1 MSDVD
6 KRVVQMDFDNKK
18 FEKNVKQ
25 STESV
30 NNLKK
35 TLNFDGVSNSIDQV
49 SLKIK
54 AFEVMTTTAL
64 VNITN
69 QVVNLGIRMVKSLS
83 VDNISAGWAKYGQKT
98 TSVATMMAQN
108 FKVAGREITD
118 ASEKISVV
126 TDQLERL
133 SWFSDET
140 SYTFTDMVDNVGK
153 FIAAGQDLD
162 VSVKAMEGIATWAA
176 LSGQN
181 ASTASRAMYQLA
193 QAMGKGKIQLIDYKS
208 IQNANMD
215 TVEFRQTILEAAV
228 ALGELTKEGDK
239 FVTKTGKKFTQNQFA
254 EELSSGWFTS
264 KVLVEGLSKY
274 SAAVDQIYELANK
287 EGITASEV
295 IEKYGDV
302 LDTFGLK
309 AFKAA
314 QEARTFADVLN
325 SVRDAVSSKWME
337 TAEMIFGNKDEAVE
351 LWTELANALYEVFAE
366 AGNFRNEILKVWKAL
381 GGREDLFKRGGPD
394 QGAFWNI
401 YDAIINLKKLI
412 KSAWNTIFPLSQME
426 DESDQ
431 AREIGSNLKTLTKS
445 FQAFTKKLEMSE
457 VTSLRLRKIFEGLFS
472 ILKFGIQVLKAIR
485 YILDPIFELGKK
497 LISVVLNKIVGL
509 INSVQISG
517 EFLFK
522 TAEKINDVITSIFE
536 ASFDFSGI
544 LGSIINLLKTL
555 VSAIGKIFKQ
565 LFEFIKQSKVFIS
578 ISDIIQKFINN
589 VAKGIEKI
597 QPLLNSLLNV
607 VKKVIKVL
615 LQIPR
620 ALNNIS
626 KSLTGKGIIENL
638 ATFLDRIVELFDK
651 FEEGLNTNGSIGNG
665 VTILSPLEHF
675 FYGLGTFLNGLF
687 TILKS
692 LVLLVGKVL
701 EVTGK
706 IFTDLGNLIT
716 NAIQGTLEIDKKVV
730 ILLSILTPL
739 AVVIGTAVSMAL
751 NIGWMV
757 VALKKPLVIIADSVS
772 GILDK
777 ISLQMLANAIKTFS
791 ESILNISISLLILAG
806 IGSDVGKL
814 WSAVGVF
821 TVVAVILAAVT
832 IALFKIGKTAKTV
845 TTAVGFVQN
854 QTVTIRQSIIG
865 VMDEVKS
872 TVASFKQLADIS
884 IMSDLLRTFSTA
896 FLKIAAA
903 FLIISKLEL
912 EDIKKGFMVMA
923 AMLAEVYLLIK
934 AAGDKKVDVKGATPT
949 IIQMLAFSMLLK
961 SFANVLKSF
970 KGFGDEDRVNVTI
983 AFVTILILITVIGA
997 IVTEINNMDLKPDS
1011 MKSLSLLLLS
1021 MSVTLLSFS
1030 KSMKIMSDIP
1040 WDAAG
1045 RSVGYMLALIVP
1057 LMGGLIALNKLGIVS
1072 EKFKFNKIENQIAS
1086 ISLLLLSFALAV
1098 KIIGD
1103 QEWDDAGRGVG
1114 YILAFI
1120 GPLMGLLVVLNRFS
1134 AIDSNKQLASI
1145 TNQILSISV
1154 LLMTFGSVI
1163 GILSLTDYGKGW
1175 SAVAEVV
1182 VFLGAMTGML
1192 ILLNQF
1198 ASNYGNADL
1207 TEVPKQ
1213 IDAVS
1218 KILLAFA
1225 VVIGILSFVDTT
1237 KGAIYVGLVTGFMAS
1252 LLTML
1257 LLLNRYG
1264 TYLGGGGIANDLTKQ
1279 LNVLI
1284 GVLMTFGGLIV
1295 ALSFVDYKA
1304 GSIYAALMAG
1314 FLVIVVWV
1322 LNELNN
1328 IVKKTDGHS
1337 LKQVS
1342 LQLALLG
1349 GILAIFGGLVA
1360 ALSYTDY
1367 VAGSVY
1373 TGLLVGFL
1381 YSITGVL
1388 AILNVIAKND
1398 YIYPSTLAIQ
1408 LGELAGLVTIFGT
1421 FIYAMSF
1428 VDYTSGAIYTALLI
1442 GFLYSITGVL
1452 AILNK
1457 IAKDDYTDL
1466 SSVSIQLG
1474 TLTALLTMFGTFVY
1488 AMSFIDYTSSAIYT
1502 GLLVGFLYSITGVL
1516 AILNKIDIQNGKDI
1530 LLQLS
1535 GVSLLLV
1542 AFGMSMVTLATVPW
1556 QSILAA
1562 TLGLTSVL
1570 LSVLGIEAGLTAVG
1584 KSGIDIL
1591 KDMAGISGGVLLL
1604 SASLLILS
1612 AAFQAFSI
1620 IRWDSIG
1627 KAAVVVVGA
1636 FMLLVATATL
1646 LKAANLT
1653 PILLALSGSMVLV
1666 GVGMLTAAM
1675 AIQILVNVL
1684 GTIAQMS
1691 STSIQAVSENLN
1703 TLAQVLSTALLVGLQ
1718 SLFDNLNTLLP
1729 SMFETIS
1736 IVIDGILS
1744 LISEKV
1750 PIIVETLLSI
1760 VDKFLVSLD
1769 EHAESIFNSIM
1780 SILNKLLTSL
1790 YNNAESISNKLVD
1803 ILLKIIKTAG
1813 NRANDIIAGI
1823 LSFAIDLIKGL
1834 LKNEQLLKE
1843 LVSNLLKFI
1852 MSAII
1857 GIAQNIVGLAGAI
1870 AKVLLILLSAALQI
1884 VTASLGGLASLML
1897 EFISAFLLILIH
1909 TVIGMQRI
1917 IYQTFK
1923 TIVFNV
1929 IDILNTVLMD
1939 VGPMLAV
1946 MLKTGFNS
1954 LLAGILEAIAI
1965 LIKDIPVVNLLY
1977 DPIHN
1982 AAESM
1987 KASVKNTMDE
1997 YADIMRGDNVISA
2010 LKQANSNITS
2020 TVKKSM
2026 SAIKDTTTDSMNDI
2040 NSAMTDS
2047 MSKLG
2052 DTLTDLAKQATN
2064 GFNMTLND
2072 GIDETKKTGVDLGDS
2087 VAEGVAS
2094 AESLDIHSPSRK
2106 MAKLGIYAIQ
2116 GLINGIDEKK
2126 DEVVDTMTSMV
2137 SNAVNATQDTIENQN
2152 GDDLTIKVGMDISGV
2167 EAQSKKITDIM
2178 TGINKVDTTV
2188 YGKNALY
2195 ASRSTRKSNSEQ
2207 SVTNTDNSS
2216 NVTYNNVFNVSST
2229 DPQRSADEIDKALN
2243 RQAVKARLARGAI

>member
-54 AFEVMTTTAL
+54 AFEIMTTTAL

-118 ASEKISVV
+118 ASERMSIVA
-126 TDQLERL
+126 DQLERL

-295 IEKYGDV
+295 IEKYGDT
-302 LDTFGLK
+302 LDVFGLK

-314 QEARTFADVLN
+314 QEARTFSDVLN

-485 YILDPIFELGKK
+485 YILDPIFELCKK
-497 LISVVLNKIVGL
+497 LISVVLDKIVGL

-522 TAEKINDVITSIFE
+522 TAEKINDVITSIFG

-578 ISDIIQKFINN
+578 ISDAIQKFINN

-638 ATFLDRIVELFDK
+638 TTFLDRIVELFDK
-651 FEEGLNTNGSIGNG
+651 FEQGLSTNGSIGDG
-665 VTILSPLEHF
+665 FVILSPLEHF

-701 EVTGK
+701 EVAGK

-716 NAIQGTLEIDKKVV
+716 NAIQGTLEIDKKIV
-730 ILLSILTPL
+730 ILLAILTPL
-739 AVVIGTAVSMAL
+739 AVVIGAIVSMAL

-757 VALKKPLVIIADSVS
+757 VALKKPLAIIADSAS
-772 GILDK
+772 GVLDK

-791 ESILNISISLLILAG
+791 ESILNISISLLILSG
-806 IGSDVGKL
+806 INIGKL
-814 WSAVGVF
+814 WNAVGVF
-821 TVVAVILAAVT
+821 TAVAVILTAAT

-872 TVASFKQLADIS
+872 TVASFKQLAGIAM
-884 IMSDLLRTFSTA
+884 MSDLLRTFSTA

-903 FLIISKLEL
+903 FLIISKIEP
-912 EDIKKGFMVMA
+912 EDIRKGCWVML
-923 AMLAEVYLLIK
+923 AMLAEVFLLIK

-949 IIQMLAFSMLLK
+949 VIQMLAFSMLLK

-970 KGFGDEDRVNVTI
+970 KGFKEEDRLNVAI
-983 AFVTILILITVIGA
+983 AFFAITGLISMLWIMIR
-997 IVTEINNMDLKPDS
+997 EINKKKIKPDN
-1011 MKSLSLLLLS
+1011 MKSISYLLVGISVMLLA
-1021 MSVTLLSFS
+1021 FS
-1030 KSMKIMSDIP
+1030 KTMKTMAKIP

-1045 RSVGYMLALIVP
+1045 RAVGYILALLAP
-1057 LMGGLIALNKLGIVS
+1057 LMGMIIALNKLGLS
-1072 EKFKFNKIENQIAS
+1072 SKKYKFDKIEKQFTS
-1086 ISLLLLSFALAV
+1086 ISLLLLSFAFTI
-1098 KIIGD
+1098 KTISNIP
-1103 QEWDDAGRGVG
+1103 WDAAGRAVG
-1114 YILAFI
+1114 YTLLFLI
-1120 GPLMGLLVVLNRFS
+1120 PLMGMLILVNKFS
-1134 AIDSNKQLASI
+1134 SISKTKQLASV
-1145 TNQILSISV
+1145 TNQILAISV
-1154 LLMTFGSVI
+1154 LLMAFGSII
-1163 GILSLTDYGKGW
+1163 GILSLVDYGKGW

-1192 ILLNQF
+1192 ILLNMY
-1198 ASNYGNADL
+1198 ASNSTNADL

-1213 IDAVS
+1213 INAVS
-1218 KILLAFA
+1218 NILLAFA
-1225 VVIGILSFVDTT
+1225 VVIGILSLVDTK

-1264 TYLGGGGIANDLTKQ
+1264 TYLGSGGIANDLAKQ
-1279 LNVLI
+1279 LEVLI
-1284 GVLMTFGGLIV
+1284 RVLMTFGGLIV

-1304 GSIYAALMAG
+1304 GAVYAALMAG

-1349 GILAIFGGLVA
+1349 GVLVIFGGLIA
-1360 ALSYTDY
+1360 ALSNIDY
-1367 VAGSVY
+1367 VAGAVY
-1373 TGLLVGFL
+1373 AGLMSAFL
-1381 YSITGVL
+1381 IIIVGVL
-1388 AILNVIAKND
+1388 AALNAIKFKN
-1398 YIYPSTLAIQ
+1398 S
-1408 LGELAGLVTIFGT
+1408 
-1421 FIYAMSF
+1421 
-1428 VDYTSGAIYTALLI
+1428 
-1442 GFLYSITGVL
+1442 
-1452 AILNK
+1452 
-1457 IAKDDYTDL
+1457 
-1466 SSVSIQLG
+1466 
-1474 TLTALLTMFGTFVY
+1474 
-1488 AMSFIDYTSSAIYT
+1488 
-1502 GLLVGFLYSITGVL
+1502 
-1516 AILNKIDIQNGKDI
+1516 KDI
-1530 LLQLS
+1530 LIQLS
-1535 GVSLLLV
+1535 GVALLLV
-1542 AFGMSMVTLATVPW
+1542 AFGMSMAMLSTVPW
-1556 QSILAA
+1556 KSILTA
-1562 TLGLTSVL
+1562 TLGLAAVL
-1570 LSVLGIEAGLTAVG
+1570 LSVLGLEAGLTAIG
-1584 KSGIDIL
+1584 KSGVDIL

-1604 SASLLILS
+1604 SASLLVLATS
-1612 AAFQAFSI
+1612 FQIFSSI
-1620 IRWDSIG
+1620 GWDSIG
-1627 KAAVVVVGA
+1627 KGAAVVAGA
-1636 FMLLVATATL
+1636 LGLLVAVAYI
-1646 LKAANLT
+1646 LKASNLT
-1653 PILLALSGSMVLV
+1653 STLLALSKSMVLV

-1729 SMFETIS
+1729 SMFESINTIIDNVLSLLSEKGPILSKTLIS
-1736 IVIDGILS
+1736 IL
-1744 LISEKV
+1744 
-1750 PIIVETLLSI
+1750 
-1760 VDKFLVSLD
+1760 DKFLADLD
-1769 EHAESIFNSIM
+1769 EHSESIFKSIM
-1780 SILNKLLTSL
+1780 SIWNKLLASI
-1790 YNNAESISNKLVD
+1790 NSNIESISNKLID

-1823 LSFAIDLIKGL
+1823 LSFAIDLIKRL

-1870 AKVLLILLSAALQI
+1870 AKVLLILISAALQI

-1897 EFISAFLLILIH
+1897 EFITAFLLVLVH
-1909 TVIGMQRI
+1909 TVIGMQNI
-1917 IYQTFK
+1917 IFQTFL
-1923 TIVFNV
+1923 TIMYNV
-1929 IDILNTVLMD
+1929 INIFNKVLQK
-1939 VGPMLAV
+1939 VGPMLVV

-1965 LIKDIPVVNLLY
+1965 LIKDIPVLNLLY
-1977 DPIHN
+1977 EKINN
-1982 AAESM
+1982 AAQSM
-1987 KASVKNTMDE
+1987 KASAQDTMNE

-2010 LKQANSNITS
+2010 VKEASTNIRN
-2020 TVKKSM
+2020 TVKQSM
-2026 SAIKDTTTDSMNDI
+2026 SSMKDTTTDVMNDI

-2052 DTLTDLAKQATN
+2052 DTMTDLAKQATN

-2072 GIDETKKTGVDLGDS
+2072 GIDETKKTGVDLGEAA
-2087 VAEGVAS
+2087 AEGVAS

-2106 MAKLGIYAIQ
+2106 MAKLGIYAVQ

-2178 TGINKVDTTV
+2178 TGINKVDTTF

-2195 ASRSTRKSNSEQ
+2195 ASKSSRKSNSEQ

-2216 NVTYNNVFNVSST
+2216 NVTYNNIFNVSST
-2229 DPQRSADEIDKALN
+2229 DPQRSADEIDKVLN
-2243 RQAVKARLARGAI
+2243 RQAIKARLARGAI

>member
-83 VDNISAGWAKYGQKT
+83 VDNISAGWTKYGQKT

-118 ASEKISVV
+118 VSERMSIV

-295 IEKYGDV
+295 IEKYGDT

-401 YDAIINLKKLI
+401 YDAIVNLKKLI

-445 FQAFTKKLEMSE
+445 FQAFTKKLKMSE

-497 LISVVLNKIVGL
+497 LISVVLDKIVGL

-578 ISDIIQKFINN
+578 ISDVIQKFINN
-589 VAKGIEKI
+589 VSKGIEKI

-607 VKKVIKVL
+607 IKKVIKVL

-651 FEEGLNTNGSIGNG
+651 FEEGLNTNGSIGDG

-701 EVTGK
+701 EVAGK

-716 NAIQGTLEIDKKVV
+716 NAIQGTLKINKNIL
-730 ILLSILTPL
+730 ILLAILAPL
-739 AVVIGTAVSMAL
+739 AVVMGAITTMTL
-751 NIGWMV
+751 NIGWMI
-757 VALKKPLVIIADSVS
+757 VALKKPLAVIADSVS

-806 IGSDVGKL
+806 INIGKL
-814 WSAVGVF
+814 WNAVGVF

-872 TVASFKQLADIS
+872 TVASFKQLADIA

-903 FLIISKLEL
+903 FLIISKLEP

-1030 KSMKIMSDIP
+1030 KSMKTMSDIP

-1057 LMGGLIALNKLGIVS
+1057 LMGSLIALNKLGIVS
-1072 EKFKFNKIENQIAS
+1072 EKFKLNKIENQIAS

-1182 VFLGAMTGML
+1182 VFLGAITGML

-1198 ASNYGNADL
+1198 ASNYDNADL

-1225 VVIGILSFVDTT
+1225 VVIGILSLNDDYT

-1304 GSIYAALMAG
+1304 GSVYAALMAG

-1502 GLLVGFLYSITGVL
+1502 ALLVGFLYSITGVL

-1535 GVSLLLV
+1535 GVALLLV

-1612 AAFQAFSI
+1612 AAFQAFSS
-1620 IRWDSIG
+1620 IRLDSIG
-1627 KAAVVVVGA
+1627 KAAVVVAGA
-1636 FMLLVATATL
+1636 FMLLIATAKL

-1653 PILLALSGSMVLV
+1653 STLLALSESMVLV

-1684 GTIAQMS
+1684 GIIAQMS

-1736 IVIDGILS
+1736 IVIDEILS
-1744 LISEKV
+1744 LLSEKV
-1750 PIIVETLLSI
+1750 PLIVEALISV
-1760 VDKFLVSLD
+1760 VDDFLISLD
-1769 EHAESIFNSIM
+1769 KHSE
-1780 SILNKLLTSL
+1780 SILNSVMSIIKDILTSL
-1790 YNNAESISNKLVD
+1790 ENNAEDLANKLVNV
-1803 ILLKIIKTAG
+1803 LVKINETLAK
-1813 NRANDIIAGI
+1813 RVDDIIVSM
-1823 LSFAIDLIKGL
+1823 LSLATKIVESL

-1843 LVSNLLKFI
+1843 LGSNLLKLI
-1852 MSAII
+1852 MNAII

-1870 AKVLLILLSAALQI
+1870 AKVLLILISAALQI

-1897 EFISAFLLILIH
+1897 EFISAFLLVLVH

-1929 IDILNTVLMD
+1929 IDILNKVLMD

-1965 LIKDIPVVNLLY
+1965 LIKDIPVLNLLY
-1977 DPIHN
+1977 DKINN
-1982 AAESM
+1982 AAQSM
-1987 KASVKNTMDE
+1987 KASAQDTMNE

-2010 LKQANSNITS
+2010 LKQANSNIRN
-2020 TVKKSM
+2020 TVKQSM
-2026 SAIKDTTTDSMNDI
+2026 SAMKDTTTDVMNDI

-2052 DTLTDLAKQATN
+2052 DTMNDLAKQATN

-2072 GIDETKKTGVDLGDS
+2072 GIDETKKTGVDLGDA

-2137 SNAVNATQDTIENQN
+2137 SNAVNAAQDTIENQN

>member
-83 VDNISAGWAKYGQKT
+83 VDNISAGWDKYGQKT

-118 ASEKISVV
+118 ASEKMSVV

-295 IEKYGDV
+295 IEKYGDT
-302 LDTFGLK
+302 LDVFGLK

-457 VTSLRLRKIFEGLFS
+457 VTSLRLHKIFEGLFS

-497 LISVVLNKIVGL
+497 LISVVLDKIVGL

-522 TAEKINDVITSIFE
+522 TAEKINNVITSIFE

-555 VSAIGKIFKQ
+555 GSAIGKIFKQ
-565 LFEFIKQSKVFIS
+565 LFEYFKQSKVFANIS
-578 ISDIIQKFINN
+578 SIIQKFINN
-589 VAKGIEKI
+589 AAKGIEKI
-597 QPLLNSLLNV
+597 QPLLNSLLNIA
-607 VKKVIKVL
+607 KKVIKVL

-665 VTILSPLEHF
+665 FVILSPLEHF

-701 EVTGK
+701 EVVGK
-706 IFTDLGNLIT
+706 VFNILGNLIT
-716 NAIQGTLEIDKKVV
+716 NAIQGTLEIDKRVLIV
-730 ILLSILTPL
+730 LAILVPL
-739 AVVIGTAVSMAL
+739 AAIIGAIVKTVL
-751 NIGWMV
+751 NIGWMIT
-757 VALKKPLVIIADSVS
+757 AIKNPLGVIADSVS
-772 GILDK
+772 GILEK
-777 ISLQMLANAIKTFS
+777 ISLQMLANAIKTFT
-791 ESILNISISLLILAG
+791 EAILDISVSLLILAG
-806 IGSDVGKL
+806 IGSDAGKL
-814 WSAVGVF
+814 WSAVGAL
-821 TVVAVILAAVT
+821 AVISVILTGV
-832 IALFKIGKTAKTV
+832 IVALFLIGKKAKTV
-845 TTAVGFVQN
+845 TRSVKTVQK
-854 QTVTIRQSIIG
+854 QAVTIRQSIIG

-872 TVASFKQLADIS
+872 TVASFKQLAGIAM
-884 IMSDLLRTFSTA
+884 MSDLLRAFSTA
-896 FLKIAAA
+896 FLKIVAS
-903 FLIISKLEL
+903 FYIISKIEIN
-912 EDIKKGFMVMA
+912 DIIKGCAVMV
-923 AMLAEVYLLIK
+923 AMLAEIWLLAK
-934 AAGDKKVDVKGATPT
+934 AVGNKKVDIKKATPT
-949 IIQMLAFSMLLK
+949 IMQMLAFSILLK
-961 SFANVLKSF
+961 SFANALKSF
-970 KGFGDEDRVNVTI
+970 KGLEEDERINVEI
-983 AFVTILILITVIGA
+983 AFLAIAGLIGILWLMIR
-997 IVTEINNMDLKPDS
+997 EINQKKIKPDS
-1011 MKSLSLLLLS
+1011 MKSISLLLLS
-1021 MSVTLLSFS
+1021 IGAMVLSFS
-1030 KSMKIMSDIP
+1030 KSLTNMSKITGEDGK
-1040 WDAAG
+1040 AG
-1045 RSVGYMLALIVP
+1045 WRAVGYILALVVP
-1057 LMGGLIALNKLGIVS
+1057 LMASLIALNKLGVVS
-1072 EKFKFNKIENQIAS
+1072 KKFKSNKIEYQIAS
-1086 ISLLLLSFALAV
+1086 ISLLLLSLASAM
-1098 KIIGD
+1098 KTIGGI
-1103 QEWDDAGRGVG
+1103 QWDAGGRAVG
-1114 YILAFI
+1114 YILLFI
-1120 GPLMGLLVVLNRFS
+1120 VPLLGMLILLNRFS
-1134 AIDSNKQLASI
+1134 AIAKNKQISEV
-1145 TNQILSISV
+1145 TKQILSISV
-1154 LLMTFGSVI
+1154 LLLAFGSVI
-1163 GILSLTDYGKGW
+1163 KNLEHVDY
-1175 SAVAEVV
+1175 
-1182 VFLGAMTGML
+1182 
-1192 ILLNQF
+1192 
-1198 ASNYGNADL
+1198 
-1207 TEVPKQ
+1207 
-1213 IDAVS
+1213 
-1218 KILLAFA
+1218 
-1225 VVIGILSFVDTT
+1225 T
-1237 KGAIYVGLVTGFMAS
+1237 KGSIYVGLVTGFMAV

-1264 TYLGGGGIANDLTKQ
+1264 AYLGSGINNGLSNQ
-1279 LNVLI
+1279 LSALIGILLIFGVLI
-1284 GVLMTFGGLIV
+1284 KVL
-1295 ALSFVDYKA
+1295 
-1304 GSIYAALMAG
+1304 
-1314 FLVIVVWV
+1314 
-1322 LNELNN
+1322 E
-1328 IVKKTDGHS
+1328 KTN
-1337 LKQVS
+1337 
-1342 LQLALLG
+1342 
-1349 GILAIFGGLVA
+1349 
-1360 ALSYTDY
+1360 Y

-1373 TGLLVGFL
+1373 AGLIVAFL
-1381 YSITGVL
+1381 FAITGVL
-1388 AILNVIAKND
+1388 LALNSIEIKNSKNILV
-1398 YIYPSTLAIQ
+1398 Q
-1408 LGELAGLVTIFGT
+1408 LFG
-1421 FIYAMSF
+1421 I
-1428 VDYTSGAIYTALLI
+1428 
-1442 GFLYSITGVL
+1442 
-1452 AILNK
+1452 
-1457 IAKDDYTDL
+1457 
-1466 SSVSIQLG
+1466 
-1474 TLTALLTMFGTFVY
+1474 
-1488 AMSFIDYTSSAIYT
+1488 
-1502 GLLVGFLYSITGVL
+1502 
-1516 AILNKIDIQNGKDI
+1516 
-1530 LLQLS
+1530 
-1535 GVSLLLV
+1535 SLLLLSF
-1542 AFGMSMVTLATVPW
+1542 AMSMKMLTIVPW
-1556 QSILAA
+1556 QDILTA
-1562 TLGLTSVL
+1562 TLGLAAVL
-1570 LSVLGIEAGLTAVG
+1570 LSVLGLETVLVHVG
-1584 KSGIDIL
+1584 KTGTDVL
-1591 KDMAGISGGVLLL
+1591 KDMAGISGGVILL
-1604 SASLLILS
+1604 AGSLLILATS
-1612 AAFQAFSI
+1612 FQIFSNI
-1620 IRWDSIG
+1620 GLETIG
-1627 KAAVVVVGA
+1627 KGAVVVGGA
-1636 FMLLVATATL
+1636 LILLATIAAL
-1646 LKAANLT
+1646 LSRAKVET
-1653 PILLALSGSMVLV
+1653 TLLALSGSMVLV

-1675 AIQILVNVL
+1675 AIQVLVNAL
-1684 GTIAQMS
+1684 ATIAQMS
-1691 STSIQAVSENLN
+1691 TTSIQTASDNLN
-1703 TLAQVLSTALLVGLQ
+1703 ALAQVISTALLAGLQ
-1718 SLFDNLNTLLP
+1718 TLFNDLNTLLP
-1729 SMFETIS
+1729 SMFESISTIIDNVLSLLSEKGPIISQTLIS
-1736 IVIDGILS
+1736 IL
-1744 LISEKV
+1744 
-1750 PIIVETLLSI
+1750 
-1760 VDKFLVSLD
+1760 DKFLADLD

-1790 YNNAESISNKLVD
+1790 DNNAESISNKLVD

-1813 NRANDIIAGI
+1813 NRADDIIAGI
-1823 LSFAIDLIKGL
+1823 LSFAKDLIKGL

-1870 AKVLLILLSAALQI
+1870 AKVLLILLSAAIQI
-1884 VTASLGGLASLML
+1884 VTASLGGLASLIL
-1897 EFISAFLLILIH
+1897 DLISAFLLI
-1909 TVIGMQRI
+1909 VVQVVVGMAGTL
-1917 IYQTFK
+1917 YQVWR
-1923 TIVFNV
+1923 TIVFNW
-1929 IDILNTVLMD
+1929 ISILNRVLQD
-1939 VGPMLAV
+1939 FGPTLAV
-1946 MLKTGFNS
+1946 MLKTGFQS
-1954 LLAGILEAIAI
+1954 LIAGIIEMVAI
-1965 LIKDIPVVNLLY
+1965 LIKDIPVLNALY
-1977 DPIHN
+1977 KPIHD

-1987 KASVKNTMDE
+1987 KAGVEKTMDE
-1997 YADIMRGDNVISA
+1997 YADILNGNNVVSA
-2010 LKQANSNITS
+2010 LKEANTNIRN
-2020 TVKKSM
+2020 TVQKTM
-2026 SAIKDTTTDSMNDI
+2026 SAMKDTTTDSMNDI

-2072 GIDETKKTGVDLGDS
+2072 GIDETKKTGVDLGDA

-2137 SNAVNATQDTIENQN
+2137 SNAVNAAQDTIENQN

>member
-54 AFEVMTTTAL
+54 SFEIMTTTAL

-118 ASEKISVV
+118 ASEKMSVV
-126 TDQLERL
+126 TDQLEKL

-181 ASTASRAMYQLA
+181 AATASRAMYQLA

-314 QEARTFADVLN
+314 QEARTFSDVLN

-497 LISVVLNKIVGL
+497 LISVVLDKIVGL

-522 TAEKINDVITSIFE
+522 TAEKINDVITSIFD

-578 ISDIIQKFINN
+578 ISDVIQKFINN
-589 VAKGIEKI
+589 VAKVIEKI

-651 FEEGLNTNGSIGNG
+651 FEQGLSTNGSIGDG

-687 TILKS
+687 TIIKS

-701 EVTGK
+701 EVVGK
-706 IFTDLGNLIT
+706 VFNILGNLIT
-716 NAIQGTLEIDKKVV
+716 NAIQGTLEIDKRVLIV
-730 ILLSILTPL
+730 LAILVPL
-739 AVVIGTAVSMAL
+739 AAIIGAIVKTVL
-751 NIGWMV
+751 NIGWMIT
-757 VALKKPLVIIADSVS
+757 AIKNPLGVIADSVS

-777 ISLQMLANAIKTFS
+777 ISLKMLANAIKTFT
-791 ESILNISISLLILAG
+791 EAILDISVSLLILAG
-806 IGSDVGKL
+806 IGSDAGKL
-814 WSAVGVF
+814 WSAVGAL
-821 TVVAVILAAVT
+821 AVISVILTGV
-832 IALFKIGKTAKTV
+832 IVALFLIGKKAKTVTRSAKTAKTQV
-845 TTAVGFVQN
+845 
-854 QTVTIRQSIIG
+854 VTIRQSIIG

-872 TVASFKQLADIS
+872 TVASFKQLAGIAM
-884 IMSDLLRTFSTA
+884 MSDLLRAFSTA
-896 FLKIAAA
+896 FLKIVAS
-903 FLIISKLEL
+903 FYIISKIEIK
-912 EDIKKGFMVMA
+912 DIIKGCAVMV
-923 AMLAEVYLLIK
+923 AMLAEIWLLVK
-934 AAGDKKVDVKGATPT
+934 AVGNKKVDIKKATPT
-949 IIQMLAFSMLLK
+949 IMQMLAFSILLK
-961 SFANVLKSF
+961 SFANALKSF
-970 KGFGDEDRVNVTI
+970 KGLEEDERTNVEI
-983 AFVTILILITVIGA
+983 AFLAIAGLIGILWLMIR
-997 IVTEINNMDLKPDS
+997 EINQKKIKPDS
-1011 MKSLSLLLLS
+1011 MKSISLLLLS
-1021 MSVTLLSFS
+1021 IGVMVLSFS
-1030 KSMKIMSDIP
+1030 KSLTNMSKITGEDGK
-1040 WDAAG
+1040 AG
-1045 RSVGYMLALIVP
+1045 WRAVGYILALVVP
-1057 LMGGLIALNKLGIVS
+1057 LMAGLIALNKLGVVS
-1072 EKFKFNKIENQIAS
+1072 KKFKSNKIEYQIAS
-1086 ISLLLLSFALAV
+1086 ISLLLLSFASAM
-1098 KIIGD
+1098 KTIGGI
-1103 QEWDDAGRGVG
+1103 QWDAGGRAVG
-1114 YILAFI
+1114 YILLFI
-1120 GPLMGLLVVLNRFS
+1120 VPLLGMLILLNRFS
-1134 AIDSNKQLASI
+1134 AIAKNKQISEV

-1154 LLMTFGSVI
+1154 LLLAFGSVI
-1163 GILSLTDYGKGW
+1163 
-1175 SAVAEVV
+1175 
-1182 VFLGAMTGML
+1182 
-1192 ILLNQF
+1192 
-1198 ASNYGNADL
+1198 
-1207 TEVPKQ
+1207 
-1213 IDAVS
+1213 
-1218 KILLAFA
+1218 KILEH
-1225 VVIGILSFVDTT
+1225 VDYT
-1237 KGAIYVGLVTGFMAS
+1237 KGSIYVGLVTGFMAV

-1264 TYLGGGGIANDLTKQ
+1264 KRLGSGINNGLSNQ
-1279 LNVLI
+1279 LSALIGILLIFGVLI
-1284 GVLMTFGGLIV
+1284 KVL
-1295 ALSFVDYKA
+1295 
-1304 GSIYAALMAG
+1304 
-1314 FLVIVVWV
+1314 
-1322 LNELNN
+1322 EE
-1328 IVKKTDGHS
+1328 
-1337 LKQVS
+1337 
-1342 LQLALLG
+1342 
-1349 GILAIFGGLVA
+1349 
-1360 ALSYTDY
+1360 TDY

-1373 TGLLVGFL
+1373 AGLIVAFL
-1381 YSITGVL
+1381 FAITGVL
-1388 AILNVIAKND
+1388 LALNSIEIKN
-1398 YIYPSTLAIQ
+1398 SKNVLVQ
-1408 LGELAGLVTIFGT
+1408 LFG
-1421 FIYAMSF
+1421 I
-1428 VDYTSGAIYTALLI
+1428 
-1442 GFLYSITGVL
+1442 
-1452 AILNK
+1452 
-1457 IAKDDYTDL
+1457 
-1466 SSVSIQLG
+1466 
-1474 TLTALLTMFGTFVY
+1474 
-1488 AMSFIDYTSSAIYT
+1488 
-1502 GLLVGFLYSITGVL
+1502 
-1516 AILNKIDIQNGKDI
+1516 
-1530 LLQLS
+1530 
-1535 GVSLLLV
+1535 SLLLLSF
-1542 AFGMSMVTLATVPW
+1542 AKSMKMLTIVPW
-1556 QSILAA
+1556 QDILTA
-1562 TLGLTSVL
+1562 TLGLAAVL
-1570 LSVLGIEAGLTAVG
+1570 LSVLGLETVLAHIG
-1584 KSGIDIL
+1584 KTGTDVL
-1591 KDMAGISGGVLLL
+1591 KDMAGISGGIILL
-1604 SASLLILS
+1604 AGSLLILATS
-1612 AAFQAFSI
+1612 FQIFSNI
-1620 IRWDSIG
+1620 GWETIG
-1627 KAAVVVVGA
+1627 KGAVVVGGA
-1636 FMLLVATATL
+1636 LILLATIAAL
-1646 LKAANLT
+1646 LSRAKVET
-1653 PILLALSGSMVLV
+1653 TLLALSGSMVLV
-1666 GVGMLTAAM
+1666 GVGMLTAAI
-1675 AIQILVNVL
+1675 AIQVLVNAL
-1684 GTIAQMS
+1684 ATIAQMS
-1691 STSIQAVSENLN
+1691 TTSIQAASDNLN
-1703 TLAQVLSTALLVGLQ
+1703 ALAQVISTALLAGLQ
-1718 SLFDNLNTLLP
+1718 TLFNDLNTLLP
-1729 SMFETIS
+1729 SMFESINTIIDNVLSLLSEKGPIISQTLIS
-1736 IVIDGILS
+1736 IL
-1744 LISEKV
+1744 
-1750 PIIVETLLSI
+1750 
-1760 VDKFLVSLD
+1760 DKFLADLD

-1790 YNNAESISNKLVD
+1790 DNNAESISNKWVD
-1803 ILLKIIKTAG
+1803 VLLKIIKTAG
-1813 NRANDIIAGI
+1813 NRADDIIAGI
-1823 LSFAIDLIKGL
+1823 LSFAMDLIKGL
-1834 LKNEQLLKE
+1834 LKNKQLLKE

-1870 AKVLLILLSAALQI
+1870 AKVLLILLSAAIQI
-1884 VTASLGGLASLML
+1884 VTASLGGLASLIL
-1897 EFISAFLLILIH
+1897 DLISAFLLI
-1909 TVIGMQRI
+1909 VVQVVVGMAGI
-1917 IYQTFK
+1917 LYQVWR
-1923 TIVFNV
+1923 TIVFNW
-1929 IDILNTVLMD
+1929 ISILNRVLQD
-1939 VGPMLAV
+1939 FGPTLAV
-1946 MLKTGFNS
+1946 MLRTGFQS
-1954 LLAGILEAIAI
+1954 LIAGIIEMVAI
-1965 LIKDIPVVNLLY
+1965 LIKDIPVLNALY
-1977 DPIHN
+1977 KPIHD

-1987 KASVKNTMDE
+1987 KAGVEKTMDE
-1997 YADIMRGDNVISA
+1997 YADILNGNNVVSA
-2010 LKQANSNITS
+2010 LKEANTNIRN
-2020 TVKKSM
+2020 TVQKTM

-2072 GIDETKKTGVDLGDS
+2072 GIDETKKTGVDLGDA
-2087 VAEGVAS
+2087 VAEGVSS

-2126 DEVVDTMTSMV
+2126 DEVVDTMTSMI

-2229 DPQRSADEIDKALN
+2229 DPQRSADEIDKVLN
-2243 RQAVKARLARGAI
+2243 RQAIKARLARGAI

>member
-1 MSDVD
+1 MSYVD

-54 AFEVMTTTAL
+54 SFEIMTTTAL

-118 ASEKISVV
+118 VSERMSIV
-126 TDQLERL
+126 TDQLGRL

-295 IEKYGDV
+295 IEKYGDT

-314 QEARTFADVLN
+314 QEARTFSDVLN

-401 YDAIINLKKLI
+401 YDAIVNLKKLI

-457 VTSLRLRKIFEGLFS
+457 ATSLRLRKIFEGLFS

-497 LISVVLNKIVGL
+497 LISVVLDKIVGL

-522 TAEKINDVITSIFE
+522 TAEKINDIITSIFE

-565 LFEFIKQSKVFIS
+565 LFEFIKQSKIFIS
-578 ISDIIQKFINN
+578 ISDVIQKFINN
-589 VAKGIEKI
+589 IAKGIEKI

-651 FEEGLNTNGSIGNG
+651 FEQGLSTNGSLGNG
-665 VTILSPLEHF
+665 FVILSPLEHF

-687 TILKS
+687 TIIKS

-701 EVTGK
+701 EVIGK
-706 IFTDLGNLIT
+706 VFNILGNLIT

-730 ILLSILTPL
+730 ILLKILTPL
-739 AVVIGTAVSMAL
+739 AVVIGAAVSMAL
-751 NIGWMV
+751 NIGWMIT
-757 VALKKPLVIIADSVS
+757 AIKNPLGVIADSVS

-777 ISLQMLANAIKTFS
+777 ISLQMLANAIKTFA
-791 ESILNISISLLILAG
+791 EAILDISVSLLILAG
-806 IGSDVGKL
+806 IGSDAGKL
-814 WSAVGVF
+814 WSAVGAL
-821 TVVAVILAAVT
+821 AVISVILTGVI
-832 IALFKIGKTAKTV
+832 IALFLIGKKAKTV
-845 TTAVGFVQN
+845 TRSVKTVKKQA
-854 QTVTIRQSIIG
+854 VTIRQSIIG

-872 TVASFKQLADIS
+872 TVASFKQLAGIA
-884 IMSDLLRTFSTA
+884 MMGDLLRAFSTA
-896 FLKIAAA
+896 FLKIAAS
-903 FLIISKLEL
+903 FYIISKIEIK
-912 EDIKKGFMVMA
+912 DIIKGCAVMV
-923 AMLAEVYLLIK
+923 AMLAEIWLLVK
-934 AAGDKKVDVKGATPT
+934 AVGNKKVDIKNATPT
-949 IIQMLAFSMLLK
+949 IIQMLVFSTLLK

-970 KGFGDEDRVNVTI
+970 KGLEEDERINVEI
-983 AFVTILILITVIGA
+983 AFLAIAGLIGVLWLMIR
-997 IVTEINNMDLKPDS
+997 EINQKKIKPDS
-1011 MKSLSLLLLS
+1011 MKSISLLLLS
-1021 MSVTLLSFS
+1021 IGAMVLSFS
-1030 KSMKIMSDIP
+1030 KSLTNMSKITGEDGK
-1040 WDAAG
+1040 AG
-1045 RSVGYMLALIVP
+1045 WRAVGYILALVVP
-1057 LMGGLIALNKLGIVS
+1057 LMAGLIALNKLGVVS
-1072 EKFKFNKIENQIAS
+1072 KKFKFNKIEYQIAS
-1086 ISLLLLSFALAV
+1086 ISLLLLSLASAM
-1098 KIIGD
+1098 KTIGGI
-1103 QEWDDAGRGVG
+1103 QWDAGGRAVG
-1114 YILAFI
+1114 YILLFI
-1120 GPLMGLLVVLNRFS
+1120 VPLLGMLILLNRFS
-1134 AIDSNKQLASI
+1134 AIAKNKQISEV

-1154 LLMTFGSVI
+1154 LLLAFGSVI
-1163 GILSLTDYGKGW
+1163 KNLEHADY
-1175 SAVAEVV
+1175 
-1182 VFLGAMTGML
+1182 
-1192 ILLNQF
+1192 
-1198 ASNYGNADL
+1198 
-1207 TEVPKQ
+1207 
-1213 IDAVS
+1213 
-1218 KILLAFA
+1218 
-1225 VVIGILSFVDTT
+1225 T
-1237 KGAIYVGLVTGFMAS
+1237 KGSIYVGLVTGFMAV

-1264 TYLGGGGIANDLTKQ
+1264 TYLGSGINNGLSNQ
-1279 LNVLI
+1279 LSALI
-1284 GVLMTFGGLIV
+1284 GILLI
-1295 ALSFVDYKA
+1295 F
-1304 GSIYAALMAG
+1304 
-1314 FLVIVVWV
+1314 
-1322 LNELNN
+1322 
-1328 IVKKTDGHS
+1328 
-1337 LKQVS
+1337 
-1342 LQLALLG
+1342 
-1349 GILAIFGGLVA
+1349 GILIKVLEK
-1360 ALSYTDY
+1360 TDY

-1373 TGLLVGFL
+1373 AGLIVAFL
-1381 YSITGVL
+1381 FAITGVL
-1388 AILNVIAKND
+1388 LALNSIEIKNSKNILV
-1398 YIYPSTLAIQ
+1398 Q
-1408 LGELAGLVTIFGT
+1408 LFG
-1421 FIYAMSF
+1421 I
-1428 VDYTSGAIYTALLI
+1428 
-1442 GFLYSITGVL
+1442 
-1452 AILNK
+1452 
-1457 IAKDDYTDL
+1457 
-1466 SSVSIQLG
+1466 
-1474 TLTALLTMFGTFVY
+1474 
-1488 AMSFIDYTSSAIYT
+1488 
-1502 GLLVGFLYSITGVL
+1502 
-1516 AILNKIDIQNGKDI
+1516 
-1530 LLQLS
+1530 
-1535 GVSLLLV
+1535 SLLLLSF
-1542 AFGMSMVTLATVPW
+1542 ARSMKMLTIVPW
-1556 QSILAA
+1556 QDILTA
-1562 TLGLTSVL
+1562 TLGLAAVL
-1570 LSVLGIEAGLTAVG
+1570 LSVLGLESVLAHIG
-1584 KSGIDIL
+1584 KTGTDVL
-1591 KDMAGISGGVLLL
+1591 KDMAGISGGLILL
-1604 SASLLILS
+1604 AGSLLILATS
-1612 AAFQAFSI
+1612 FQIFSNI
-1620 IRWDSIG
+1620 GLETIG
-1627 KAAVVVVGA
+1627 KGAIVVGGA
-1636 FMLLVATATL
+1636 LILLATIAAL
-1646 LKAANLT
+1646 LSRSKVET
-1653 PILLALSGSMVLV
+1653 TLLALSGSMVLV

-1675 AIQILVNVL
+1675 AIQILVNAL
-1684 GTIAQMS
+1684 ATIAQMS
-1691 STSIQAVSENLN
+1691 TTSIQAASDNLN
-1703 TLAQVLSTALLVGLQ
+1703 ALAQVISTALLAGLQ
-1718 SLFDNLNTLLP
+1718 TLFNDLNTLLP
-1729 SMFETIS
+1729 SMFESISTIIDNVLSLLSEKGPIISQTLIS
-1736 IVIDGILS
+1736 IL
-1744 LISEKV
+1744 
-1750 PIIVETLLSI
+1750 
-1760 VDKFLVSLD
+1760 DKFLADLD

-1790 YNNAESISNKLVD
+1790 DNNAESISNKLVD
-1803 ILLKIIKTAG
+1803 ILLKMIKTAG
-1813 NRANDIIAGI
+1813 KRADDIIAGI
-1823 LSFAIDLIKGL
+1823 LSFAMDLIKGL

-1870 AKVLLILLSAALQI
+1870 AKVLLILLSAAIQI
-1884 VTASLGGLASLML
+1884 VTASLGGLASLIL
-1897 EFISAFLLILIH
+1897 DLISAFLLI
-1909 TVIGMQRI
+1909 VVQVVVGMAGTL
-1917 IYQTFK
+1917 YQLWR
-1923 TIVFNV
+1923 TIVFNW
-1929 IDILNTVLMD
+1929 ISILNRVLQD
-1939 VGPMLAV
+1939 FGPTLAV
-1946 MLKTGFNS
+1946 MLKTGFQS
-1954 LLAGILEAIAI
+1954 LIAGIIEMVAI
-1965 LIKDIPVVNLLY
+1965 LIKDIPVLNALY
-1977 DPIHN
+1977 KPIHD

-1987 KASVKNTMDE
+1987 KAGIEKTMDE
-1997 YADIMRGDNVISA
+1997 YADILNGNNVVSA
-2010 LKQANSNITS
+2010 LKEANTNIRN
-2020 TVKKSM
+2020 TVQKTM
-2026 SAIKDTTTDSMNDI
+2026 SVIKDTTTDSMNDI

-2072 GIDETKKTGVDLGDS
+2072 GIDETKKTGIDLGDA

-2116 GLINGIDEKK
+2116 GLINSIDEKK

-2229 DPQRSADEIDKALN
+2229 DPQRSADEIDKVLN
-2243 RQAVKARLARGAI
+2243 RQAIKARLARGAI

>member
-83 VDNISAGWAKYGQKT
+83 VDNISAGWDKYGQKT

-118 ASEKISVV
+118 ASEKMSVV

-181 ASTASRAMYQLA
+181 AATASRAMYQLA

-295 IEKYGDV
+295 IEKYGDT
-302 LDTFGLK
+302 LDVFGLK

-431 AREIGSNLKTLTKS
+431 AREIGNNLKTLTKS

-485 YILDPIFELGKK
+485 YILDPIFELSKK
-497 LISVVLNKIVGL
+497 LISVVLDKIVGL

-555 VSAIGKIFKQ
+555 GSAIGKIFKQ
-565 LFEFIKQSKVFIS
+565 LFEYFKQSKVFANIS
-578 ISDIIQKFINN
+578 SIIQKFINN
-589 VAKGIEKI
+589 AAKGIEKI

-651 FEEGLNTNGSIGNG
+651 FEQGLSTNGSLGNG
-665 VTILSPLEHF
+665 FVILSPLEHF

-701 EVTGK
+701 EVVGK
-706 IFTDLGNLIT
+706 VFNILGNLIT
-716 NAIQGTLEIDKKVV
+716 NAIQGTLEIDKRVLIV
-730 ILLSILTPL
+730 LAILVPL
-739 AVVIGTAVSMAL
+739 AAIIGAIVKTVL
-751 NIGWMV
+751 NIGWMIT
-757 VALKKPLVIIADSVS
+757 AIKNPLGVIADSVS

-777 ISLQMLANAIKTFS
+777 ISLQMLANAIKTFT
-791 ESILNISISLLILAG
+791 EAILDISVSLLILAG
-806 IGSDVGKL
+806 IGSDAGKL
-814 WSAVGVF
+814 WSAVGAL
-821 TVVAVILAAVT
+821 AVISVILTGVIA
-832 IALFKIGKTAKTV
+832 ALFLIGKKAKTV
-845 TTAVGFVQN
+845 TRSVKTVQK
-854 QTVTIRQSIIG
+854 QAVTIRQSIIG

-872 TVASFKQLADIS
+872 TVASFKQLAGIAM
-884 IMSDLLRTFSTA
+884 MSDLLRAFSTA
-896 FLKIAAA
+896 FLKIVAS
-903 FLIISKLEL
+903 FYIISKIEIN
-912 EDIKKGFMVMA
+912 DIIKGCAVMV
-923 AMLAEVYLLIK
+923 AMLAEIWLLAK
-934 AAGDKKVDVKGATPT
+934 AVGNKKVDIKKATPT
-949 IIQMLAFSMLLK
+949 IMQMLAFSILLK
-961 SFANVLKSF
+961 SFANALKSF
-970 KGFGDEDRVNVTI
+970 KGLEEDERINVEI
-983 AFVTILILITVIGA
+983 AFLAIAGLIGILWLMIR
-997 IVTEINNMDLKPDS
+997 EINQKKIKPDS
-1011 MKSLSLLLLS
+1011 MKSISLLLLS
-1021 MSVTLLSFS
+1021 IGAMVLSFS
-1030 KSMKIMSDIP
+1030 KSLANMSKITGEDGK
-1040 WDAAG
+1040 AG
-1045 RSVGYMLALIVP
+1045 WRAVGYILALVVP
-1057 LMGGLIALNKLGIVS
+1057 LMASLIALNKLGVVS
-1072 EKFKFNKIENQIAS
+1072 KKFKSNKIEYQIAS
-1086 ISLLLLSFALAV
+1086 ISLLLLSLASAM
-1098 KIIGD
+1098 KTIGGI
-1103 QEWDDAGRGVG
+1103 QWDAGGRAVG
-1114 YILAFI
+1114 YILLFI
-1120 GPLMGLLVVLNRFS
+1120 VPLLGMLILLNRFS
-1134 AIDSNKQLASI
+1134 AIAKNKQISEV

-1154 LLMTFGSVI
+1154 LLLAFGSVI
-1163 GILSLTDYGKGW
+1163 KNLEHVDY
-1175 SAVAEVV
+1175 
-1182 VFLGAMTGML
+1182 
-1192 ILLNQF
+1192 
-1198 ASNYGNADL
+1198 
-1207 TEVPKQ
+1207 
-1213 IDAVS
+1213 
-1218 KILLAFA
+1218 
-1225 VVIGILSFVDTT
+1225 T
-1237 KGAIYVGLVTGFMAS
+1237 KGSIYVGLVTGFMAV

-1264 TYLGGGGIANDLTKQ
+1264 THLGSRINNGLSNQLSALIGIL
-1279 LNVLI
+1279 LIFGVLI
-1284 GVLMTFGGLIV
+1284 KVL
-1295 ALSFVDYKA
+1295 
-1304 GSIYAALMAG
+1304 
-1314 FLVIVVWV
+1314 
-1322 LNELNN
+1322 E
-1328 IVKKTDGHS
+1328 KTN
-1337 LKQVS
+1337 
-1342 LQLALLG
+1342 
-1349 GILAIFGGLVA
+1349 
-1360 ALSYTDY
+1360 Y

-1373 TGLLVGFL
+1373 AGLIVAFL
-1381 YSITGVL
+1381 FAITGVL
-1388 AILNVIAKND
+1388 LALNSIKIKN
-1398 YIYPSTLAIQ
+1398 SKNVLVQ
-1408 LGELAGLVTIFGT
+1408 LFG
-1421 FIYAMSF
+1421 I
-1428 VDYTSGAIYTALLI
+1428 
-1442 GFLYSITGVL
+1442 
-1452 AILNK
+1452 
-1457 IAKDDYTDL
+1457 
-1466 SSVSIQLG
+1466 
-1474 TLTALLTMFGTFVY
+1474 
-1488 AMSFIDYTSSAIYT
+1488 
-1502 GLLVGFLYSITGVL
+1502 
-1516 AILNKIDIQNGKDI
+1516 
-1530 LLQLS
+1530 
-1535 GVSLLLV
+1535 SLLLLSF
-1542 AFGMSMVTLATVPW
+1542 AMSMKMLTIVPW
-1556 QSILAA
+1556 QDILTA
-1562 TLGLTSVL
+1562 TLGLAAVL
-1570 LSVLGIEAGLTAVG
+1570 LSVLGLETVLVHVG
-1584 KSGIDIL
+1584 KTGTDVL
-1591 KDMAGISGGVLLL
+1591 KDMAGISGGVILL
-1604 SASLLILS
+1604 AGSLLILATS
-1612 AAFQAFSI
+1612 FQIFSNI
-1620 IRWDSIG
+1620 GWETIG
-1627 KAAVVVVGA
+1627 KGAVVVGGA
-1636 FMLLVATATL
+1636 LILLATIAAL
-1646 LKAANLT
+1646 LSRAKVET
-1653 PILLALSGSMVLV
+1653 TLLALSGSMVLV

-1675 AIQILVNVL
+1675 AIQVLVNAL
-1684 GTIAQMS
+1684 ATIAQMS
-1691 STSIQAVSENLN
+1691 TTSIQAASDNLN
-1703 TLAQVLSTALLVGLQ
+1703 ALAQVISTALLAGLQ
-1718 SLFDNLNTLLP
+1718 TLFNDLNTLLP
-1729 SMFETIS
+1729 SMFESINTIIDNVLSLLSEKGPIISQTLIS
-1736 IVIDGILS
+1736 IL
-1744 LISEKV
+1744 
-1750 PIIVETLLSI
+1750 
-1760 VDKFLVSLD
+1760 DKFLADLD
-1769 EHAESIFNSIM
+1769 KHAESIFNSIM

-1790 YNNAESISNKLVD
+1790 DNNAESISNKLVD

-1813 NRANDIIAGI
+1813 NRADDIIAGI
-1823 LSFAIDLIKGL
+1823 LSFAKDLIKGL

-1843 LVSNLLKFI
+1843 LVSNLVKFI

-1870 AKVLLILLSAALQI
+1870 AKVLLILLSAAIQI
-1884 VTASLGGLASLML
+1884 VTASLGGLASLIL
-1897 EFISAFLLILIH
+1897 DLISAFLLI
-1909 TVIGMQRI
+1909 VVQVVVGMAGTL
-1917 IYQTFK
+1917 YQVWR
-1923 TIVFNV
+1923 TIVFNW
-1929 IDILNTVLMD
+1929 ISILNRVLQD
-1939 VGPMLAV
+1939 FGPTLAV
-1946 MLKTGFNS
+1946 MLRTGFQS
-1954 LLAGILEAIAI
+1954 LIAGIIEMVAI
-1965 LIKDIPVVNLLY
+1965 LIKDIPVLNALY
-1977 DPIHN
+1977 KPIHD

-1987 KASVKNTMDE
+1987 KAGVEKTMDE
-1997 YADIMRGDNVISA
+1997 YADILNGNNVVSA
-2010 LKQANSNITS
+2010 LKEANTNIRN
-2020 TVKKSM
+2020 TVQKTM
-2026 SAIKDTTTDSMNDI
+2026 SVIKDTTTDSMNDI

-2072 GIDETKKTGVDLGDS
+2072 GIDETKKTGVDLGDA

>member
-25 STESV
+25 STESI

-54 AFEVMTTTAL
+54 SFEIMTTTAL

-118 ASEKISVV
+118 VSERMSIV

-295 IEKYGDV
+295 IEKYGDT

-431 AREIGSNLKTLTKS
+431 AREIGSNLNTLTKS

-472 ILKFGIQVLKAIR
+472 ILKFGIQVLNAIR

-497 LISVVLNKIVGL
+497 LISVVLDKIVGL

-522 TAEKINDVITSIFE
+522 TAEKINNVITSIFD

-544 LGSIINLLKTL
+544 LGSIVNLLKTL
-555 VSAIGKIFKQ
+555 GSAIGKLFKQ

-578 ISDIIQKFINN
+578 ISDVIQKFINN

-638 ATFLDRIVELFDK
+638 ATFLDKIVELFDK
-651 FEEGLNTNGSIGNG
+651 FEQGLSTNGSIGDG

-739 AVVIGTAVSMAL
+739 AVVIGAAVSMAL

-757 VALKKPLVIIADSVS
+757 VALKKPLAIIADSVS

-791 ESILNISISLLILAG
+791 ESILNISISLLILSG
-806 IGSDVGKL
+806 INIGKL
-814 WSAVGVF
+814 WNAVGVF

-865 VMDEVKS
+865 VIDEVKS
-872 TVASFKQLADIS
+872 TIASFKQLAGIS
-884 IMSDLLRTFSTA
+884 MMSDLLRTFSTA

-903 FLIISKLEL
+903 FLIISKLET

-1021 MSVTLLSFS
+1021 MGVMLLSFS

-1057 LMGGLIALNKLGIVS
+1057 LIGMIIALNKLGLS
-1072 EKFKFNKIENQIAS
+1072 SKKYRFDKIEKQFSS
-1086 ISLLLLSFALAV
+1086 ISLLLLSFAFTI
-1098 KIIGD
+1098 KTISSIP
-1103 QEWDDAGRGVG
+1103 WDAAGRAVG
-1114 YILAFI
+1114 YTLLFLI
-1120 GPLMGLLVVLNRFS
+1120 PLMGMLILVNKFS
-1134 AIDSNKQLASI
+1134 SISKTKQLASV
-1145 TNQILSISV
+1145 TNQILAISV
-1154 LLMTFGSVI
+1154 LLVAFGSVI

-1192 ILLNQF
+1192 ILLNMY
-1198 ASNYGNADL
+1198 ASNYANADL

-1213 IDAVS
+1213 INAVS
-1218 KILLAFA
+1218 NILLAFA
-1225 VVIGILSFVDTT
+1225 VVIGILSLIDTK

-1279 LNVLI
+1279 LEVLV
-1284 GVLMTFGGLIV
+1284 GVLLIFAGIIAV
-1295 ALSFVDYKA
+1295 LSHVDYKA
-1304 GSIYAALMAG
+1304 GSIYAALVTG
-1314 FLVIVVWV
+1314 FLVVVAELLRRINTIEFKDSKNV
-1322 LNELNN
+1322 L
-1328 IVKKTDGHS
+1328 T
-1337 LKQVS
+1337 
-1342 LQLALLG
+1342 
-1349 GILAIFGGLVA
+1349 
-1360 ALSYTDY
+1360 
-1367 VAGSVY
+1367 
-1373 TGLLVGFL
+1373 
-1381 YSITGVL
+1381 
-1388 AILNVIAKND
+1388 
-1398 YIYPSTLAIQ
+1398 
-1408 LGELAGLVTIFGT
+1408 
-1421 FIYAMSF
+1421 
-1428 VDYTSGAIYTALLI
+1428 
-1442 GFLYSITGVL
+1442 
-1452 AILNK
+1452 
-1457 IAKDDYTDL
+1457 
-1466 SSVSIQLG
+1466 
-1474 TLTALLTMFGTFVY
+1474 
-1488 AMSFIDYTSSAIYT
+1488 
-1502 GLLVGFLYSITGVL
+1502 
-1516 AILNKIDIQNGKDI
+1516 
-1530 LLQLS
+1530 QLS
-1535 GVSLLLV
+1535 GVALLLV
-1542 AFGMSMVTLATVPW
+1542 AFGMSMAMLATVPW
-1556 QSILAA
+1556 QDILTA
-1562 TLGLTSVL
+1562 TLGLAAVL
-1570 LSVLGIEAGLTAVG
+1570 LSVLGLEAGLTAIR
-1584 KSGIDIL
+1584 KSGVDIL
-1591 KDMAGISGGVLLL
+1591 KDMSGISVGVILL
-1604 SASLLILS
+1604 AGSLLILATS
-1612 AAFQAFSI
+1612 FQIFSNI
-1620 IRWDSIG
+1620 GWETIG
-1627 KAAVVVVGA
+1627 KGAVVVGGA
-1636 FMLLVATATL
+1636 LILLATIAGL
-1646 LKAANLT
+1646 LSRSKVET
-1653 PILLALSGSMVLV
+1653 TLLALSGSMVLV
-1666 GVGMLTAAM
+1666 GVGMLTAAI
-1675 AIQILVNVL
+1675 AIQVLVNAL
-1684 GTIAQMS
+1684 ATIAQMS
-1691 STSIQAVSENLN
+1691 TTSIQAASDNLN
-1703 TLAQVLSTALLVGLQ
+1703 ALAQVISTALLAGLQ
-1718 SLFDNLNTLLP
+1718 TLFNDLNTLLP
-1729 SMFETIS
+1729 SMFESISTIIDNVLFLLSEKGPIISQTLIS
-1736 IVIDGILS
+1736 IL
-1744 LISEKV
+1744 
-1750 PIIVETLLSI
+1750 
-1760 VDKFLVSLD
+1760 DKFLADLD
-1769 EHAESIFNSIM
+1769 EHAESIFDSIM

-1790 YNNAESISNKLVD
+1790 NNNAESISNKLVD

-1813 NRANDIIAGI
+1813 NRADDIIAGI

-1897 EFISAFLLILIH
+1897 EFITAFLLVLVH

-1929 IDILNTVLMD
+1929 IDILNKVLMD

-1982 AAESM
+1982 AAENM
-1987 KASVKNTMDE
+1987 KAGVKNTMDE

-2026 SAIKDTTTDSMNDI
+2026 SAMKDTTTDVMNDI

-2052 DTLTDLAKQATN
+2052 DTMTDLAKQATN

-2072 GIDETKKTGVDLGDS
+2072 GIDEAKQTGVDLGNAT
-2087 VAEGVAS
+2087 AEGIAS
-2094 AESLDIHSPSRK
+2094 VKSLDIHSPSRK
-2106 MAKLGIYAIQ
+2106 MAKLGIYAVQ
-2116 GLINGIDEKK
+2116 GLINGIDENK

-2137 SNAVNATQDTIENQN
+2137 SNAVNAAQDTIENQN

-2195 ASRSTRKSNSEQ
+2195 ASRSTRKYNSEQ

-2229 DPQRSADEIDKALN
+2229 DPQRSADEIDKVLN
-2243 RQAVKARLARGAI
+2243 RQAIKARLARGAI

>member
-98 TSVATMMAQN
+98 TSIATMMAQN

-118 ASEKISVV
+118 ASERMSIV

-295 IEKYGDV
+295 IEKYGDT

-314 QEARTFADVLN
+314 QEARTFSDVLN

-401 YDAIINLKKLI
+401 YDAIVNLKKLI

-497 LISVVLNKIVGL
+497 LISVVLDKIVGL

-522 TAEKINDVITSIFE
+522 TAEKINDVITSIFD

-544 LGSIINLLKTL
+544 LGSIVNLLKTL
-555 VSAIGKIFKQ
+555 GSAIVKLFKQ
-565 LFEFIKQSKVFIS
+565 LFEFIKQSKVFTS
-578 ISDIIQKFINN
+578 ISSIIQKFINN

-651 FEEGLNTNGSIGNG
+651 FEEGLNTNGSIGDG

-687 TILKS
+687 TIIKS

-701 EVTGK
+701 EVVGK
-706 IFTDLGNLIT
+706 VFNILGNLIT
-716 NAIQGTLEIDKKVV
+716 NAIQGTLEIDKRVLIV
-730 ILLSILTPL
+730 LAILVPL
-739 AVVIGTAVSMAL
+739 AAIIGAIVKTVL
-751 NIGWMV
+751 NIGWMIT
-757 VALKKPLVIIADSVS
+757 AIKNPLGVIADSVS

-806 IGSDVGKL
+806 INIGKL
-814 WSAVGVF
+814 WNAVGVF

-872 TVASFKQLADIS
+872 TVASFKQLAGIS
-884 IMSDLLRTFSTA
+884 MMSDLLRTFSTA

-903 FLIISKLEL
+903 FLIIKKLEP

-923 AMLAEVYLLIK
+923 SMLAEVYLLIK

-949 IIQMLAFSMLLK
+949 VIQMLAFSMLLK

-1021 MSVTLLSFS
+1021 IGAMVLSFS
-1030 KSMKIMSDIP
+1030 KSLTNMSKITGEDGK
-1040 WDAAG
+1040 AG
-1045 RSVGYMLALIVP
+1045 WRAVGYILALVVP
-1057 LMGGLIALNKLGIVS
+1057 LMAGLIALNKLGVVS
-1072 EKFKFNKIENQIAS
+1072 KKFKSNKIEYQIAS
-1086 ISLLLLSFALAV
+1086 ISLLLLSLASAM
-1098 KIIGD
+1098 KTIGGI
-1103 QEWDDAGRGVG
+1103 QWDAGGRAVG
-1114 YILAFI
+1114 YILLFI
-1120 GPLMGLLVVLNRFS
+1120 VPLLGMLILLNRFS
-1134 AIDSNKQLASI
+1134 AIAKNKQISEV

-1154 LLMTFGSVI
+1154 LLLAFGSVI
-1163 GILSLTDYGKGW
+1163 KNLEHVDY
-1175 SAVAEVV
+1175 
-1182 VFLGAMTGML
+1182 
-1192 ILLNQF
+1192 
-1198 ASNYGNADL
+1198 
-1207 TEVPKQ
+1207 
-1213 IDAVS
+1213 
-1218 KILLAFA
+1218 
-1225 VVIGILSFVDTT
+1225 T
-1237 KGAIYVGLVTGFMAS
+1237 KGSIYVGLVTGFMAV

-1264 TYLGGGGIANDLTKQ
+1264 TYLGSGINNGLSNQ
-1279 LNVLI
+1279 LSALIGILLIFGVLI
-1284 GVLMTFGGLIV
+1284 KVLE
-1295 ALSFVDYKA
+1295 K
-1304 GSIYAALMAG
+1304 
-1314 FLVIVVWV
+1314 
-1322 LNELNN
+1322 
-1328 IVKKTDGHS
+1328 
-1337 LKQVS
+1337 
-1342 LQLALLG
+1342 
-1349 GILAIFGGLVA
+1349 
-1360 ALSYTDY
+1360 TDY

-1373 TGLLVGFL
+1373 AGLIVAFL
-1381 YSITGVL
+1381 FAITGVL
-1388 AILNVIAKND
+1388 FALNSIEIKN
-1398 YIYPSTLAIQ
+1398 SKNVLVQ
-1408 LGELAGLVTIFGT
+1408 LFG
-1421 FIYAMSF
+1421 I
-1428 VDYTSGAIYTALLI
+1428 
-1442 GFLYSITGVL
+1442 
-1452 AILNK
+1452 
-1457 IAKDDYTDL
+1457 
-1466 SSVSIQLG
+1466 
-1474 TLTALLTMFGTFVY
+1474 
-1488 AMSFIDYTSSAIYT
+1488 
-1502 GLLVGFLYSITGVL
+1502 
-1516 AILNKIDIQNGKDI
+1516 
-1530 LLQLS
+1530 
-1535 GVSLLLV
+1535 SLLLLSF
-1542 AFGMSMVTLATVPW
+1542 AKSMKMLTIVPW
-1556 QSILAA
+1556 QDILTA
-1562 TLGLTSVL
+1562 TLGLAAVL
-1570 LSVLGIEAGLTAVG
+1570 LSVLGLESVLAHIG
-1584 KSGIDIL
+1584 KTGTDVL
-1591 KDMAGISGGVLLL
+1591 KDMAGISGGIILL
-1604 SASLLILS
+1604 AGSLLILATS
-1612 AAFQAFSI
+1612 FQIFSNI
-1620 IRWDSIG
+1620 GWETIG
-1627 KAAVVVVGA
+1627 KGAVVVGGA
-1636 FMLLVATATL
+1636 LILLASIAAL
-1646 LKAANLT
+1646 LSRAKVET
-1653 PILLALSGSMVLV
+1653 TLLALSGSMVLV
-1666 GVGMLTAAM
+1666 GVGMLTAAI
-1675 AIQILVNVL
+1675 AIQVLVNAL
-1684 GTIAQMS
+1684 ATIAQMS
-1691 STSIQAVSENLN
+1691 TTSIQAASDNLN
-1703 TLAQVLSTALLVGLQ
+1703 ALAQVISTALLAGLQ
-1718 SLFDNLNTLLP
+1718 TLFNDLNTLLP
-1729 SMFETIS
+1729 SMFESISTIIDNVLSLLSEKGPIISQTLIS
-1736 IVIDGILS
+1736 IL
-1744 LISEKV
+1744 
-1750 PIIVETLLSI
+1750 
-1760 VDKFLVSLD
+1760 DKFLADLD

-1790 YNNAESISNKLVD
+1790 DNNAESISNKLVD

-1813 NRANDIIAGI
+1813 KRADDIIAGI
-1823 LSFAIDLIKGL
+1823 LSFAMDLIKGL

-1870 AKVLLILLSAALQI
+1870 AKVLLILLSAAIQI
-1884 VTASLGGLASLML
+1884 VTASLGGLASLIL
-1897 EFISAFLLILIH
+1897 DLISAFLLI
-1909 TVIGMQRI
+1909 VVQVVVGMAGTL
-1917 IYQTFK
+1917 YQVWR
-1923 TIVFNV
+1923 TIVFNW
-1929 IDILNTVLMD
+1929 ISILNRVLQD
-1939 VGPMLAV
+1939 FGPTLAV
-1946 MLKTGFNS
+1946 MLKTGFQS
-1954 LLAGILEAIAI
+1954 LIAGIIEMVAI
-1965 LIKDIPVVNLLY
+1965 LIKDIPVLNALY
-1977 DPIHN
+1977 KPIHD

-1987 KASVKNTMDE
+1987 KAGVEKTMDE
-1997 YADIMRGDNVISA
+1997 YADILNGNNVVSA
-2010 LKQANSNITS
+2010 LKEANTNIRN
-2020 TVKKSM
+2020 TVQKTM
-2026 SAIKDTTTDSMNDI
+2026 SVIKDTTTDSMNDI

-2072 GIDETKKTGVDLGDS
+2072 GIDETKKTGVDLGDA

-2229 DPQRSADEIDKALN
+2229 DPQRSADEIDKVLN
-2243 RQAVKARLARGAI
+2243 RQAIKARLARGAI

>member
-98 TSVATMMAQN
+98 TSIATMMAQN

-118 ASEKISVV
+118 ASERMSIV

-295 IEKYGDV
+295 IEKYGDT

-314 QEARTFADVLN
+314 QEARTFSDVLN

-381 GGREDLFKRGGPD
+381 RGREDLFKRGGPD

-497 LISVVLNKIVGL
+497 LISVVLDKIVGL

-544 LGSIINLLKTL
+544 LGSIVNLLKTL
-555 VSAIGKIFKQ
+555 GSAIGKLFKQ
-565 LFEFIKQSKVFIS
+565 LFEFIKQSKVFTN
-578 ISDIIQKFINN
+578 ISDVIQKFINN
-589 VAKGIEKI
+589 AAKVIEKI

-651 FEEGLNTNGSIGNG
+651 FEQGLSTNGSLGNG
-665 VTILSPLEHF
+665 FVILSPLEHF

-687 TILKS
+687 TIIKS

-701 EVTGK
+701 EVVGK
-706 IFTDLGNLIT
+706 VFNILGNLIT
-716 NAIQGTLEIDKKVV
+716 NAIQGTLEIDKRVLIV
-730 ILLSILTPL
+730 LAILVPL
-739 AVVIGTAVSMAL
+739 AAIIGAIVKTVL
-751 NIGWMV
+751 NIGWMIT
-757 VALKKPLVIIADSVS
+757 AIKNPLGVIADSVS

-777 ISLQMLANAIKTFS
+777 ISLQMLANAIKTFA
-791 ESILNISISLLILAG
+791 EAILDISVSLLILAG
-806 IGSDVGKL
+806 IGSDAGKL
-814 WSAVGVF
+814 WSAVGAL
-821 TVVAVILAAVT
+821 AVISVILTGV
-832 IALFKIGKTAKTV
+832 IVALFLIGKKAKTV
-845 TTAVGFVQN
+845 TRSVKTVQT
-854 QTVTIRQSIIG
+854 QAVTIRQSIIG

-872 TVASFKQLADIS
+872 TVASFKQLAGIAM
-884 IMSDLLRTFSTA
+884 MSDLLKAFSTA
-896 FLKIAAA
+896 FLKIAAS
-903 FLIISKLEL
+903 FYIISKIEIKDIIKGCAVMVAILAEIWL
-912 EDIKKGFMVMA
+912 LVKAVGNKKVDIKK
-923 AMLAEVYLLIK
+923 
-934 AAGDKKVDVKGATPT
+934 ATPT
-949 IIQMLAFSMLLK
+949 IMQMLAFSILLK
-961 SFANVLKSF
+961 SFANALKSF
-970 KGFGDEDRVNVTI
+970 KGLEEDERINVEI
-983 AFVTILILITVIGA
+983 AFLAIAGLIGILWLMIR
-997 IVTEINNMDLKPDS
+997 EINQKKIKPDS
-1011 MKSLSLLLLS
+1011 MKSISLLLLS
-1021 MSVTLLSFS
+1021 IGAMVLSFS
-1030 KSMKIMSDIP
+1030 KSLTNMSKITGEDGK
-1040 WDAAG
+1040 AG
-1045 RSVGYMLALIVP
+1045 WRAVGYILALVVP
-1057 LMGGLIALNKLGIVS
+1057 LMAGLIALNKLGVVS
-1072 EKFKFNKIENQIAS
+1072 KKFKFNKIEYQIAS
-1086 ISLLLLSFALAV
+1086 ISLLLLSLASAM
-1098 KIIGD
+1098 KIIGGI
-1103 QEWDDAGRGVG
+1103 QWDAGGRAVG
-1114 YILAFI
+1114 YILLFI
-1120 GPLMGLLVVLNRFS
+1120 VPLLGMLILLNRFS
-1134 AIDSNKQLASI
+1134 AIAKNKQISEV

-1154 LLMTFGSVI
+1154 LLLAFGSVI
-1163 GILSLTDYGKGW
+1163 KNLEHVDY
-1175 SAVAEVV
+1175 
-1182 VFLGAMTGML
+1182 
-1192 ILLNQF
+1192 
-1198 ASNYGNADL
+1198 
-1207 TEVPKQ
+1207 
-1213 IDAVS
+1213 
-1218 KILLAFA
+1218 
-1225 VVIGILSFVDTT
+1225 T
-1237 KGAIYVGLVTGFMAS
+1237 KGSIYVGLVTGFMAV

-1264 TYLGGGGIANDLTKQ
+1264 TYLGSGINNGLSNQ
-1279 LNVLI
+1279 LSALIGILLIFGVLI
-1284 GVLMTFGGLIV
+1284 KVLEKTDYVSGSVYAGLIV
-1295 ALSFVDYKA
+1295 A
-1304 GSIYAALMAG
+1304 
-1314 FLVIVVWV
+1314 FLF
-1322 LNELNN
+1322 
-1328 IVKKTDGHS
+1328 
-1337 LKQVS
+1337 
-1342 LQLALLG
+1342 A
-1349 GILAIFGGLVA
+1349 
-1360 ALSYTDY
+1360 
-1367 VAGSVY
+1367 
-1373 TGLLVGFL
+1373 
-1381 YSITGVL
+1381 ITGVL
-1388 AILNVIAKND
+1388 LALNSIEIKNSKNILV
-1398 YIYPSTLAIQ
+1398 Q
-1408 LGELAGLVTIFGT
+1408 LFG
-1421 FIYAMSF
+1421 I
-1428 VDYTSGAIYTALLI
+1428 
-1442 GFLYSITGVL
+1442 
-1452 AILNK
+1452 
-1457 IAKDDYTDL
+1457 
-1466 SSVSIQLG
+1466 
-1474 TLTALLTMFGTFVY
+1474 
-1488 AMSFIDYTSSAIYT
+1488 
-1502 GLLVGFLYSITGVL
+1502 
-1516 AILNKIDIQNGKDI
+1516 
-1530 LLQLS
+1530 
-1535 GVSLLLV
+1535 SLLLLSF
-1542 AFGMSMVTLATVPW
+1542 ARSMKMLTIVPW
-1556 QSILAA
+1556 QDILTA
-1562 TLGLTSVL
+1562 TLGLAAVL
-1570 LSVLGIEAGLTAVG
+1570 LSVLGLESVFAHVG
-1584 KSGIDIL
+1584 KTGTDVL
-1591 KDMAGISGGVLLL
+1591 KDMAGISGGLILL
-1604 SASLLILS
+1604 AGSLLILATS
-1612 AAFQAFSI
+1612 FQIFSNI
-1620 IRWDSIG
+1620 GWETIG
-1627 KAAVVVVGA
+1627 KGAVVLGGA
-1636 FMLLVATATL
+1636 LILLATIAGL
-1646 LKAANLT
+1646 LSRAKVET
-1653 PILLALSGSMVLV
+1653 TLLALSGSMVLV
-1666 GVGMLTAAM
+1666 GVGMLTAAI
-1675 AIQILVNVL
+1675 AIQVLVNAL
-1684 GTIAQMS
+1684 ATIAQMS
-1691 STSIQAVSENLN
+1691 TTSIQTASDNLN
-1703 TLAQVLSTALLVGLQ
+1703 ALAQVISTALLAGLQ
-1718 SLFDNLNTLLP
+1718 TLFNDLNTLLP
-1729 SMFETIS
+1729 SMFESINTIIDNVLSLLSEKGPIISQTLIS
-1736 IVIDGILS
+1736 IL
-1744 LISEKV
+1744 
-1750 PIIVETLLSI
+1750 
-1760 VDKFLVSLD
+1760 DKFLADLD
-1769 EHAESIFNSIM
+1769 EHAESIFNNVM

-1790 YNNAESISNKLVD
+1790 DNNAESISNKLVD

-1813 NRANDIIAGI
+1813 KRADDIIAGI
-1823 LSFAIDLIKGL
+1823 LSFAMDLIKGL

-1870 AKVLLILLSAALQI
+1870 AKVLLILLSAAIQI
-1884 VTASLGGLASLML
+1884 VTASLGGLASLIL
-1897 EFISAFLLILIH
+1897 DLISAFLLI
-1909 TVIGMQRI
+1909 VVQVVVGMAGTL
-1917 IYQTFK
+1917 YQVWR
-1923 TIVFNV
+1923 TIVFNW
-1929 IDILNTVLMD
+1929 ISILNRVLQD
-1939 VGPMLAV
+1939 FGPTLAV
-1946 MLKTGFNS
+1946 MLKTGFQS
-1954 LLAGILEAIAI
+1954 LIAGIIEMVAI
-1965 LIKDIPVVNLLY
+1965 LIKDIPVLNALY
-1977 DPIHN
+1977 KPIHD

-1987 KASVKNTMDE
+1987 KAGVEKTMDE
-1997 YADIMRGDNVISA
+1997 YADILNGNNVVSA
-2010 LKQANSNITS
+2010 LKEANTNIRN
-2020 TVKKSM
+2020 TVQKTM
-2026 SAIKDTTTDSMNDI
+2026 SVIKDTTTDSMNDI

-2072 GIDETKKTGVDLGDS
+2072 GIDETKKTGVDLGDA

-2126 DEVVDTMTSMV
+2126 DKVVDTMTSMV

-2229 DPQRSADEIDKALN
+2229 DPQRSADEIDKVLN
-2243 RQAVKARLARGAI
+2243 RQAIKARLARGAI

>member
-54 AFEVMTTTAL
+54 SFEIMTTTAL

-118 ASEKISVV
+118 TSERMSIV

-239 FVTKTGKKFTQNQFA
+239 FVTKTGKKFTKNQFA

-295 IEKYGDV
+295 IEKYGDT

-314 QEARTFADVLN
+314 QEARTFSDVLN

-337 TAEMIFGNKDEAVE
+337 TAEMIFGNKDEAIE

-401 YDAIINLKKLI
+401 YDAIVNLKKLI

-472 ILKFGIQVLKAIR
+472 ILKFGIQVLNAIR

-497 LISVVLNKIVGL
+497 LISVVLDKIVGL

-522 TAEKINDVITSIFE
+522 TAEKINDVITSIFD

-544 LGSIINLLKTL
+544 LGSIVNLLKTL
-555 VSAIGKIFKQ
+555 GSAIGKLFKQ

-578 ISDIIQKFINN
+578 ISDVIQKFINN

-651 FEEGLNTNGSIGNG
+651 FEQGLSTNGSIGNG
-665 VTILSPLEHF
+665 FVILSPLEHF

-687 TILKS
+687 TIIKS
-692 LVLLVGKVL
+692 LVLVVGKVL
-701 EVTGK
+701 EVIGK
-706 IFTDLGNLIT
+706 IFTGLGNLIT
-716 NAIQGTLEIDKKVV
+716 NAIQGTLKIDKKIV

-739 AVVIGTAVSMAL
+739 AVVIGAAVSMAL
-751 NIGWMV
+751 NIGWMIT
-757 VALKKPLVIIADSVS
+757 AIKNPLGVIADSVS

-777 ISLQMLANAIKTFS
+777 ISLQMLANAIKTFA
-791 ESILNISISLLILAG
+791 EAILDISVSLLILAG
-806 IGSDVGKL
+806 IGSDAGKL
-814 WSAVGVF
+814 WSAVGAL
-821 TVVAVILAAVT
+821 AVISVILTGVIA
-832 IALFKIGKTAKTV
+832 ALFLIGKKAKTV
-845 TTAVGFVQN
+845 TRSVKTVKKQA
-854 QTVTIRQSIIG
+854 VTIRQSIIG

-872 TVASFKQLADIS
+872 TVASLKQLAGIA
-884 IMSDLLRTFSTA
+884 MMGDLLRAFSTA
-896 FLKIAAA
+896 FLKIAAS
-903 FLIISKLEL
+903 LYIISKIEIK
-912 EDIKKGFMVMA
+912 DIIKGCAVMV
-923 AMLAEVYLLIK
+923 AMLAEIWLLVK
-934 AAGDKKVDVKGATPT
+934 AVGNKKVDIKKATPT
-949 IIQMLAFSMLLK
+949 IMQMLAFSILIK
-961 SFANVLKSF
+961 SFANALKSF
-970 KGFGDEDRVNVTI
+970 KGLEEDERINVEI
-983 AFVTILILITVIGA
+983 AFLAIAGFIGILWLMIRD
-997 IVTEINNMDLKPDS
+997 INQKKIKPDS
-1011 MKSLSLLLLS
+1011 MKSISLLLLS
-1021 MSVTLLSFS
+1021 IGAMVLSFS
-1030 KSMKIMSDIP
+1030 KSLTNMSKITGEDGK
-1040 WDAAG
+1040 AG
-1045 RSVGYMLALIVP
+1045 WRAVGYILALVVP
-1057 LMGGLIALNKLGIVS
+1057 LMAGLIALNKLGVVS
-1072 EKFKFNKIENQIAS
+1072 KKFKFNKIEYQIAS
-1086 ISLLLLSFALAV
+1086 ISLLLLSLASAM
-1098 KIIGD
+1098 KTIGGI
-1103 QEWDDAGRGVG
+1103 QWDAGGRAVG
-1114 YILAFI
+1114 YILLFI
-1120 GPLMGLLVVLNRFS
+1120 VPLLGMLILLNRFS
-1134 AIDSNKQLASI
+1134 AIAKNKQISEV
-1145 TNQILSISV
+1145 TKQILSISV
-1154 LLMTFGSVI
+1154 LLLAFGSVI
-1163 GILSLTDYGKGW
+1163 KNLEHVDY
-1175 SAVAEVV
+1175 
-1182 VFLGAMTGML
+1182 
-1192 ILLNQF
+1192 
-1198 ASNYGNADL
+1198 
-1207 TEVPKQ
+1207 
-1213 IDAVS
+1213 
-1218 KILLAFA
+1218 
-1225 VVIGILSFVDTT
+1225 T
-1237 KGAIYVGLVTGFMAS
+1237 KGSIYVGLVTGFMAV

-1264 TYLGGGGIANDLTKQ
+1264 TYLGSGINNGLSNQ
-1279 LNVLI
+1279 LSALIGILLIFGVLI
-1284 GVLMTFGGLIV
+1284 KVLE
-1295 ALSFVDYKA
+1295 K
-1304 GSIYAALMAG
+1304 
-1314 FLVIVVWV
+1314 
-1322 LNELNN
+1322 
-1328 IVKKTDGHS
+1328 
-1337 LKQVS
+1337 
-1342 LQLALLG
+1342 
-1349 GILAIFGGLVA
+1349 
-1360 ALSYTDY
+1360 TDY

-1373 TGLLVGFL
+1373 AGLIVAFL
-1381 YSITGVL
+1381 FAITGVL
-1388 AILNVIAKND
+1388 WALNSIEIKNSKNILV
-1398 YIYPSTLAIQ
+1398 Q
-1408 LGELAGLVTIFGT
+1408 LFG
-1421 FIYAMSF
+1421 I
-1428 VDYTSGAIYTALLI
+1428 
-1442 GFLYSITGVL
+1442 
-1452 AILNK
+1452 
-1457 IAKDDYTDL
+1457 
-1466 SSVSIQLG
+1466 
-1474 TLTALLTMFGTFVY
+1474 
-1488 AMSFIDYTSSAIYT
+1488 
-1502 GLLVGFLYSITGVL
+1502 
-1516 AILNKIDIQNGKDI
+1516 
-1530 LLQLS
+1530 
-1535 GVSLLLV
+1535 SLLLLSF
-1542 AFGMSMVTLATVPW
+1542 AKSMKMLTIVPW
-1556 QSILAA
+1556 QDILTA
-1562 TLGLTSVL
+1562 TLGLAAVL
-1570 LSVLGIEAGLTAVG
+1570 LSVLGLESVLAHIG
-1584 KSGIDIL
+1584 KTGTDVL
-1591 KDMAGISGGVLLL
+1591 KDMAGISGGLILL
-1604 SASLLILS
+1604 AGSLLILATS
-1612 AAFQAFSI
+1612 FQIFSNI
-1620 IRWDSIG
+1620 GWETIG
-1627 KAAVVVVGA
+1627 KGAVVVGGA
-1636 FMLLVATATL
+1636 LILLATIAAL
-1646 LKAANLT
+1646 LSRAKVET
-1653 PILLALSGSMVLV
+1653 TLLALSGSMVLV
-1666 GVGMLTAAM
+1666 GVGMLTAAI
-1675 AIQILVNVL
+1675 AIQVLVNAL
-1684 GTIAQMS
+1684 ATISQMS
-1691 STSIQAVSENLN
+1691 TTSIQAASDNLN
-1703 TLAQVLSTALLVGLQ
+1703 ALAQVISTALLAGLQ
-1718 SLFDNLNTLLP
+1718 TLFNDLNTLLP
-1729 SMFETIS
+1729 SMFESINTIIDNVLSLLSEKGPIISQTLIS
-1736 IVIDGILS
+1736 IL
-1744 LISEKV
+1744 
-1750 PIIVETLLSI
+1750 
-1760 VDKFLVSLD
+1760 DKFLADLD
-1769 EHAESIFNSIM
+1769 EHAESIFNSVM

-1790 YNNAESISNKLVD
+1790 DNNAESISNKLVD

-1813 NRANDIIAGI
+1813 KRADDIIAGI

-1897 EFISAFLLILIH
+1897 EFITAFLLVLVH

-1929 IDILNTVLMD
+1929 IDILNKVLMD

-1982 AAESM
+1982 AAENM
-1987 KASVKNTMDE
+1987 KAGVKNTMDE

-2020 TVKKSM
+2020 TVKQSM
-2026 SAIKDTTTDSMNDI
+2026 SAMKDTTTDVMNDI

-2052 DTLTDLAKQATN
+2052 DTMTDLAKQATN

-2072 GIDETKKTGVDLGDS
+2072 GIDEAKQTGVDLGDA

-2116 GLINGIDEKK
+2116 GLINSIDEKK

-2229 DPQRSADEIDKALN
+2229 DPQRSADEIDKVLN
-2243 RQAVKARLARGAI
+2243 RQAIKARLARGAI

>member
-83 VDNISAGWAKYGQKT
+83 VDNISAGWDKYGQKT

-118 ASEKISVV
+118 ASEKMSVV

-181 ASTASRAMYQLA
+181 AATASRAMYQLA

-295 IEKYGDV
+295 IEKYGDT
-302 LDTFGLK
+302 LDVFGLK

-314 QEARTFADVLN
+314 QEARTFSDVLN

-337 TAEMIFGNKDEAVE
+337 TTEMIFGNKDEAVE

-381 GGREDLFKRGGPD
+381 DGREDLFKRGGPD

-457 VTSLRLRKIFEGLFS
+457 VTSLRLHKIFEGLFS

-485 YILDPIFELGKK
+485 YILDPIFELSKK
-497 LISVVLNKIVGL
+497 LISVILDKIVGL

-522 TAEKINDVITSIFE
+522 TAEKINDVITSIFD

-544 LGSIINLLKTL
+544 LGSIVNLLKTL
-555 VSAIGKIFKQ
+555 GSAIGKLFKQ

-651 FEEGLNTNGSIGNG
+651 FEQGLSTNGSLGNG
-665 VTILSPLEHF
+665 FVILSPLEHF

-687 TILKS
+687 TIIKS

-701 EVTGK
+701 EVVGK
-706 IFTDLGNLIT
+706 VFNILGNLIT
-716 NAIQGTLEIDKKVV
+716 NAIQGTLEIDKR
-730 ILLSILTPL
+730 ILIVLAILVPL
-739 AVVIGTAVSMAL
+739 AAIIGAIVKTVL
-751 NIGWMV
+751 NIGWMIT
-757 VALKKPLVIIADSVS
+757 AIKNPLGVIADSVS

-777 ISLQMLANAIKTFS
+777 ISLQMLANAIKTFTD
-791 ESILNISISLLILAG
+791 EIVDISVSLLILAG
-806 IGSDVGKL
+806 IGSDAGKL
-814 WSAVGVF
+814 WSAVGAL
-821 TVVAVILAAVT
+821 AVISVILTGV
-832 IALFKIGKTAKTV
+832 IVALFLIGKKAKIVTRSVKTV
-845 TTAVGFVQN
+845 QKQA
-854 QTVTIRQSIIG
+854 VTIRQSIIG

-872 TVASFKQLADIS
+872 TVASFKQLAGIS
-884 IMSDLLRTFSTA
+884 MMSDLLRAFSTA
-896 FLKIAAA
+896 FLKIVAS
-903 FLIISKLEL
+903 FYIISKIEIN
-912 EDIKKGFMVMA
+912 DIIKGCAVMV
-923 AMLAEVYLLIK
+923 AMLAEIWLLAK
-934 AAGDKKVDVKGATPT
+934 AVGNKKVDIKKATPT
-949 IIQMLAFSMLLK
+949 IMQMLAFSILLK
-961 SFANVLKSF
+961 SFANALKSF
-970 KGFGDEDRVNVTI
+970 KGLEEDERINVEI
-983 AFVTILILITVIGA
+983 AFLAIAGLIGILWLMIR
-997 IVTEINNMDLKPDS
+997 EINQKKIKPDS
-1011 MKSLSLLLLS
+1011 MKSISLLLLS
-1021 MSVTLLSFS
+1021 IGAMVLSFS
-1030 KSMKIMSDIP
+1030 KSLTNMSKITGEDGK
-1040 WDAAG
+1040 AG
-1045 RSVGYMLALIVP
+1045 WRAVGYILALVVP
-1057 LMGGLIALNKLGIVS
+1057 LMASLIALNKLGVVS
-1072 EKFKFNKIENQIAS
+1072 KKFKSNKIEYQIAS
-1086 ISLLLLSFALAV
+1086 ISLLLLSLASAM
-1098 KIIGD
+1098 KTIGGI
-1103 QEWDDAGRGVG
+1103 QWDAGGRAVG
-1114 YILAFI
+1114 YILLFI
-1120 GPLMGLLVVLNRFS
+1120 VPLLGMLILLNRFS
-1134 AIDSNKQLASI
+1134 AIAKNKQISEV
-1145 TNQILSISV
+1145 TKQILSISV
-1154 LLMTFGSVI
+1154 LLLAFGSVI
-1163 GILSLTDYGKGW
+1163 KNLEHVDY
-1175 SAVAEVV
+1175 
-1182 VFLGAMTGML
+1182 
-1192 ILLNQF
+1192 
-1198 ASNYGNADL
+1198 
-1207 TEVPKQ
+1207 
-1213 IDAVS
+1213 
-1218 KILLAFA
+1218 
-1225 VVIGILSFVDTT
+1225 T
-1237 KGAIYVGLVTGFMAS
+1237 KGSIYVGLVTGFMAV

-1264 TYLGGGGIANDLTKQ
+1264 AHLGSGINNGLSNQ
-1279 LNVLI
+1279 LSALIGILLIFGVLI
-1284 GVLMTFGGLIV
+1284 KVL
-1295 ALSFVDYKA
+1295 
-1304 GSIYAALMAG
+1304 
-1314 FLVIVVWV
+1314 
-1322 LNELNN
+1322 E
-1328 IVKKTDGHS
+1328 KTN
-1337 LKQVS
+1337 
-1342 LQLALLG
+1342 
-1349 GILAIFGGLVA
+1349 
-1360 ALSYTDY
+1360 Y

-1373 TGLLVGFL
+1373 AGLIVAFL
-1381 YSITGVL
+1381 FAITGVL
-1388 AILNVIAKND
+1388 LALNSIEIKN
-1398 YIYPSTLAIQ
+1398 SKNVLVQ
-1408 LGELAGLVTIFGT
+1408 LFG
-1421 FIYAMSF
+1421 I
-1428 VDYTSGAIYTALLI
+1428 
-1442 GFLYSITGVL
+1442 
-1452 AILNK
+1452 
-1457 IAKDDYTDL
+1457 
-1466 SSVSIQLG
+1466 
-1474 TLTALLTMFGTFVY
+1474 
-1488 AMSFIDYTSSAIYT
+1488 
-1502 GLLVGFLYSITGVL
+1502 
-1516 AILNKIDIQNGKDI
+1516 
-1530 LLQLS
+1530 
-1535 GVSLLLV
+1535 SLLLLSF
-1542 AFGMSMVTLATVPW
+1542 AMSMKMLTIVPW
-1556 QSILAA
+1556 QDILTA
-1562 TLGLTSVL
+1562 TLGLAAVL
-1570 LSVLGIEAGLTAVG
+1570 LSVLGLETVLVHVG
-1584 KSGIDIL
+1584 KTGTDVL
-1591 KDMAGISGGVLLL
+1591 KDMAGISGGVILL
-1604 SASLLILS
+1604 AGSLLILATS
-1612 AAFQAFSI
+1612 FQIFSNI
-1620 IRWDSIG
+1620 GWETIG
-1627 KAAVVVVGA
+1627 KGAVVVGGA
-1636 FMLLVATATL
+1636 LILLATIAAL
-1646 LKAANLT
+1646 LSREKVET
-1653 PILLALSGSMVLV
+1653 TLLALSGSMVLV
-1666 GVGMLTAAM
+1666 GVGMLTAAI
-1675 AIQILVNVL
+1675 AIQVLVNAL
-1684 GTIAQMS
+1684 ATIAQMS
-1691 STSIQAVSENLN
+1691 TTSIQTASDNLN
-1703 TLAQVLSTALLVGLQ
+1703 ALAQVISTALLAGLQ
-1718 SLFDNLNTLLP
+1718 TLFNDLNTLLP
-1729 SMFETIS
+1729 SMFKSISTI
-1736 IVIDGILS
+1736 IDNILS
-1744 LISEKV
+1744 LLSEKG
-1750 PIIVETLLSI
+1750 PIFSQTLISI
-1760 VDKFLVSLD
+1760 LDKFLADLD
-1769 EHAESIFNSIM
+1769 EHAESIFNNIM

-1790 YNNAESISNKLVD
+1790 DNNAESISNKLVD

-1813 NRANDIIAGI
+1813 NRADDIIAGI
-1823 LSFAIDLIKGL
+1823 LSFAMDLIKGL
-1834 LKNEQLLKE
+1834 LKNKQLLKE

-1870 AKVLLILLSAALQI
+1870 AKVLLILLSAAIQI
-1884 VTASLGGLASLML
+1884 VTASLGGLASLIL
-1897 EFISAFLLILIH
+1897 DLISAFLLI
-1909 TVIGMQRI
+1909 VVQVVVGMAGI
-1917 IYQTFK
+1917 LYQVWR
-1923 TIVFNV
+1923 TIVFNW
-1929 IDILNTVLMD
+1929 ISILNRVLQD
-1939 VGPMLAV
+1939 FGPKLAV
-1946 MLKTGFNS
+1946 MLKTGFQS
-1954 LLAGILEAIAI
+1954 LIAGIIEMVAI
-1965 LIKDIPVVNLLY
+1965 LIKDIPVLNALY
-1977 DPIHN
+1977 KPIHD

-1987 KASVKNTMDE
+1987 KAGVKKTMDE
-1997 YADIMRGDNVISA
+1997 YADILNGNNVVSA
-2010 LKQANSNITS
+2010 LKEANTNIRN
-2020 TVKKSM
+2020 TVQKTM
-2026 SAIKDTTTDSMNDI
+2026 SVIKDTTTDSMNDI

-2072 GIDETKKTGVDLGDS
+2072 GIDETKKTGVDLGDA

>member
-118 ASEKISVV
+118 ASEKMSVV

-181 ASTASRAMYQLA
+181 AATASRAMYQLA

-295 IEKYGDV
+295 IEKYGDT
-302 LDTFGLK
+302 LDVFGLK

-381 GGREDLFKRGGPD
+381 DGREDLFKRGGPD

-497 LISVVLNKIVGL
+497 LISIVLDKIVGL

-517 EFLFK
+517 DFLFK

-578 ISDIIQKFINN
+578 ISDVIQKFINN

-651 FEEGLNTNGSIGNG
+651 FEEGLNTNGSIGDG

-701 EVTGK
+701 EVAGK

-716 NAIQGTLEIDKKVV
+716 NAIQGTLKINKNIL
-730 ILLSILTPL
+730 ILLAILTPL
-739 AVVIGTAVSMAL
+739 AVVIGAAVSMTL

-757 VALKKPLVIIADSVS
+757 VALKKPLAIIADSVS

-806 IGSDVGKL
+806 LNIGKL
-814 WSAVGVF
+814 WNAVGVF

-872 TVASFKQLADIS
+872 TVASFKQLAGIS
-884 IMSDLLRTFSTA
+884 MMSDLLRTFSTA

-903 FLIISKLEL
+903 FLIISKLEP
-912 EDIKKGFMVMA
+912 EDIKKGCWVMLS
-923 AMLAEVYLLIK
+923 MLAEVYLLIK

-949 IIQMLAFSMLLK
+949 VIQMLAFSMLLK

-1030 KSMKIMSDIP
+1030 KSMKTMSDIP

-1072 EKFKFNKIENQIAS
+1072 EGYKFNKIENQIAS

-1103 QEWDDAGRGVG
+1103 QKWDDAGRGVG

-1225 VVIGILSFVDTT
+1225 VVIGILSLIDTT
-1237 KGAIYVGLVTGFMAS
+1237 KGAIYVGLVTGFMAV

-1264 TYLGGGGIANDLTKQ
+1264 AYLGSGINNGLSNQ
-1279 LNVLI
+1279 LSALIGILLIFGVLI
-1284 GVLMTFGGLIV
+1284 KVL
-1295 ALSFVDYKA
+1295 
-1304 GSIYAALMAG
+1304 
-1314 FLVIVVWV
+1314 
-1322 LNELNN
+1322 E
-1328 IVKKTDGHS
+1328 KTN
-1337 LKQVS
+1337 
-1342 LQLALLG
+1342 
-1349 GILAIFGGLVA
+1349 
-1360 ALSYTDY
+1360 Y

-1373 TGLLVGFL
+1373 AGLIVAFL
-1381 YSITGVL
+1381 FAITGVL
-1388 AILNVIAKND
+1388 LALNSIEIKNSKNILV
-1398 YIYPSTLAIQ
+1398 Q
-1408 LGELAGLVTIFGT
+1408 LFG
-1421 FIYAMSF
+1421 I
-1428 VDYTSGAIYTALLI
+1428 
-1442 GFLYSITGVL
+1442 
-1452 AILNK
+1452 
-1457 IAKDDYTDL
+1457 
-1466 SSVSIQLG
+1466 
-1474 TLTALLTMFGTFVY
+1474 
-1488 AMSFIDYTSSAIYT
+1488 
-1502 GLLVGFLYSITGVL
+1502 
-1516 AILNKIDIQNGKDI
+1516 
-1530 LLQLS
+1530 
-1535 GVSLLLV
+1535 SLLLLSF
-1542 AFGMSMVTLATVPW
+1542 AMSMKMLTIVPW
-1556 QSILAA
+1556 QDILTA
-1562 TLGLTSVL
+1562 TLGLAAVL
-1570 LSVLGIEAGLTAVG
+1570 LSVLGLETVLVHVG
-1584 KSGIDIL
+1584 KTGTDVL
-1591 KDMAGISGGVLLL
+1591 KDMAGISGGVILL
-1604 SASLLILS
+1604 AGSLLILATS
-1612 AAFQAFSI
+1612 FQIFSNI
-1620 IRWDSIG
+1620 GWETIG
-1627 KAAVVVVGA
+1627 KGAVVVGGA
-1636 FMLLVATATL
+1636 LILLATIAAL
-1646 LKAANLT
+1646 LSRAKVET
-1653 PILLALSGSMVLV
+1653 TLLALSGSMVLV

-1675 AIQILVNVL
+1675 AIQVLVNAL
-1684 GTIAQMS
+1684 ATIAQMS
-1691 STSIQAVSENLN
+1691 TTSIQTASDNLN
-1703 TLAQVLSTALLVGLQ
+1703 ALAQVISTALLAGLQ
-1718 SLFDNLNTLLP
+1718 TLFNDLNTLLP
-1729 SMFETIS
+1729 SMFESISTIIDNVLSLLSEKGPIISQTLIS
-1736 IVIDGILS
+1736 IL
-1744 LISEKV
+1744 
-1750 PIIVETLLSI
+1750 
-1760 VDKFLVSLD
+1760 DKFLADLD

-1790 YNNAESISNKLVD
+1790 DNNAESISNKLVD

-1813 NRANDIIAGI
+1813 NRADDIIAGI
-1823 LSFAIDLIKGL
+1823 LSFAKDLIKGL

-1870 AKVLLILLSAALQI
+1870 AKVLLILLSAAIQI
-1884 VTASLGGLASLML
+1884 VTASLGGLASLIL
-1897 EFISAFLLILIH
+1897 DLISAFLLI
-1909 TVIGMQRI
+1909 VVQVVVGMAGTL
-1917 IYQTFK
+1917 YQVWR
-1923 TIVFNV
+1923 TIVFNW
-1929 IDILNTVLMD
+1929 ISILNRVLQD
-1939 VGPMLAV
+1939 FGPTLAV
-1946 MLKTGFNS
+1946 MLKTGFQS
-1954 LLAGILEAIAI
+1954 LIAGIIEMVAI
-1965 LIKDIPVVNLLY
+1965 LIKDIPVLNALY
-1977 DPIHN
+1977 KPIHD

-1987 KASVKNTMDE
+1987 KAGVEKTMDE
-1997 YADIMRGDNVISA
+1997 YADILNGNNVVSA
-2010 LKQANSNITS
+2010 LKEANTNIRN
-2020 TVKKSM
+2020 TVQKTM
-2026 SAIKDTTTDSMNDI
+2026 SAMKDTTTDSMNDI

-2072 GIDETKKTGVDLGDS
+2072 GIDETKKTGVDLGDA

-2137 SNAVNATQDTIENQN
+2137 SNAVNAAQDTIENQN

>member
-49 SLKIK
+49 SLKIRS
-54 AFEVMTTTAL
+54 FEIMTTTAL

-118 ASEKISVV
+118 VSERMSIV

-295 IEKYGDV
+295 IEKYGDT

-314 QEARTFADVLN
+314 QEARTFSDVLN

-445 FQAFTKKLEMSE
+445 FQVFTKKLEMSE

-472 ILKFGIQVLKAIR
+472 ILKFGIQVLNAIR

-497 LISVVLNKIVGL
+497 LISVVLDKIVGL

-544 LGSIINLLKTL
+544 LGSIVNLLKTL
-555 VSAIGKIFKQ
+555 GSAIVKLFKQ

-578 ISDIIQKFINN
+578 ISDFIQKFINN

-651 FEEGLNTNGSIGNG
+651 FEQGLSTNGSIGDG

-675 FYGLGTFLNGLF
+675 LYGLGTFLNGLF

-716 NAIQGTLEIDKKVV
+716 NAIQGTLKIDKKVV

-739 AVVIGTAVSMAL
+739 AVVIGAAVSMAL

-757 VALKKPLVIIADSVS
+757 VALKKPLAIIADSVS

-806 IGSDVGKL
+806 INIGKL
-814 WSAVGVF
+814 WNAVGVF
-821 TVVAVILAAVT
+821 TAVAVILTAVT

-872 TVASFKQLADIS
+872 TVASFKQLAGIAM
-884 IMSDLLRTFSTA
+884 MSDLLRTFSTA

-903 FLIISKLEL
+903 FLIISKLEP

-949 IIQMLAFSMLLK
+949 VIQMLAFSMLLK

-1030 KSMKIMSDIP
+1030 KSMKTMSDIP

-1057 LMGGLIALNKLGIVS
+1057 LMGGLIALNKLGVVS
-1072 EKFKFNKIENQIAS
+1072 EGYKFNKIENQITS

-1163 GILSLTDYGKGW
+1163 GILSLVDYGKGW

-1192 ILLNQF
+1192 ILLNMY
-1198 ASNYGNADL
+1198 ASNSTNTDL

-1213 IDAVS
+1213 INAVS
-1218 KILLAFA
+1218 NILLAFA
-1225 VVIGILSFVDTT
+1225 VVIGILSLVDTK

-1279 LNVLI
+1279 LEVLI
-1284 GVLMTFGGLIV
+1284 RVLMIFGGLIV

-1304 GSIYAALMAG
+1304 GSVYAALMAG

-1349 GILAIFGGLVA
+1349 GVLAIFGGLVA

-1388 AILNVIAKND
+1388 AILN
-1398 YIYPSTLAIQ
+1398 
-1408 LGELAGLVTIFGT
+1408 
-1421 FIYAMSF
+1421 
-1428 VDYTSGAIYTALLI
+1428 
-1442 GFLYSITGVL
+1442 
-1452 AILNK
+1452 K

-1474 TLTALLTMFGTFVY
+1474 TLTALLAMFGTFVY

-1542 AFGMSMVTLATVPW
+1542 AFGMSMATLATVPW

-1612 AAFQAFSI
+1612 AAFQAFSS

-1627 KAAVVVVGA
+1627 KAAVVVAGA
-1636 FMLLVATATL
+1636 FMLLIATATL

-1703 TLAQVLSTALLVGLQ
+1703 TLAQILSTALLVGLQ

-1750 PIIVETLLSI
+1750 PMIVETLLSI

-1790 YNNAESISNKLVD
+1790 DNNAESISNKLVD
-1803 ILLKIIKTAG
+1803 VLLKIIKTAG

-1897 EFISAFLLILIH
+1897 EFISAFLLVLVH
-1909 TVIGMQRI
+1909 TVIGMQDVI
-1917 IYQTFK
+1917 FETFL
-1923 TIVFNV
+1923 TIMYNV
-1929 IDILNTVLMD
+1929 IKIFNKVLQK
-1939 VGPMLAV
+1939 VGPSLAV

-1965 LIKDIPVVNLLY
+1965 LIKDIPVLNLLY
-1977 DPIHN
+1977 DKINN
-1982 AAESM
+1982 AAQSM
-1987 KASVKNTMDE
+1987 KASAQDTMNE

-2010 LKQANSNITS
+2010 VKEASTNIRN
-2020 TVKKSM
+2020 TVKQSM
-2026 SAIKDTTTDSMNDI
+2026 SAMKDTTTDVMNDI

-2047 MSKLG
+2047 ISKLG
-2052 DTLTDLAKQATN
+2052 DTMTDLAKQATN

-2072 GIDETKKTGVDLGDS
+2072 GIDEAKQTGVDLGNAP
-2087 VAEGVAS
+2087 AEGIAS
-2094 AESLDIHSPSRK
+2094 VKSLDIRSPSRK
-2106 MAKLGIYAIQ
+2106 MAKLGIYAVQ
-2116 GLINGIDEKK
+2116 GLINGIYEKK

-2229 DPQRSADEIDKALN
+2229 DPQRSADEIDKVLN
-2243 RQAVKARLARGAI
+2243 RQAIKARLARGAI

>member
-83 VDNISAGWAKYGQKT
+83 VDNISAGWDKYGQKT

-118 ASEKISVV
+118 ASEKMSVV

-181 ASTASRAMYQLA
+181 AATASRAMYQLA

-295 IEKYGDV
+295 IEKYGDT
-302 LDTFGLK
+302 LDVFGLK

-381 GGREDLFKRGGPD
+381 DGREDLFKRGGPD

-497 LISVVLNKIVGL
+497 LISVVLDKIVGL

-522 TAEKINDVITSIFE
+522 TAEKINNIITSIFE

-651 FEEGLNTNGSIGNG
+651 FEEGLNTNGSIGDG

-701 EVTGK
+701 EVAGK

-716 NAIQGTLEIDKKVV
+716 NAIQGTLKINKNIL
-730 ILLSILTPL
+730 ILLAILTPL
-739 AVVIGTAVSMAL
+739 AVVIGAAVSMTL

-757 VALKKPLVIIADSVS
+757 VALKKPLAIIADSVS

-806 IGSDVGKL
+806 LNIGKL
-814 WSAVGVF
+814 WNAVGVF

-872 TVASFKQLADIS
+872 TVASFKQLAGIS
-884 IMSDLLRTFSTA
+884 MMSDLLRTFSTA

-903 FLIISKLEL
+903 FLIISKLEP
-912 EDIKKGFMVMA
+912 EDIKKGCWVMLS
-923 AMLAEVYLLIK
+923 MLAEVYLLIK

-949 IIQMLAFSMLLK
+949 VIQMLAFSMLLK

-1030 KSMKIMSDIP
+1030 KSMKTMSDIP

-1072 EKFKFNKIENQIAS
+1072 EGYKFNKIENQIAS

-1103 QEWDDAGRGVG
+1103 QKWDDAGRGVG

-1225 VVIGILSFVDTT
+1225 VVIGILSLIDTT
-1237 KGAIYVGLVTGFMAS
+1237 KGAIYVGLVTGFMAV

-1264 TYLGGGGIANDLTKQ
+1264 AYLGSGINNGLSNQ
-1279 LNVLI
+1279 LSALIGILLIFGVLI
-1284 GVLMTFGGLIV
+1284 KVL
-1295 ALSFVDYKA
+1295 
-1304 GSIYAALMAG
+1304 
-1314 FLVIVVWV
+1314 
-1322 LNELNN
+1322 E
-1328 IVKKTDGHS
+1328 KTN
-1337 LKQVS
+1337 
-1342 LQLALLG
+1342 
-1349 GILAIFGGLVA
+1349 
-1360 ALSYTDY
+1360 Y

-1373 TGLLVGFL
+1373 AGLIVAFL
-1381 YSITGVL
+1381 FAITGVL
-1388 AILNVIAKND
+1388 LALNSIEIKNSKNILV
-1398 YIYPSTLAIQ
+1398 Q
-1408 LGELAGLVTIFGT
+1408 LFG
-1421 FIYAMSF
+1421 I
-1428 VDYTSGAIYTALLI
+1428 
-1442 GFLYSITGVL
+1442 
-1452 AILNK
+1452 
-1457 IAKDDYTDL
+1457 
-1466 SSVSIQLG
+1466 
-1474 TLTALLTMFGTFVY
+1474 
-1488 AMSFIDYTSSAIYT
+1488 
-1502 GLLVGFLYSITGVL
+1502 
-1516 AILNKIDIQNGKDI
+1516 
-1530 LLQLS
+1530 
-1535 GVSLLLV
+1535 SLLLLSF
-1542 AFGMSMVTLATVPW
+1542 AMSMKMLTIVPW
-1556 QSILAA
+1556 QDILTA
-1562 TLGLTSVL
+1562 TLGLAAVL
-1570 LSVLGIEAGLTAVG
+1570 LSVLGLETVLVHVG
-1584 KSGIDIL
+1584 KTGTDVL
-1591 KDMAGISGGVLLL
+1591 KDMAGISGGVILL
-1604 SASLLILS
+1604 AGSLLILATS
-1612 AAFQAFSI
+1612 FQIFSNI
-1620 IRWDSIG
+1620 GWETIG
-1627 KAAVVVVGA
+1627 KGAVVVGGA
-1636 FMLLVATATL
+1636 LILLATIAAL
-1646 LKAANLT
+1646 LSRAKVET
-1653 PILLALSGSMVLV
+1653 TLLALSGSMVLV

-1675 AIQILVNVL
+1675 AIQVLVNAL
-1684 GTIAQMS
+1684 ATIAQMS
-1691 STSIQAVSENLN
+1691 TTSIQTASDNLN
-1703 TLAQVLSTALLVGLQ
+1703 ALAQVISTALLAGLQ
-1718 SLFDNLNTLLP
+1718 TLFNDLNTLLP
-1729 SMFETIS
+1729 SMFESISTIIDNVLSLLSEKGPIISQTLIS
-1736 IVIDGILS
+1736 IL
-1744 LISEKV
+1744 
-1750 PIIVETLLSI
+1750 
-1760 VDKFLVSLD
+1760 DKFLADLD

-1790 YNNAESISNKLVD
+1790 DNNAESISNKLVD

-1813 NRANDIIAGI
+1813 NRADDIIAGI
-1823 LSFAIDLIKGL
+1823 LSFAKDLIKGL

-1870 AKVLLILLSAALQI
+1870 AKVLLILLSAAIQI
-1884 VTASLGGLASLML
+1884 VTASLGGLASLIL
-1897 EFISAFLLILIH
+1897 DLISAFLLI
-1909 TVIGMQRI
+1909 VVQVVVGMAGTL
-1917 IYQTFK
+1917 YQVWR
-1923 TIVFNV
+1923 TIVFNW
-1929 IDILNTVLMD
+1929 ISILNRVLQD
-1939 VGPMLAV
+1939 FGPTLAV
-1946 MLKTGFNS
+1946 MLKTGFQS
-1954 LLAGILEAIAI
+1954 LIAGIIEMVAI
-1965 LIKDIPVVNLLY
+1965 LIKDIPVLNALY
-1977 DPIHN
+1977 KPIHD

-1987 KASVKNTMDE
+1987 KAGVEKTMDE
-1997 YADIMRGDNVISA
+1997 YADILNGNNVVSA
-2010 LKQANSNITS
+2010 LKEANTNIRN
-2020 TVKKSM
+2020 TVQKTM
-2026 SAIKDTTTDSMNDI
+2026 SAMKDTTTDSMNDI

-2072 GIDETKKTGVDLGDS
+2072 GIDETKKTGVDLGDA

-2137 SNAVNATQDTIENQN
+2137 SNAVNAAQDTIENQN

>member
-118 ASEKISVV
+118 VSERMSIV

-295 IEKYGDV
+295 IEKYGDT
-302 LDTFGLK
+302 LDVFGLK

-472 ILKFGIQVLKAIR
+472 ILKFGIQVLNAIR
-485 YILDPIFELGKK
+485 YILDPIFELSKK
-497 LISVVLNKIVGL
+497 LISVVLDKIVGL

-522 TAEKINDVITSIFE
+522 TAEKINDAITSIFE

-555 VSAIGKIFKQ
+555 GSAIVKIFKQ

-578 ISDIIQKFINN
+578 ISDVIQKFINN

-651 FEEGLNTNGSIGNG
+651 FEEGLNTSGSIGDG
-665 VTILSPLEHF
+665 ITILSPLEHF

-701 EVTGK
+701 EVAGK

-716 NAIQGTLEIDKKVV
+716 NAIQGTLKINKNIL
-730 ILLSILTPL
+730 ILLAILTPL
-739 AVVIGTAVSMAL
+739 AVVMGAITTMTL

-757 VALKKPLVIIADSVS
+757 VALKKPLALIADSVS

-777 ISLQMLANAIKTFS
+777 ISLQMLANAIKTFT
-791 ESILNISISLLILAG
+791 EAILDISVSLLILAG
-806 IGSDVGKL
+806 INIGKL
-814 WSAVGVF
+814 WNAVGAL
-821 TVVAVILAAVT
+821 AVISVILTGV
-832 IALFKIGKTAKTV
+832 IVALFLIGKKAKTV
-845 TTAVGFVQN
+845 TRSVKTVQK
-854 QTVTIRQSIIG
+854 QAVTIRQSIIG

-872 TVASFKQLADIS
+872 TVASFKQLAGIAM
-884 IMSDLLRTFSTA
+884 MSDLLRAFSTS
-896 FLKIAAA
+896 FLKIAAS
-903 FLIISKLEL
+903 FYIISKIEIN
-912 EDIKKGFMVMA
+912 DIIKGCAIMV
-923 AMLAEVYLLIK
+923 AMLAEIWLLAK
-934 AAGDKKVDVKGATPT
+934 AVGNKKVDIKKATPT
-949 IIQMLAFSMLLK
+949 IMQMLAFSILLK
-961 SFANVLKSF
+961 SFANALKSF
-970 KGFGDEDRVNVTI
+970 KGLEEDERINVEI
-983 AFVTILILITVIGA
+983 AFLAIAGLIGILWLMIR
-997 IVTEINNMDLKPDS
+997 EINQKKIKPDS
-1011 MKSLSLLLLS
+1011 MKSTSLLLLS
-1021 MSVTLLSFS
+1021 ISAMVLSFS
-1030 KSMKIMSDIP
+1030 KSLTNMSKI
-1040 WDAAG
+1040 AG
-1045 RSVGYMLALIVP
+1045 EDGKAGWRAVGYILALVVP
-1057 LMGGLIALNKLGIVS
+1057 LMASLIALNKLGVVS
-1072 EKFKFNKIENQIAS
+1072 KKFKSNKIEYQIAS
-1086 ISLLLLSFALAV
+1086 ISLLLLSLASAM
-1098 KIIGD
+1098 KTIGGI
-1103 QEWDDAGRGVG
+1103 QWDAGGRAVG
-1114 YILAFI
+1114 YILLFI
-1120 GPLMGLLVVLNRFS
+1120 VPLLGMLILLNRFS
-1134 AIDSNKQLASI
+1134 AISKNKQISEV
-1145 TNQILSISV
+1145 TKQILSISV
-1154 LLMTFGSVI
+1154 LLLAFGSVI
-1163 GILSLTDYGKGW
+1163 KNLEHVDY
-1175 SAVAEVV
+1175 
-1182 VFLGAMTGML
+1182 
-1192 ILLNQF
+1192 
-1198 ASNYGNADL
+1198 
-1207 TEVPKQ
+1207 
-1213 IDAVS
+1213 
-1218 KILLAFA
+1218 
-1225 VVIGILSFVDTT
+1225 T
-1237 KGAIYVGLVTGFMAS
+1237 KGSIYVGLVTGFMAV

-1257 LLLNRYG
+1257 LLLNKYG
-1264 TYLGGGGIANDLTKQ
+1264 TYLGSGINNGLSNQ
-1279 LNVLI
+1279 LSALIGILLIFGVLI
-1284 GVLMTFGGLIV
+1284 KVL
-1295 ALSFVDYKA
+1295 
-1304 GSIYAALMAG
+1304 
-1314 FLVIVVWV
+1314 
-1322 LNELNN
+1322 E
-1328 IVKKTDGHS
+1328 KTN
-1337 LKQVS
+1337 
-1342 LQLALLG
+1342 
-1349 GILAIFGGLVA
+1349 
-1360 ALSYTDY
+1360 Y

-1373 TGLLVGFL
+1373 AGLIVAFL
-1381 YSITGVL
+1381 FAITGVL
-1388 AILNVIAKND
+1388 LALNSIEIKNSKNILV
-1398 YIYPSTLAIQ
+1398 Q
-1408 LGELAGLVTIFGT
+1408 LFG
-1421 FIYAMSF
+1421 I
-1428 VDYTSGAIYTALLI
+1428 
-1442 GFLYSITGVL
+1442 
-1452 AILNK
+1452 
-1457 IAKDDYTDL
+1457 
-1466 SSVSIQLG
+1466 
-1474 TLTALLTMFGTFVY
+1474 
-1488 AMSFIDYTSSAIYT
+1488 
-1502 GLLVGFLYSITGVL
+1502 
-1516 AILNKIDIQNGKDI
+1516 
-1530 LLQLS
+1530 
-1535 GVSLLLV
+1535 SLLLLSF
-1542 AFGMSMVTLATVPW
+1542 AISMKMLTIVPW
-1556 QSILAA
+1556 QDILTA
-1562 TLGLTSVL
+1562 TLGLAAVL
-1570 LSVLGIEAGLTAVG
+1570 LSVLGLETVLVHVG
-1584 KSGIDIL
+1584 KTGTDVL
-1591 KDMAGISGGVLLL
+1591 KDMAGISGGVILL
-1604 SASLLILS
+1604 AGSLLILATS
-1612 AAFQAFSI
+1612 FQIFSNI
-1620 IRWDSIG
+1620 GWETIG
-1627 KAAVVVVGA
+1627 KGAVVVGGA
-1636 FMLLVATATL
+1636 LILLATIAAL
-1646 LKAANLT
+1646 LSRAKVET
-1653 PILLALSGSMVLV
+1653 TLLALSGSMVLV

-1675 AIQILVNVL
+1675 AIQVLVNAL
-1684 GTIAQMS
+1684 ATIAQMS
-1691 STSIQAVSENLN
+1691 TTSIQAASDNLN
-1703 TLAQVLSTALLVGLQ
+1703 ALAQVISTALLAGLQ
-1718 SLFDNLNTLLP
+1718 TLFNDLNTLLP
-1729 SMFETIS
+1729 SMFESINIIIDNVLSLLSEKGPIISQTLIS
-1736 IVIDGILS
+1736 IL
-1744 LISEKV
+1744 
-1750 PIIVETLLSI
+1750 
-1760 VDKFLVSLD
+1760 DKFLADLD

-1790 YNNAESISNKLVD
+1790 DNNAESISNKLVD

-1813 NRANDIIAGI
+1813 NRADDIIAGI
-1823 LSFAIDLIKGL
+1823 LSFAKDLIKGL
-1834 LKNEQLLKE
+1834 LKNKQLLKE

-1897 EFISAFLLILIH
+1897 EFISAFLLVLVH
-1909 TVIGMQRI
+1909 TVIGMQNI
-1917 IYQTFK
+1917 IFETFL
-1923 TIVFNV
+1923 TIMYNV
-1929 IDILNTVLMD
+1929 INIFNKVLQK

-1946 MLKTGFNS
+1946 MLKTGFQS
-1954 LLAGILEAIAI
+1954 LLAGIIEMVAI
-1965 LIKDIPVVNLLY
+1965 LIKDIPVLNALY
-1977 DPIHN
+1977 KPIHD

-1987 KASVKNTMDE
+1987 KAGVEKTMDE
-1997 YADIMRGDNVISA
+1997 YADILNGNNVVSA
-2010 LKQANSNITS
+2010 LKEANTNIRN
-2020 TVKKSM
+2020 TVQKTM

-2047 MSKLG
+2047 ISKLG
-2052 DTLTDLAKQATN
+2052 DTMTDLAKQATN

-2072 GIDETKKTGVDLGDS
+2072 GIDETKKTGVDLGDA

>member
-1 MSDVD
+1 MYA
-6 KRVVQMDFDNKK
+6 
-18 FEKNVKQ
+18 
-25 STESV
+25 
-30 NNLKK
+30 
-35 TLNFDGVSNSIDQV
+35 SNS
-49 SLKIK
+49 
-54 AFEVMTTTAL
+54 T
-64 VNITN
+64 
-69 QVVNLGIRMVKSLS
+69 
-83 VDNISAGWAKYGQKT
+83 
-98 TSVATMMAQN
+98 
-108 FKVAGREITD
+108 
-118 ASEKISVV
+118 
-126 TDQLERL
+126 
-133 SWFSDET
+133 
-140 SYTFTDMVDNVGK
+140 
-153 FIAAGQDLD
+153 
-162 VSVKAMEGIATWAA
+162 
-176 LSGQN
+176 
-181 ASTASRAMYQLA
+181 
-193 QAMGKGKIQLIDYKS
+193 
-208 IQNANMD
+208 
-215 TVEFRQTILEAAV
+215 
-228 ALGELTKEGDK
+228 
-239 FVTKTGKKFTQNQFA
+239 
-254 EELSSGWFTS
+254 
-264 KVLVEGLSKY
+264 
-274 SAAVDQIYELANK
+274 
-287 EGITASEV
+287 
-295 IEKYGDV
+295 
-302 LDTFGLK
+302 
-309 AFKAA
+309 
-314 QEARTFADVLN
+314 
-325 SVRDAVSSKWME
+325 
-337 TAEMIFGNKDEAVE
+337 
-351 LWTELANALYEVFAE
+351 
-366 AGNFRNEILKVWKAL
+366 
-381 GGREDLFKRGGPD
+381 
-394 QGAFWNI
+394 
-401 YDAIINLKKLI
+401 
-412 KSAWNTIFPLSQME
+412 
-426 DESDQ
+426 
-431 AREIGSNLKTLTKS
+431 
-445 FQAFTKKLEMSE
+445 
-457 VTSLRLRKIFEGLFS
+457 
-472 ILKFGIQVLKAIR
+472 
-485 YILDPIFELGKK
+485 
-497 LISVVLNKIVGL
+497 
-509 INSVQISG
+509 
-517 EFLFK
+517 
-522 TAEKINDVITSIFE
+522 
-536 ASFDFSGI
+536 
-544 LGSIINLLKTL
+544 
-555 VSAIGKIFKQ
+555 
-565 LFEFIKQSKVFIS
+565 
-578 ISDIIQKFINN
+578 
-589 VAKGIEKI
+589 
-597 QPLLNSLLNV
+597 
-607 VKKVIKVL
+607 
-615 LQIPR
+615 
-620 ALNNIS
+620 
-626 KSLTGKGIIENL
+626 
-638 ATFLDRIVELFDK
+638 
-651 FEEGLNTNGSIGNG
+651 
-665 VTILSPLEHF
+665 
-675 FYGLGTFLNGLF
+675 
-687 TILKS
+687 
-692 LVLLVGKVL
+692 
-701 EVTGK
+701 
-706 IFTDLGNLIT
+706 
-716 NAIQGTLEIDKKVV
+716 
-730 ILLSILTPL
+730 
-739 AVVIGTAVSMAL
+739 
-751 NIGWMV
+751 
-757 VALKKPLVIIADSVS
+757 
-772 GILDK
+772 
-777 ISLQMLANAIKTFS
+777 
-791 ESILNISISLLILAG
+791 
-806 IGSDVGKL
+806 
-814 WSAVGVF
+814 
-821 TVVAVILAAVT
+821 
-832 IALFKIGKTAKTV
+832 
-845 TTAVGFVQN
+845 
-854 QTVTIRQSIIG
+854 
-865 VMDEVKS
+865 
-872 TVASFKQLADIS
+872 
-884 IMSDLLRTFSTA
+884 
-896 FLKIAAA
+896 
-903 FLIISKLEL
+903 
-912 EDIKKGFMVMA
+912 
-923 AMLAEVYLLIK
+923 
-934 AAGDKKVDVKGATPT
+934 
-949 IIQMLAFSMLLK
+949 
-961 SFANVLKSF
+961 
-970 KGFGDEDRVNVTI
+970 
-983 AFVTILILITVIGA
+983 
-997 IVTEINNMDLKPDS
+997 
-1011 MKSLSLLLLS
+1011 
-1021 MSVTLLSFS
+1021 
-1030 KSMKIMSDIP
+1030 
-1040 WDAAG
+1040 
-1045 RSVGYMLALIVP
+1045 
-1057 LMGGLIALNKLGIVS
+1057 
-1072 EKFKFNKIENQIAS
+1072 
-1086 ISLLLLSFALAV
+1086 
-1098 KIIGD
+1098 
-1103 QEWDDAGRGVG
+1103 
-1114 YILAFI
+1114 
-1120 GPLMGLLVVLNRFS
+1120 
-1134 AIDSNKQLASI
+1134 
-1145 TNQILSISV
+1145 
-1154 LLMTFGSVI
+1154 
-1163 GILSLTDYGKGW
+1163 
-1175 SAVAEVV
+1175 
-1182 VFLGAMTGML
+1182 
-1192 ILLNQF
+1192 
-1198 ASNYGNADL
+1198 NADL

-1213 IDAVS
+1213 INAVS
-1218 KILLAFA
+1218 NILLAFA
-1225 VVIGILSFVDTT
+1225 VVIGILSLVDTK

-1279 LNVLI
+1279 LDVLTR
-1284 GVLMTFGGLIV
+1284 VLMIFGGLIV

-1304 GSIYAALMAG
+1304 GSVYAALMAG
-1314 FLVIVVWV
+1314 FLAIVVWV

-1349 GILAIFGGLVA
+1349 GVLAIFGGLVA

-1388 AILNVIAKND
+1388 AILNAIAKND

-1408 LGELAGLVTIFGT
+1408 LGELAGLATIFGT

-1474 TLTALLTMFGTFVY
+1474 TLTALLAMFGTFVY

-1535 GVSLLLV
+1535 GVALLLV
-1542 AFGMSMVTLATVPW
+1542 AFGMSMATLATVPW

-1562 TLGLTSVL
+1562 TLGLSAVL

-1612 AAFQAFSI
+1612 AALQAFSSI
-1620 IRWDSIG
+1620 GLDSIG
-1627 KAAVVVVGA
+1627 KGALVVAGA
-1636 FMLLVATATL
+1636 FMLLIATAKL

-1653 PILLALSGSMVLV
+1653 STLLALSASMVLV

-1750 PIIVETLLSI
+1750 PMIVETLLSI

-1780 SILNKLLTSL
+1780 SILNKLITFL
-1790 YNNAESISNKLVD
+1790 YNNAKSISNKLVN
-1803 ILLKIIKTAG
+1803 ILLEIIKTAG

-1897 EFISAFLLILIH
+1897 EFISAFLLVLVH
-1909 TVIGMQRI
+1909 TVIGMQDI
-1917 IYQTFK
+1917 IFETFL
-1923 TIVFNV
+1923 TIMYNV
-1929 IDILNTVLMD
+1929 IKIFNKVLQK

-1965 LIKDIPVVNLLY
+1965 LIKDIPVLNLLY
-1977 DPIHN
+1977 DKINN
-1982 AAESM
+1982 AAQSM
-1987 KASVKNTMDE
+1987 KASAQDTMNE

-2010 LKQANSNITS
+2010 VKEASTNIRN

-2026 SAIKDTTTDSMNDI
+2026 SAMKDTTTDVMNDI

-2052 DTLTDLAKQATN
+2052 DTMTDLAKQATN

-2072 GIDETKKTGVDLGDS
+2072 GIDEAKQTGVDLGDAVS
-2087 VAEGVAS
+2087 EGVAS

-2229 DPQRSADEIDKALN
+2229 DPQRSADEIDKVLN
-2243 RQAVKARLARGAI
+2243 RQAIKARLARGAI

>member
-83 VDNISAGWAKYGQKT
+83 VDNISAGWDKYGQKT

-295 IEKYGDV
+295 IEKYGDT
-302 LDTFGLK
+302 LDVFGLK

-457 VTSLRLRKIFEGLFS
+457 VTSLRLHKIFEGLFS

-497 LISVVLNKIVGL
+497 LISVVLDKIVGL

-522 TAEKINDVITSIFE
+522 TAEKINNVITSIFE

-555 VSAIGKIFKQ
+555 GSAIGKIFKQ
-565 LFEFIKQSKVFIS
+565 LFEYFKQSKVFANIS
-578 ISDIIQKFINN
+578 SIIQKFINN
-589 VAKGIEKI
+589 AAKGIEKI
-597 QPLLNSLLNV
+597 QPLLNSLLNIA
-607 VKKVIKVL
+607 KKVIKVL

-665 VTILSPLEHF
+665 FVILSPLEHF

-701 EVTGK
+701 EVVGK
-706 IFTDLGNLIT
+706 VFNILGNLIT
-716 NAIQGTLEIDKKVV
+716 NAIQGTLEIDKRVLIV
-730 ILLSILTPL
+730 LAILVPL
-739 AVVIGTAVSMAL
+739 AAIIGAIVKTVL
-751 NIGWMV
+751 NIGWMIT
-757 VALKKPLVIIADSVS
+757 AIKNPLGVIADSVS
-772 GILDK
+772 GILEK
-777 ISLQMLANAIKTFS
+777 ISLQMLANAIKTFT
-791 ESILNISISLLILAG
+791 EAILDISVSLLILAG
-806 IGSDVGKL
+806 IGSDAGKL
-814 WSAVGVF
+814 WSAVGAL
-821 TVVAVILAAVT
+821 AVISVILTGV
-832 IALFKIGKTAKTV
+832 IVALFLIGKKAKTV
-845 TTAVGFVQN
+845 TRSVKTVQK
-854 QTVTIRQSIIG
+854 QAVTIRQSIIG

-872 TVASFKQLADIS
+872 TVASFKQLAGIAM
-884 IMSDLLRTFSTA
+884 MSDLLRAFSTA
-896 FLKIAAA
+896 FLKIVAS
-903 FLIISKLEL
+903 FYIISKIEIN
-912 EDIKKGFMVMA
+912 DIIKGCAVMV
-923 AMLAEVYLLIK
+923 AMLAEIWLLAK
-934 AAGDKKVDVKGATPT
+934 AVGNKKVDIKKATPT
-949 IIQMLAFSMLLK
+949 IMQMLAFSILLK
-961 SFANVLKSF
+961 SFANALKSF
-970 KGFGDEDRVNVTI
+970 KGLEEDERINVEI
-983 AFVTILILITVIGA
+983 AFLAIAGLIGILWLMIR
-997 IVTEINNMDLKPDS
+997 EINQKKIKPDS
-1011 MKSLSLLLLS
+1011 MKSISLLLLS
-1021 MSVTLLSFS
+1021 IGAMVLSFS
-1030 KSMKIMSDIP
+1030 KSLTNMSKITGEDGK
-1040 WDAAG
+1040 AG
-1045 RSVGYMLALIVP
+1045 WRAVGYILALVVP
-1057 LMGGLIALNKLGIVS
+1057 LMASLIALNKLGVVS
-1072 EKFKFNKIENQIAS
+1072 KKFKSNKIEYQIAS
-1086 ISLLLLSFALAV
+1086 ISLLLLSLASAM
-1098 KIIGD
+1098 KTIGGI
-1103 QEWDDAGRGVG
+1103 QWDAGGRAVG
-1114 YILAFI
+1114 YILLFI
-1120 GPLMGLLVVLNRFS
+1120 VPLLGMLILLNRFS
-1134 AIDSNKQLASI
+1134 AIAKNKQISEV
-1145 TNQILSISV
+1145 TKQILSISV
-1154 LLMTFGSVI
+1154 LLLAFASAMKTI
-1163 GILSLTDYGKGW
+1163 GGIQWDAGGRAVGYILLFI
-1175 SAVAEVV
+1175 VP
-1182 VFLGAMTGML
+1182 LLGML
-1192 ILLNQF
+1192 ILLNRF
-1198 ASNYGNADL
+1198 SAIAKN
-1207 TEVPKQ
+1207 KQ
-1213 IDAVS
+1213 ISEVTKQILS
-1218 KILLAFA
+1218 ISVLLLAFGS
-1225 VVIGILSFVDTT
+1225 VIKNLEHVDYT
-1237 KGAIYVGLVTGFMAS
+1237 KGSIYVGLVTGFMAV

-1264 TYLGGGGIANDLTKQ
+1264 AYLGSGINNGLSNQ
-1279 LNVLI
+1279 LSALIGILLIFGVLI
-1284 GVLMTFGGLIV
+1284 KVL
-1295 ALSFVDYKA
+1295 
-1304 GSIYAALMAG
+1304 
-1314 FLVIVVWV
+1314 
-1322 LNELNN
+1322 E
-1328 IVKKTDGHS
+1328 KTN
-1337 LKQVS
+1337 
-1342 LQLALLG
+1342 
-1349 GILAIFGGLVA
+1349 
-1360 ALSYTDY
+1360 Y

-1373 TGLLVGFL
+1373 AGLIVAFL
-1381 YSITGVL
+1381 FAITGVL
-1388 AILNVIAKND
+1388 LALNSIEIKNSKNILV
-1398 YIYPSTLAIQ
+1398 Q
-1408 LGELAGLVTIFGT
+1408 LFG
-1421 FIYAMSF
+1421 I
-1428 VDYTSGAIYTALLI
+1428 
-1442 GFLYSITGVL
+1442 
-1452 AILNK
+1452 
-1457 IAKDDYTDL
+1457 
-1466 SSVSIQLG
+1466 
-1474 TLTALLTMFGTFVY
+1474 
-1488 AMSFIDYTSSAIYT
+1488 
-1502 GLLVGFLYSITGVL
+1502 
-1516 AILNKIDIQNGKDI
+1516 
-1530 LLQLS
+1530 
-1535 GVSLLLV
+1535 SLLLLSF
-1542 AFGMSMVTLATVPW
+1542 AMSMKMLTIVPW
-1556 QSILAA
+1556 QDILTA
-1562 TLGLTSVL
+1562 TLGLAAVL
-1570 LSVLGIEAGLTAVG
+1570 LSVLGLETVLVHVG
-1584 KSGIDIL
+1584 KTGTDVL
-1591 KDMAGISGGVLLL
+1591 KDMAGISGGVILL
-1604 SASLLILS
+1604 AGSLLILATS
-1612 AAFQAFSI
+1612 FQIFSNTG
-1620 IRWDSIG
+1620 WETIG
-1627 KAAVVVVGA
+1627 KGAVVVGGA
-1636 FMLLVATATL
+1636 LILLATIAAL
-1646 LKAANLT
+1646 LSRAKVET
-1653 PILLALSGSMVLV
+1653 TLLALSGSMVLV
-1666 GVGMLTAAM
+1666 GVGMLTAAI
-1675 AIQILVNVL
+1675 AIQVLVNAL
-1684 GTIAQMS
+1684 ATIAQMS
-1691 STSIQAVSENLN
+1691 TTSIQTASDNLN
-1703 TLAQVLSTALLVGLQ
+1703 ALAQVISTALLAGLQ
-1718 SLFDNLNTLLP
+1718 TLFNDLNTLLP
-1729 SMFETIS
+1729 SMFESISTIIDNVLSLLSEKGPIISQTLIS
-1736 IVIDGILS
+1736 IL
-1744 LISEKV
+1744 
-1750 PIIVETLLSI
+1750 
-1760 VDKFLVSLD
+1760 DKFLADLD

-1790 YNNAESISNKLVD
+1790 DNNAESISNKLVD

-1813 NRANDIIAGI
+1813 NRADDIIAGI
-1823 LSFAIDLIKGL
+1823 LSFAKDLIKGL

-1870 AKVLLILLSAALQI
+1870 AKVLLILLSAAIQI
-1884 VTASLGGLASLML
+1884 VTASLGGLASLIL
-1897 EFISAFLLILIH
+1897 DLISAFLLI
-1909 TVIGMQRI
+1909 VVQVVVGMAGTL
-1917 IYQTFK
+1917 YQVWR
-1923 TIVFNV
+1923 TIVFNW
-1929 IDILNTVLMD
+1929 ISILNRVLQD
-1939 VGPMLAV
+1939 FGPTLAV
-1946 MLKTGFNS
+1946 MLKTGFQS
-1954 LLAGILEAIAI
+1954 LIAGIIEMVAI
-1965 LIKDIPVVNLLY
+1965 LIKDIPVLNALY
-1977 DPIHN
+1977 KPIHD

-1987 KASVKNTMDE
+1987 KAGVEKTMDE
-1997 YADIMRGDNVISA
+1997 YADILNGNNVVSA
-2010 LKQANSNITS
+2010 LKEANTNIRN
-2020 TVKKSM
+2020 TVQKTM
-2026 SAIKDTTTDSMNDI
+2026 SAMKDTTTDSMNDI

-2072 GIDETKKTGVDLGDS
+2072 GIDETKKTGVDLGDA

-2137 SNAVNATQDTIENQN
+2137 SNAVNAAQDTIENQN

>member
-54 AFEVMTTTAL
+54 AFEIMTTTAL

-118 ASEKISVV
+118 ASEKMSVV

-295 IEKYGDV
+295 IEKYGDT

-314 QEARTFADVLN
+314 QEARTFSDVLN

-472 ILKFGIQVLKAIR
+472 ILKFGIQVLNAIR

-497 LISVVLNKIVGL
+497 LISVVLDKIVGL

-522 TAEKINDVITSIFE
+522 TAEKINDVITSIFD

-544 LGSIINLLKTL
+544 LGSIVNLLKTL
-555 VSAIGKIFKQ
+555 GSAIGKLFKQ

-578 ISDIIQKFINN
+578 ISDVIQKFINN

-651 FEEGLNTNGSIGNG
+651 FEEGLNTNGSIGDG

-730 ILLSILTPL
+730 ILLSILAPL
-739 AVVIGTAVSMAL
+739 AVVIGAVVSMAL

-757 VALKKPLVIIADSVS
+757 VALKKPLAIIADSVS

-806 IGSDVGKL
+806 INIGKL
-814 WSAVGVF
+814 WNAVGVF

-872 TVASFKQLADIS
+872 TVASFKQLADIA

-903 FLIISKLEL
+903 FLIISKLEP

-1021 MSVTLLSFS
+1021 MSATLLSFS
-1030 KSMKIMSDIP
+1030 KSMKTMSDIP

-1057 LMGGLIALNKLGIVS
+1057 LMGGLIALNKLGVVS
-1072 EKFKFNKIENQIAS
+1072 EGYKFNKIENQIAS

-1120 GPLMGLLVVLNRFS
+1120 GPLMGLLVILNRFS

-1175 SAVAEVV
+1175 SAVGEVV
-1182 VFLGAMTGML
+1182 IFLGAMTGML
-1192 ILLNQF
+1192 ILLNMY
-1198 ASNYGNADL
+1198 ASNYANADL

-1213 IDAVS
+1213 INAVS
-1218 KILLAFA
+1218 NILLAFA
-1225 VVIGILSFVDTT
+1225 VVIGILSFVDTK

-1279 LNVLI
+1279 LEVLTR
-1284 GVLMTFGGLIV
+1284 VLMIFGGLIV

-1304 GSIYAALMAG
+1304 GSVYAALMAG
-1314 FLVIVVWV
+1314 FLIIVVWV

-1373 TGLLVGFL
+1373 TGLL
-1381 YSITGVL
+1381 I
-1388 AILNVIAKND
+1388 
-1398 YIYPSTLAIQ
+1398 
-1408 LGELAGLVTIFGT
+1408 
-1421 FIYAMSF
+1421 
-1428 VDYTSGAIYTALLI
+1428 
-1442 GFLYSITGVL
+1442 
-1452 AILNK
+1452 
-1457 IAKDDYTDL
+1457 
-1466 SSVSIQLG
+1466 
-1474 TLTALLTMFGTFVY
+1474 
-1488 AMSFIDYTSSAIYT
+1488 
-1502 GLLVGFLYSITGVL
+1502 GFLYSITGVL

-1535 GVSLLLV
+1535 GVALLLV
-1542 AFGMSMVTLATVPW
+1542 AFGMSMAVLATVPW
-1556 QSILAA
+1556 QSILTA

-1604 SASLLILS
+1604 STSLLILS
-1612 AAFQAFSI
+1612 AAFQAFSS
-1620 IRWDSIG
+1620 IRFDSIG

-1636 FMLLVATATL
+1636 FMLLIATATL

-1729 SMFETIS
+1729 SMFETIN

-1750 PIIVETLLSI
+1750 PMIVETLLSI

-1790 YNNAESISNKLVD
+1790 DNNAESISNKLVD
-1803 ILLKIIKTAG
+1803 VLLKIIKTAG

-1897 EFISAFLLILIH
+1897 EFITAFLLVLVH

-1929 IDILNTVLMD
+1929 IDILNKVLMD

-1987 KASVKNTMDE
+1987 KAGVKNTMDE

-2020 TVKKSM
+2020 TVKQSM
-2026 SAIKDTTTDSMNDI
+2026 SAMKDTTTDVMNDI

-2047 MSKLG
+2047 ISKLG
-2052 DTLTDLAKQATN
+2052 DTMADLAKQATN

-2072 GIDETKKTGVDLGDS
+2072 GIDEAKQTGVDLGNAPAGGIAS
-2087 VAEGVAS
+2087 VK
-2094 AESLDIHSPSRK
+2094 SLDIHSPSRK
-2106 MAKLGIYAIQ
+2106 MAKLGIYAVQ

-2137 SNAVNATQDTIENQN
+2137 SNAINATQDTIENQN

-2229 DPQRSADEIDKALN
+2229 DPQRSADEIDKVLN
-2243 RQAVKARLARGAI
+2243 RQAIKARLARGAI

>member
-83 VDNISAGWAKYGQKT
+83 VDNISAGWDKYGQKT

-118 ASEKISVV
+118 ASEKMSVV

-295 IEKYGDV
+295 IEKYGDT
-302 LDTFGLK
+302 LDVFGLK

-457 VTSLRLRKIFEGLFS
+457 VTSLRLHKIFEGLFS

-497 LISVVLNKIVGL
+497 LISVVLDKIVGL

-522 TAEKINDVITSIFE
+522 TAEKINNVITSIFE

-555 VSAIGKIFKQ
+555 GSAIGKIFKQ
-565 LFEFIKQSKVFIS
+565 LFEYFKQSKVFANIS
-578 ISDIIQKFINN
+578 SIIQKFINN
-589 VAKGIEKI
+589 AAKGIEKI
-597 QPLLNSLLNV
+597 QPLLNSLLNIA
-607 VKKVIKVL
+607 KKVIKVL

-665 VTILSPLEHF
+665 FVILSPLEHF

-701 EVTGK
+701 EVVGK
-706 IFTDLGNLIT
+706 VFNILGNLIT
-716 NAIQGTLEIDKKVV
+716 NAIQGTLEIDKRVLIV
-730 ILLSILTPL
+730 LAILVPL
-739 AVVIGTAVSMAL
+739 AAIIGAIVKTVL
-751 NIGWMV
+751 NIGWMIT
-757 VALKKPLVIIADSVS
+757 AIKNPLGVIADSVS
-772 GILDK
+772 GILEK
-777 ISLQMLANAIKTFS
+777 ISLQMLANAIKTFT
-791 ESILNISISLLILAG
+791 EAILDISVSLLILAG
-806 IGSDVGKL
+806 IGSDAGKL
-814 WSAVGVF
+814 WSAVGAL
-821 TVVAVILAAVT
+821 AVISVILTGV
-832 IALFKIGKTAKTV
+832 IVALFLIGKKAKTV
-845 TTAVGFVQN
+845 TRSVKTVQK
-854 QTVTIRQSIIG
+854 QAVTIRQSIIG

-872 TVASFKQLADIS
+872 TVASFKQLAGIAM
-884 IMSDLLRTFSTA
+884 MSDLLRAFSTA
-896 FLKIAAA
+896 FLKIVAS
-903 FLIISKLEL
+903 FYIISKIEIN
-912 EDIKKGFMVMA
+912 DIIKGCAVMV
-923 AMLAEVYLLIK
+923 AMLAEIWLLAK
-934 AAGDKKVDVKGATPT
+934 AVGNKKVDIKKATPT
-949 IIQMLAFSMLLK
+949 IMQMLAFSILLK
-961 SFANVLKSF
+961 SFANALKSF
-970 KGFGDEDRVNVTI
+970 KGLEEDERINVEI
-983 AFVTILILITVIGA
+983 AFLAIAGLIGILWLMIR
-997 IVTEINNMDLKPDS
+997 EINQKKIKPDS
-1011 MKSLSLLLLS
+1011 MKSISLLLLS
-1021 MSVTLLSFS
+1021 IGAMVLSFS
-1030 KSMKIMSDIP
+1030 KSLTNMSKITGEDGK
-1040 WDAAG
+1040 AG
-1045 RSVGYMLALIVP
+1045 WRAVGYILALVVP
-1057 LMGGLIALNKLGIVS
+1057 LMASLIALNKLGVVS
-1072 EKFKFNKIENQIAS
+1072 KKFKSNKIEYQIAS
-1086 ISLLLLSFALAV
+1086 ISLLLLSLASAM
-1098 KIIGD
+1098 KTIGGI
-1103 QEWDDAGRGVG
+1103 QWDAGGRAVG
-1114 YILAFI
+1114 YILLFI
-1120 GPLMGLLVVLNRFS
+1120 VPLLGMLILLNRFS
-1134 AIDSNKQLASI
+1134 AIAKNKQISEV
-1145 TNQILSISV
+1145 TKQILSISV
-1154 LLMTFGSVI
+1154 LLLAFGSVI
-1163 GILSLTDYGKGW
+1163 KNLEHVDY
-1175 SAVAEVV
+1175 
-1182 VFLGAMTGML
+1182 
-1192 ILLNQF
+1192 
-1198 ASNYGNADL
+1198 
-1207 TEVPKQ
+1207 
-1213 IDAVS
+1213 
-1218 KILLAFA
+1218 
-1225 VVIGILSFVDTT
+1225 T
-1237 KGAIYVGLVTGFMAS
+1237 KGSIYVGLVTGFMAV

-1264 TYLGGGGIANDLTKQ
+1264 AYLGSGINNGLSNQ
-1279 LNVLI
+1279 LSALIGILLIFGVLI
-1284 GVLMTFGGLIV
+1284 KVL
-1295 ALSFVDYKA
+1295 
-1304 GSIYAALMAG
+1304 
-1314 FLVIVVWV
+1314 
-1322 LNELNN
+1322 E
-1328 IVKKTDGHS
+1328 KTN
-1337 LKQVS
+1337 
-1342 LQLALLG
+1342 
-1349 GILAIFGGLVA
+1349 
-1360 ALSYTDY
+1360 Y

-1373 TGLLVGFL
+1373 AGLIVAFL
-1381 YSITGVL
+1381 FAITGVL
-1388 AILNVIAKND
+1388 LALNSIEIKNSKNILV
-1398 YIYPSTLAIQ
+1398 Q
-1408 LGELAGLVTIFGT
+1408 LFG
-1421 FIYAMSF
+1421 I
-1428 VDYTSGAIYTALLI
+1428 
-1442 GFLYSITGVL
+1442 
-1452 AILNK
+1452 
-1457 IAKDDYTDL
+1457 
-1466 SSVSIQLG
+1466 
-1474 TLTALLTMFGTFVY
+1474 
-1488 AMSFIDYTSSAIYT
+1488 
-1502 GLLVGFLYSITGVL
+1502 
-1516 AILNKIDIQNGKDI
+1516 
-1530 LLQLS
+1530 
-1535 GVSLLLV
+1535 SLLLLSF
-1542 AFGMSMVTLATVPW
+1542 AMSMKMLTIVPW
-1556 QSILAA
+1556 QDILTA
-1562 TLGLTSVL
+1562 TLGLAAVL
-1570 LSVLGIEAGLTAVG
+1570 LSVLGLETVLVHVG
-1584 KSGIDIL
+1584 KTGTDVL
-1591 KDMAGISGGVLLL
+1591 KDMAGISGGVILL
-1604 SASLLILS
+1604 AGSLLILATS
-1612 AAFQAFSI
+1612 FQIFSNI
-1620 IRWDSIG
+1620 GLETIG
-1627 KAAVVVVGA
+1627 KGAVVVGGA
-1636 FMLLVATATL
+1636 LILLATIAAL
-1646 LKAANLT
+1646 LSRAKVET
-1653 PILLALSGSMVLV
+1653 TLLALSGSMVLV
-1666 GVGMLTAAM
+1666 GVGMLTAAI
-1675 AIQILVNVL
+1675 AIQVLVNAL
-1684 GTIAQMS
+1684 ATIAQMS
-1691 STSIQAVSENLN
+1691 TTSIQTASDNLN
-1703 TLAQVLSTALLVGLQ
+1703 ALAQVISTALLAGLQ
-1718 SLFDNLNTLLP
+1718 TLFNDLNTLLP
-1729 SMFETIS
+1729 SMFESISTIIDNVLSLLSEKGPIISQTLIS
-1736 IVIDGILS
+1736 IL
-1744 LISEKV
+1744 
-1750 PIIVETLLSI
+1750 
-1760 VDKFLVSLD
+1760 DKFLADLD

-1790 YNNAESISNKLVD
+1790 DNNAESISNKLVD

-1813 NRANDIIAGI
+1813 NRADDIIAGI
-1823 LSFAIDLIKGL
+1823 LSFAKDLIKGL

-1870 AKVLLILLSAALQI
+1870 AKVLLILLSAAIQI
-1884 VTASLGGLASLML
+1884 VTASLGGLASLIL
-1897 EFISAFLLILIH
+1897 DLISAFLLI
-1909 TVIGMQRI
+1909 VVQVVVGMAGI
-1917 IYQTFK
+1917 LYQVWR
-1923 TIVFNV
+1923 TIVFNW
-1929 IDILNTVLMD
+1929 ISILNRVLQD
-1939 VGPMLAV
+1939 FGPTLAV
-1946 MLKTGFNS
+1946 MLKTGFQS
-1954 LLAGILEAIAI
+1954 LIAGIIEMVAI
-1965 LIKDIPVVNLLY
+1965 LIKDIPVLNALY
-1977 DPIHN
+1977 KPIHD

-1987 KASVKNTMDE
+1987 KAGVEKTMDE
-1997 YADIMRGDNVISA
+1997 YADILNGNNVVSA
-2010 LKQANSNITS
+2010 LKEANTNIRN
-2020 TVKKSM
+2020 TVQKTM
-2026 SAIKDTTTDSMNDI
+2026 SAMKDTTTDSMNDI

-2072 GIDETKKTGVDLGDS
+2072 GIDETKKTGVDLGDA

-2137 SNAVNATQDTIENQN
+2137 SNAVNAAQDTIENQN

>member
-83 VDNISAGWAKYGQKT
+83 VDNISAGWDKYGQKT

-118 ASEKISVV
+118 ASEKMSVV

-181 ASTASRAMYQLA
+181 AATASRAMYQLA

-295 IEKYGDV
+295 IEKYGDT
-302 LDTFGLK
+302 LDVFGLK

-497 LISVVLNKIVGL
+497 LISVVLDKIVGL

-522 TAEKINDVITSIFE
+522 TAEKINNVITSIFE

-555 VSAIGKIFKQ
+555 GSAIGKIFKQ
-565 LFEFIKQSKVFIS
+565 LFEYFKQSKVFANIS
-578 ISDIIQKFINN
+578 SIIQKFINN

-597 QPLLNSLLNV
+597 QPLLNSLLNIA
-607 VKKVIKVL
+607 KKVIKVL

-651 FEEGLNTNGSIGNG
+651 FEQGLSTNGSIGNG
-665 VTILSPLEHF
+665 FVILSPLEHF

-701 EVTGK
+701 EVVGK
-706 IFTDLGNLIT
+706 VFNILGNLIT
-716 NAIQGTLEIDKKVV
+716 NAIQGTLEIDKRVLIV
-730 ILLSILTPL
+730 LAILVPL
-739 AVVIGTAVSMAL
+739 AAIIGAIVKTVL
-751 NIGWMV
+751 NIGWMIT
-757 VALKKPLVIIADSVS
+757 AIKNPLGVIADSVS
-772 GILDK
+772 GILEK
-777 ISLQMLANAIKTFS
+777 ISLQMLANAIKTFT
-791 ESILNISISLLILAG
+791 EAILDISVSLLILAG
-806 IGSDVGKL
+806 IGSDAGKL
-814 WSAVGVF
+814 WSAVGAL
-821 TVVAVILAAVT
+821 AVISVILTGV
-832 IALFKIGKTAKTV
+832 IVALFLIGKKAKTV
-845 TTAVGFVQN
+845 TRSVKTVQK
-854 QTVTIRQSIIG
+854 QAVTIRQSIIG
-865 VMDEVKS
+865 VMNEVKS
-872 TVASFKQLADIS
+872 TVASFKQLAGIAM
-884 IMSDLLRTFSTA
+884 MSDLLRAFSTA
-896 FLKIAAA
+896 FLKIVAS
-903 FLIISKLEL
+903 FYIISKIEIK
-912 EDIKKGFMVMA
+912 DIIKGCAVMA
-923 AMLAEVYLLIK
+923 AMLSEIWLLVK
-934 AAGDKKVDVKGATPT
+934 AVGNKKVDIKKATPT
-949 IIQMLAFSMLLK
+949 IMQMLAFSILLK
-961 SFANVLKSF
+961 SFANALKSF
-970 KGFGDEDRVNVTI
+970 KGLEEDERINVEI
-983 AFVTILILITVIGA
+983 AFLAIAGLIGILWLMIR
-997 IVTEINNMDLKPDS
+997 EINQKKIKPDS
-1011 MKSLSLLLLS
+1011 MKSISLLLLS
-1021 MSVTLLSFS
+1021 IGAMVLSFS
-1030 KSMKIMSDIP
+1030 KSLTNMSKITGEDGK
-1040 WDAAG
+1040 AG
-1045 RSVGYMLALIVP
+1045 WRAVGYILALVVP
-1057 LMGGLIALNKLGIVS
+1057 LMASLIALNKLGVVS
-1072 EKFKFNKIENQIAS
+1072 KKFKSNKIEYQIAS
-1086 ISLLLLSFALAV
+1086 ISLLLLSLASAM
-1098 KIIGD
+1098 KTIGGI
-1103 QEWDDAGRGVG
+1103 QWDAGGRAVG
-1114 YILAFI
+1114 YILLFI
-1120 GPLMGLLVVLNRFS
+1120 VPLLGMLILLNRFS
-1134 AIDSNKQLASI
+1134 AIAKNKQISEV
-1145 TNQILSISV
+1145 TKQILSISV
-1154 LLMTFGSVI
+1154 LLLAFGSVI
-1163 GILSLTDYGKGW
+1163 KNLEHVDY
-1175 SAVAEVV
+1175 
-1182 VFLGAMTGML
+1182 
-1192 ILLNQF
+1192 
-1198 ASNYGNADL
+1198 
-1207 TEVPKQ
+1207 
-1213 IDAVS
+1213 
-1218 KILLAFA
+1218 
-1225 VVIGILSFVDTT
+1225 T
-1237 KGAIYVGLVTGFMAS
+1237 KGSIYVGLVTGFMAV

-1264 TYLGGGGIANDLTKQ
+1264 AYLGSGINNGLSNQ
-1279 LNVLI
+1279 LSALIGILLIFGVLI
-1284 GVLMTFGGLIV
+1284 KVL
-1295 ALSFVDYKA
+1295 
-1304 GSIYAALMAG
+1304 
-1314 FLVIVVWV
+1314 
-1322 LNELNN
+1322 E
-1328 IVKKTDGHS
+1328 KTN
-1337 LKQVS
+1337 
-1342 LQLALLG
+1342 
-1349 GILAIFGGLVA
+1349 
-1360 ALSYTDY
+1360 Y

-1373 TGLLVGFL
+1373 AGLIVAFL
-1381 YSITGVL
+1381 FAITGVL
-1388 AILNVIAKND
+1388 FALNSIEIKNSKNILV
-1398 YIYPSTLAIQ
+1398 Q
-1408 LGELAGLVTIFGT
+1408 LFG
-1421 FIYAMSF
+1421 I
-1428 VDYTSGAIYTALLI
+1428 
-1442 GFLYSITGVL
+1442 
-1452 AILNK
+1452 
-1457 IAKDDYTDL
+1457 
-1466 SSVSIQLG
+1466 
-1474 TLTALLTMFGTFVY
+1474 
-1488 AMSFIDYTSSAIYT
+1488 
-1502 GLLVGFLYSITGVL
+1502 
-1516 AILNKIDIQNGKDI
+1516 
-1530 LLQLS
+1530 
-1535 GVSLLLV
+1535 SLLLLSF
-1542 AFGMSMVTLATVPW
+1542 AISMKMLTIVPW
-1556 QSILAA
+1556 QDILTA
-1562 TLGLTSVL
+1562 TLGLAAVL
-1570 LSVLGIEAGLTAVG
+1570 LSVLGLETVLVHVG
-1584 KSGIDIL
+1584 KTGTDVL
-1591 KDMAGISGGVLLL
+1591 KDMAGISGGVILL
-1604 SASLLILS
+1604 AGSLLILATS
-1612 AAFQAFSI
+1612 FQIFSNI
-1620 IRWDSIG
+1620 GWETIG
-1627 KAAVVVVGA
+1627 KGAVVVGGA
-1636 FMLLVATATL
+1636 LILLATIAAL
-1646 LKAANLT
+1646 LSRAKVET
-1653 PILLALSGSMVLV
+1653 TLLALSGSMVLV
-1666 GVGMLTAAM
+1666 GVGMLTAAI
-1675 AIQILVNVL
+1675 AIQVLVNAL
-1684 GTIAQMS
+1684 ATIAQMS
-1691 STSIQAVSENLN
+1691 TTSIQTASDNLN
-1703 TLAQVLSTALLVGLQ
+1703 ALAQVISTALLAGLQ
-1718 SLFDNLNTLLP
+1718 TLFNDLNTLLP
-1729 SMFETIS
+1729 SMFESINTIIDNVLSLLSEKGPIISQTLIS
-1736 IVIDGILS
+1736 IL
-1744 LISEKV
+1744 
-1750 PIIVETLLSI
+1750 
-1760 VDKFLVSLD
+1760 DKFLADLD

-1790 YNNAESISNKLVD
+1790 DNNAESISNKLVD

-1813 NRANDIIAGI
+1813 NRADDIIAGI
-1823 LSFAIDLIKGL
+1823 LSFAKDLIKGL
-1834 LKNEQLLKE
+1834 LKNKQLLKE

-1870 AKVLLILLSAALQI
+1870 AKVLLILLSAAIQI
-1884 VTASLGGLASLML
+1884 VTASLGGLASLIL
-1897 EFISAFLLILIH
+1897 DLISAFLLI
-1909 TVIGMQRI
+1909 VVQVVVGMAGI
-1917 IYQTFK
+1917 LYQVWR
-1923 TIVFNV
+1923 TIVFNW
-1929 IDILNTVLMD
+1929 ISILNRVLQD
-1939 VGPMLAV
+1939 FGPTLAV
-1946 MLKTGFNS
+1946 MLKTGFQS
-1954 LLAGILEAIAI
+1954 LIAGIIEMVAI
-1965 LIKDIPVVNLLY
+1965 LIKDIPVLNALY
-1977 DPIHN
+1977 KPIHD

-1987 KASVKNTMDE
+1987 KAGVEKTMDE
-1997 YADIMRGDNVISA
+1997 YADILNGNNVVSA
-2010 LKQANSNITS
+2010 LKEANTNIRN
-2020 TVKKSM
+2020 TVQKTM
-2026 SAIKDTTTDSMNDI
+2026 SVIKDTTTDSMNDI

-2072 GIDETKKTGVDLGDS
+2072 GIDETKKTGVDLGDA

-2167 EAQSKKITDIM
+2167 EEQSKKITDIM

>member
-54 AFEVMTTTAL
+54 AFEIMTTTAL

-83 VDNISAGWAKYGQKT
+83 VDNISAGWVKYGQKT

-118 ASEKISVV
+118 TAERMSIV

-181 ASTASRAMYQLA
+181 AATASRAMYQLA

-287 EGITASEV
+287 DGITASEV
-295 IEKYGDV
+295 IEKYGDN
-302 LDTFGLK
+302 LDVFGLK

-337 TAEMIFGNKDEAVE
+337 TAEIIFGNKDEAVE

-401 YDAIINLKKLI
+401 YDAIVNLKKLI

-431 AREIGSNLKTLTKS
+431 AREIGNNLKTLTKS

-472 ILKFGIQVLKAIR
+472 ILKFGIQVLNAIR

-497 LISVVLNKIVGL
+497 LISVVLDKIVGL

-565 LFEFIKQSKVFIS
+565 LFEFIKQSKIFIS
-578 ISDIIQKFINN
+578 ISDVIQKFINN

-651 FEEGLNTNGSIGNG
+651 FEQGLSTNGSIGDG

-675 FYGLGTFLNGLF
+675 FYGIGTFLNGLF

-701 EVTGK
+701 EVAGK

-716 NAIQGTLEIDKKVV
+716 NAIQGTLKIDKKIL
-730 ILLSILTPL
+730 ILLAILTPL
-739 AVVIGTAVSMAL
+739 AVSIGAAVSMAL

-757 VALKKPLVIIADSVS
+757 VALKKPLAIIADSVS

-806 IGSDVGKL
+806 INIGKL
-814 WSAVGVF
+814 WNAVGVF
-821 TVVAVILAAVT
+821 TVVAIILTAIT

-872 TVASFKQLADIS
+872 TVASFKQLAGIS
-884 IMSDLLRTFSTA
+884 MMSDLLRTFSTA

-903 FLIISKLEL
+903 FLIISKLEP

-1030 KSMKIMSDIP
+1030 KSMKTMSDIP

-1057 LMGGLIALNKLGIVS
+1057 LMGGLIALNKLGVVS
-1072 EKFKFNKIENQIAS
+1072 EGYKFNKIENQIAS

-1103 QEWDDAGRGVG
+1103 QKWDDAGRGVG

-1175 SAVAEVV
+1175 SAVGEVV

-1192 ILLNQF
+1192 ILLNMY
-1198 ASNYGNADL
+1198 ASNSANADL

-1213 IDAVS
+1213 INAVS
-1218 KILLAFA
+1218 NILLAFA
-1225 VVIGILSFVDTT
+1225 VVIGILSLVDTK

-1279 LNVLI
+1279 LEVLTR
-1284 GVLMTFGGLIV
+1284 VLMIFGGLIV

-1304 GSIYAALMAG
+1304 GSVYAALMAG

-1388 AILNVIAKND
+1388 AILNAIAKND

-1408 LGELAGLVTIFGT
+1408 LGELAGLATIFGT

-1466 SSVSIQLG
+1466 SLVSIQLG
-1474 TLTALLTMFGTFVY
+1474 TLTALLAMFGTFVY

-1502 GLLVGFLYSITGVL
+1502 ALLIGFLYSITGVL

-1535 GVSLLLV
+1535 GVALLLV
-1542 AFGMSMVTLATVPW
+1542 AFGMSMATLATVPW

-1562 TLGLTSVL
+1562 TLGLSAVL

-1612 AAFQAFSI
+1612 AAFQAFSS
-1620 IRWDSIG
+1620 IRFDSIG
-1627 KAAVVVVGA
+1627 KAAVVVAGA
-1636 FMLLVATATL
+1636 FMLLIATATL
-1646 LKAANLT
+1646 LKATNLT
-1653 PILLALSGSMVLV
+1653 PILIALSGSMVLV

-1750 PIIVETLLSI
+1750 PMIVETLLSI

-1769 EHAESIFNSIM
+1769 EHAESIFNSVM

-1790 YNNAESISNKLVD
+1790 DNNAESISKKLVD

-1813 NRANDIIAGI
+1813 NRADDIIAGI

-1852 MSAII
+1852 MNAII

-1870 AKVLLILLSAALQI
+1870 AKVLLILLSAAMQI

-1897 EFISAFLLILIH
+1897 EFISAFLLVLVH
-1909 TVIGMQRI
+1909 TVIGMQDI
-1917 IYQTFK
+1917 IFETFL
-1923 TIVFNV
+1923 TIMYNV
-1929 IDILNTVLMD
+1929 IKIFNKVLQK

-1965 LIKDIPVVNLLY
+1965 LIKDIPVLNLLY
-1977 DPIHN
+1977 DKINN
-1982 AAESM
+1982 AAQSM
-1987 KASVKNTMDE
+1987 KASAQDTMNE

-2010 LKQANSNITS
+2010 VKEASTNIRN
-2020 TVKKSM
+2020 TVKQSM
-2026 SAIKDTTTDSMNDI
+2026 SAMKDTTTDVMNDI

-2052 DTLTDLAKQATN
+2052 DTMTDLAKQATN

-2072 GIDETKKTGVDLGDS
+2072 GIDETKKTGVDLGDAVS
-2087 VAEGVAS
+2087 EGVAS

-2229 DPQRSADEIDKALN
+2229 DPQRSADEIDKVLN
-2243 RQAVKARLARGAI
+2243 RQAIKARLARGAI

>member
-54 AFEVMTTTAL
+54 AFEVMTTTAS

-118 ASEKISVV
+118 ASEKMSVV
-126 TDQLERL
+126 TDQLEKL

-181 ASTASRAMYQLA
+181 AATASRAMYQLA

-295 IEKYGDV
+295 IEKYGDTLNV
-302 LDTFGLK
+302 FGLK

-337 TAEMIFGNKDEAVE
+337 TAETIFGNKDEAVE

-497 LISVVLNKIVGL
+497 LISVVLDKIVGL

-522 TAEKINDVITSIFE
+522 TAEKINDVITSIFD

-578 ISDIIQKFINN
+578 ISDFIQKFINN

-638 ATFLDRIVELFDK
+638 ATFLDRIVELFNK
-651 FEEGLNTNGSIGNG
+651 FEQGLSTNGSIGDG
-665 VTILSPLEHF
+665 FVILSPLEHF

-701 EVTGK
+701 EVVGK
-706 IFTDLGNLIT
+706 VFNILGNLIT
-716 NAIQGTLEIDKKVV
+716 NAIQGTLEIDKRVLIV
-730 ILLSILTPL
+730 LAILVPL
-739 AVVIGTAVSMAL
+739 AAIIGAIVKTVL
-751 NIGWMV
+751 NIGWMIT
-757 VALKKPLVIIADSVS
+757 AIKNPLGVIADSVS
-772 GILDK
+772 GILEK
-777 ISLQMLANAIKTFS
+777 ISLQMLANAIKTFT
-791 ESILNISISLLILAG
+791 EAILDISVSLLILAG
-806 IGSDVGKL
+806 INIGKL
-814 WSAVGVF
+814 WSAVGALAVISVIL
-821 TVVAVILAAVT
+821 TGVVVA
-832 IALFKIGKTAKTV
+832 LFLIGKKAKTV
-845 TTAVGFVQN
+845 TRSVKTVQT
-854 QTVTIRQSIIG
+854 QVVTIRQSIIG
-865 VMDEVKS
+865 VMNEVKS
-872 TVASFKQLADIS
+872 TVASFKQLAGIA
-884 IMSDLLRTFSTA
+884 MMGDLLRAFSTA
-896 FLKIAAA
+896 FLKIAAS
-903 FLIISKLEL
+903 FYIISKIEIK
-912 EDIKKGFMVMA
+912 DIIKGCAVMV
-923 AMLAEVYLLIK
+923 AMLAEIWLLVK
-934 AAGDKKVDVKGATPT
+934 AVGNKKVDIKKATPT
-949 IIQMLAFSMLLK
+949 IMQMLAFSMLLK
-961 SFANVLKSF
+961 SFANALKSF
-970 KGFGDEDRVNVTI
+970 KGLEEDERTNVEI
-983 AFVTILILITVIGA
+983 AFLAIAGLIGILWLMIR
-997 IVTEINNMDLKPDS
+997 EINQKKIKPDS
-1011 MKSLSLLLLS
+1011 MKSISLLLLS
-1021 MSVTLLSFS
+1021 IGAMVLSFS
-1030 KSMKIMSDIP
+1030 KSLTNMSKITGEDGK
-1040 WDAAG
+1040 AG
-1045 RSVGYMLALIVP
+1045 WRAVGYILALVVP
-1057 LMGGLIALNKLGIVS
+1057 LMAGLIALNKLGVVS
-1072 EKFKFNKIENQIAS
+1072 KKFKSNKIEYQIAS
-1086 ISLLLLSFALAV
+1086 ISLLLLSFASAM
-1098 KIIGD
+1098 KTIGGI
-1103 QEWDDAGRGVG
+1103 QWDAGGRAVG
-1114 YILAFI
+1114 YILLFI
-1120 GPLMGLLVVLNRFS
+1120 VPLLGMLILLNRFS
-1134 AIDSNKQLASI
+1134 AIAKNKQISEV

-1154 LLMTFGSVI
+1154 LLLAFGSVI
-1163 GILSLTDYGKGW
+1163 KNLEHVDY
-1175 SAVAEVV
+1175 
-1182 VFLGAMTGML
+1182 
-1192 ILLNQF
+1192 
-1198 ASNYGNADL
+1198 
-1207 TEVPKQ
+1207 
-1213 IDAVS
+1213 
-1218 KILLAFA
+1218 
-1225 VVIGILSFVDTT
+1225 T
-1237 KGAIYVGLVTGFMAS
+1237 KGSIYVGLVTGFIAV

-1264 TYLGGGGIANDLTKQ
+1264 KRLGSGINNGLSNQ
-1279 LNVLI
+1279 LSALIGILLIFGVLI
-1284 GVLMTFGGLIV
+1284 KVL
-1295 ALSFVDYKA
+1295 
-1304 GSIYAALMAG
+1304 
-1314 FLVIVVWV
+1314 
-1322 LNELNN
+1322 EE
-1328 IVKKTDGHS
+1328 
-1337 LKQVS
+1337 
-1342 LQLALLG
+1342 
-1349 GILAIFGGLVA
+1349 
-1360 ALSYTDY
+1360 TDY

-1373 TGLLVGFL
+1373 AGLIVAFL
-1381 YSITGVL
+1381 FAITGVL
-1388 AILNVIAKND
+1388 LALNSIEIKN
-1398 YIYPSTLAIQ
+1398 SKNVLVQ
-1408 LGELAGLVTIFGT
+1408 LFG
-1421 FIYAMSF
+1421 I
-1428 VDYTSGAIYTALLI
+1428 
-1442 GFLYSITGVL
+1442 
-1452 AILNK
+1452 
-1457 IAKDDYTDL
+1457 
-1466 SSVSIQLG
+1466 
-1474 TLTALLTMFGTFVY
+1474 
-1488 AMSFIDYTSSAIYT
+1488 
-1502 GLLVGFLYSITGVL
+1502 
-1516 AILNKIDIQNGKDI
+1516 
-1530 LLQLS
+1530 
-1535 GVSLLLV
+1535 SLLLLSF
-1542 AFGMSMVTLATVPW
+1542 AKSMKMLTIVPW
-1556 QSILAA
+1556 QDILTA
-1562 TLGLTSVL
+1562 TLGLAAVL
-1570 LSVLGIEAGLTAVG
+1570 LSVLGLETVLAHIG
-1584 KSGIDIL
+1584 KTGTDVL
-1591 KDMAGISGGVLLL
+1591 KDMAGISGGIILL
-1604 SASLLILS
+1604 AGSLLILATS
-1612 AAFQAFSI
+1612 FQIFSNI
-1620 IRWDSIG
+1620 GWETIG
-1627 KAAVVVVGA
+1627 KGAVVVGGA
-1636 FMLLVATATL
+1636 LILLATIAGL
-1646 LKAANLT
+1646 LSRAKVET
-1653 PILLALSGSMVLV
+1653 TLLALSGSMVLV
-1666 GVGMLTAAM
+1666 GVGMLTAAI
-1675 AIQILVNVL
+1675 AIQVLVNAL
-1684 GTIAQMS
+1684 ATIAQMS
-1691 STSIQAVSENLN
+1691 TTSIQAASDNLN
-1703 TLAQVLSTALLVGLQ
+1703 ALAQVISTALLAGLQ
-1718 SLFDNLNTLLP
+1718 TLFNDLNTLLP
-1729 SMFETIS
+1729 SMFESINTIIDNVLSLLSEKGPIISQTLIS
-1736 IVIDGILS
+1736 IL
-1744 LISEKV
+1744 
-1750 PIIVETLLSI
+1750 
-1760 VDKFLVSLD
+1760 DKFLADLD

-1790 YNNAESISNKLVD
+1790 DNNAESISNKWVD
-1803 ILLKIIKTAG
+1803 VLLKIIKTAG
-1813 NRANDIIAGI
+1813 NRADDIIAGI
-1823 LSFAIDLIKGL
+1823 LSFAMDLIKGL
-1834 LKNEQLLKE
+1834 LKNKQLLKE

-1870 AKVLLILLSAALQI
+1870 AKVLLILLSAAIQI
-1884 VTASLGGLASLML
+1884 VTASLGGLASLIL
-1897 EFISAFLLILIH
+1897 DLISAFLLI
-1909 TVIGMQRI
+1909 VVQVVVGMAGI
-1917 IYQTFK
+1917 LYQVWR
-1923 TIVFNV
+1923 TIVFNW
-1929 IDILNTVLMD
+1929 ISILNRVLQD
-1939 VGPMLAV
+1939 FGPTLAV
-1946 MLKTGFNS
+1946 MLRTGFQS
-1954 LLAGILEAIAI
+1954 LIAGIIEMVAI
-1965 LIKDIPVVNLLY
+1965 LIKDIPVLNALY
-1977 DPIHN
+1977 KPIHD

-1987 KASVKNTMDE
+1987 KAGVEKTMDE
-1997 YADIMRGDNVISA
+1997 YADILNGNNVVSA
-2010 LKQANSNITS
+2010 LKEANTNIRN
-2020 TVKKSM
+2020 TVQKTM
-2026 SAIKDTTTDSMNDI
+2026 SVIKDTTTDSMNDI

-2072 GIDETKKTGVDLGDS
+2072 GIDETKKTGVDLGDA

-2229 DPQRSADEIDKALN
+2229 DPQRSADEIDKVLN
-2243 RQAVKARLARGAI
+2243 RQAIKARLARGAI

>member
-49 SLKIK
+49 SLKIRS
-54 AFEVMTTTAL
+54 FEIMTTTAL

-118 ASEKISVV
+118 ASERMSIV

-295 IEKYGDV
+295 IEKYGDT

-314 QEARTFADVLN
+314 QEARTFSDVLN

-497 LISVVLNKIVGL
+497 LISVVLDKIVGL

-544 LGSIINLLKTL
+544 LGSIVNLLKTL
-555 VSAIGKIFKQ
+555 GSAIVKLFKQ

-578 ISDIIQKFINN
+578 ISDVIQKFINN

-651 FEEGLNTNGSIGNG
+651 FEQGLSTNGSLGNG
-665 VTILSPLEHF
+665 FAILSPLEHF

-687 TILKS
+687 TIIKS

-701 EVTGK
+701 EVVGK
-706 IFTDLGNLIT
+706 VFNILGNLIT
-716 NAIQGTLEIDKKVV
+716 NAIQGTLEIDKR
-730 ILLSILTPL
+730 ILIVLAILVPL
-739 AVVIGTAVSMAL
+739 AAIIGAIVKTVL
-751 NIGWMV
+751 NIGWMIT
-757 VALKKPLVIIADSVS
+757 AIKNPLGVIADSVS
-772 GILDK
+772 GILEK
-777 ISLQMLANAIKTFS
+777 ISLQMLANAIKTFT
-791 ESILNISISLLILAG
+791 EAILDISVSLLILAG
-806 IGSDVGKL
+806 IGSDAGKL
-814 WSAVGVF
+814 WSAIGAL
-821 TVVAVILAAVT
+821 AVISVILTGVIA
-832 IALFKIGKTAKTV
+832 ALFLIGKKAKTV
-845 TTAVGFVQN
+845 TRSVKTVQK
-854 QTVTIRQSIIG
+854 QAVTIRQSIIG

-872 TVASFKQLADIS
+872 TVASFKQLAGIAM
-884 IMSDLLRTFSTA
+884 MSDLLRAFSTA
-896 FLKIAAA
+896 FLKIAAS
-903 FLIISKLEL
+903 FYIISKIEIK
-912 EDIKKGFMVMA
+912 DIIKGCAVMV
-923 AMLAEVYLLIK
+923 AMLAEIWLLVK
-934 AAGDKKVDVKGATPT
+934 AVGNKKVDIKNATPT
-949 IIQMLAFSMLLK
+949 IMQMLAFSALLK
-961 SFANVLKSF
+961 SFANALKSF
-970 KGFGDEDRVNVTI
+970 KGLEEDERINVEI
-983 AFVTILILITVIGA
+983 AFLAIAGLIGILWLMIR
-997 IVTEINNMDLKPDS
+997 EINQKKIKPDS
-1011 MKSLSLLLLS
+1011 MKSISLLLLS
-1021 MSVTLLSFS
+1021 IGAMVLSFS
-1030 KSMKIMSDIP
+1030 KSLTNMSKITGEDGK
-1040 WDAAG
+1040 AG
-1045 RSVGYMLALIVP
+1045 WRAVGYILALVVP
-1057 LMGGLIALNKLGIVS
+1057 LMAGLIALNKLGVVS
-1072 EKFKFNKIENQIAS
+1072 KKFKSNKIEYQIAS
-1086 ISLLLLSFALAV
+1086 ISLLLLSFASAM
-1098 KIIGD
+1098 KTIGGI
-1103 QEWDDAGRGVG
+1103 QWDAGGRAVG
-1114 YILAFI
+1114 YILLFI
-1120 GPLMGLLVVLNRFS
+1120 VPLLGMLILLNRFS
-1134 AIDSNKQLASI
+1134 AIAKSKQISEV

-1154 LLMTFGSVI
+1154 LLLAFGSVI
-1163 GILSLTDYGKGW
+1163 KNLEHVDY
-1175 SAVAEVV
+1175 
-1182 VFLGAMTGML
+1182 
-1192 ILLNQF
+1192 
-1198 ASNYGNADL
+1198 
-1207 TEVPKQ
+1207 
-1213 IDAVS
+1213 
-1218 KILLAFA
+1218 
-1225 VVIGILSFVDTT
+1225 T
-1237 KGAIYVGLVTGFMAS
+1237 KGSIYVGLVTGFMAV

-1264 TYLGGGGIANDLTKQ
+1264 TYLGSGINNGLSNQ
-1279 LNVLI
+1279 LSALIGILLIFGVLI
-1284 GVLMTFGGLIV
+1284 KVLE
-1295 ALSFVDYKA
+1295 K
-1304 GSIYAALMAG
+1304 
-1314 FLVIVVWV
+1314 
-1322 LNELNN
+1322 
-1328 IVKKTDGHS
+1328 
-1337 LKQVS
+1337 
-1342 LQLALLG
+1342 
-1349 GILAIFGGLVA
+1349 
-1360 ALSYTDY
+1360 TDY

-1373 TGLLVGFL
+1373 AGLIVAFL
-1381 YSITGVL
+1381 FAITGVL
-1388 AILNVIAKND
+1388 FALNSIEIKN
-1398 YIYPSTLAIQ
+1398 SKNVLVQ
-1408 LGELAGLVTIFGT
+1408 LFG
-1421 FIYAMSF
+1421 I
-1428 VDYTSGAIYTALLI
+1428 
-1442 GFLYSITGVL
+1442 
-1452 AILNK
+1452 
-1457 IAKDDYTDL
+1457 
-1466 SSVSIQLG
+1466 
-1474 TLTALLTMFGTFVY
+1474 
-1488 AMSFIDYTSSAIYT
+1488 
-1502 GLLVGFLYSITGVL
+1502 
-1516 AILNKIDIQNGKDI
+1516 
-1530 LLQLS
+1530 
-1535 GVSLLLV
+1535 SLLLLSF
-1542 AFGMSMVTLATVPW
+1542 AMSMKMLTIVPW
-1556 QSILAA
+1556 QDILTA
-1562 TLGLTSVL
+1562 TLGLAAVL
-1570 LSVLGIEAGLTAVG
+1570 LSVLGLESVLAHIG
-1584 KSGIDIL
+1584 KTGTDVL
-1591 KDMAGISGGVLLL
+1591 KDMAGISGGIILL
-1604 SASLLILS
+1604 AGSLLILATS
-1612 AAFQAFSI
+1612 FQIFSNI
-1620 IRWDSIG
+1620 GWETIG
-1627 KAAVVVVGA
+1627 KGAVVVGGA
-1636 FMLLVATATL
+1636 LILLASIAAL
-1646 LKAANLT
+1646 LSRSKVET
-1653 PILLALSGSMVLV
+1653 TLLALSGSMVLV
-1666 GVGMLTAAM
+1666 GVGMLTAAI
-1675 AIQILVNVL
+1675 AIQVLVNAL
-1684 GTIAQMS
+1684 ATIAQMS
-1691 STSIQAVSENLN
+1691 TTSIQAASDNLN
-1703 TLAQVLSTALLVGLQ
+1703 ALAQVISTALLAGLQ
-1718 SLFDNLNTLLP
+1718 TLFNDLNTLLP
-1729 SMFETIS
+1729 SMFESINTIIDNVLSLLSEKGPIISQTLIS
-1736 IVIDGILS
+1736 IL
-1744 LISEKV
+1744 
-1750 PIIVETLLSI
+1750 
-1760 VDKFLVSLD
+1760 DKFLADLD

-1790 YNNAESISNKLVD
+1790 DNNAKSISNKLVD

-1813 NRANDIIAGI
+1813 NRADDIIAGI
-1823 LSFAIDLIKGL
+1823 LSFAMDLIKGL
-1834 LKNEQLLKE
+1834 LKNNQLLKE

-1870 AKVLLILLSAALQI
+1870 AKVLLILLSAAIQI
-1884 VTASLGGLASLML
+1884 VTASLGGLASLIL
-1897 EFISAFLLILIH
+1897 DLISAFLLI
-1909 TVIGMQRI
+1909 VVQVVVGMAGI
-1917 IYQTFK
+1917 LYQVWR
-1923 TIVFNV
+1923 TIVFNW
-1929 IDILNTVLMD
+1929 ISILNRVLQD
-1939 VGPMLAV
+1939 FGPTLAV
-1946 MLKTGFNS
+1946 MLRTGFQS
-1954 LLAGILEAIAI
+1954 LIAGIIEMVAI
-1965 LIKDIPVVNLLY
+1965 LIKDIPVLNALY
-1977 DPIHN
+1977 KPIHD

-1987 KASVKNTMDE
+1987 KAGVEKTMDE
-1997 YADIMRGDNVISA
+1997 YADILNGNNVVSA
-2010 LKQANSNITS
+2010 LKEANTNIRN
-2020 TVKKSM
+2020 TVQKTM
-2026 SAIKDTTTDSMNDI
+2026 SVIKDTTTDSMNDI

-2072 GIDETKKTGVDLGDS
+2072 GIDETKKTGVDLGDA

-2207 SVTNTDNSS
+2207 TVTNTDNSS

-2229 DPQRSADEIDKALN
+2229 DPQRSADEIDKVLN
-2243 RQAVKARLARGAI
+2243 RQAIKARLARGAI

>member
-98 TSVATMMAQN
+98 TSIATMMAQN

-118 ASEKISVV
+118 ASERMSIV

-295 IEKYGDV
+295 IEKYGDT

-314 QEARTFADVLN
+314 QEARTFSDVLN

-381 GGREDLFKRGGPD
+381 RGREDLFKRGGPD

-485 YILDPIFELGKK
+485 YILDPIFELCKK
-497 LISVVLNKIVGL
+497 LISVVLDKIVGL

-544 LGSIINLLKTL
+544 LGSIVNLLKTL
-555 VSAIGKIFKQ
+555 GSAIVKLFKQ

-578 ISDIIQKFINN
+578 ISDVIQKFINN

-651 FEEGLNTNGSIGNG
+651 FEQGLSTNGSLGNG
-665 VTILSPLEHF
+665 FVILSPLEHF

-687 TILKS
+687 TIIKS

-701 EVTGK
+701 EVVGK
-706 IFTDLGNLIT
+706 VFNILGNLIT
-716 NAIQGTLEIDKKVV
+716 NAIQGTLEIDKR
-730 ILLSILTPL
+730 ILIVLAILVPL
-739 AVVIGTAVSMAL
+739 AAIIGAIVKTVL
-751 NIGWMV
+751 NIGWMIT
-757 VALKKPLVIIADSVS
+757 AIKNPLGVIADSVS

-777 ISLQMLANAIKTFS
+777 ISLQMLANAIKTFT
-791 ESILNISISLLILAG
+791 EAILDISVSLLILAG
-806 IGSDVGKL
+806 IGSDAGKL
-814 WSAVGVF
+814 WSAIGAL
-821 TVVAVILAAVT
+821 AVISVILTGVIA
-832 IALFKIGKTAKTV
+832 ALFLIGKKAKTV
-845 TTAVGFVQN
+845 TRSVKTVQK
-854 QTVTIRQSIIG
+854 QAVTIRQSIIG

-872 TVASFKQLADIS
+872 TIASFKQLAGIAM
-884 IMSDLLRTFSTA
+884 MSDLLRAFSTA
-896 FLKIAAA
+896 FLKIAAS
-903 FLIISKLEL
+903 FYIISKIEIK
-912 EDIKKGFMVMA
+912 DIIKGCAVMV
-923 AMLAEVYLLIK
+923 AMLAEIWLLVK
-934 AAGDKKVDVKGATPT
+934 AVGNKKVDIKNATPT
-949 IIQMLAFSMLLK
+949 IMQMLAFSILLK
-961 SFANVLKSF
+961 SFANALKSF
-970 KGFGDEDRVNVTI
+970 KGLEEDERINVEI
-983 AFVTILILITVIGA
+983 AFLAIAGLIGILWLMIR
-997 IVTEINNMDLKPDS
+997 EINQKKIKPDS
-1011 MKSLSLLLLS
+1011 MKSISLLLLS
-1021 MSVTLLSFS
+1021 IGAMVLSFS
-1030 KSMKIMSDIP
+1030 KSLTNMSKITGEDGK
-1040 WDAAG
+1040 AG
-1045 RSVGYMLALIVP
+1045 WRAVGYILALVVP
-1057 LMGGLIALNKLGIVS
+1057 LMAGLIALNKLGVVS
-1072 EKFKFNKIENQIAS
+1072 KKFKFNKIEYQIAS
-1086 ISLLLLSFALAV
+1086 ISLLLLSLASAM
-1098 KIIGD
+1098 KTIGGI
-1103 QEWDDAGRGVG
+1103 QWDAGGRAVG
-1114 YILAFI
+1114 YILLFI
-1120 GPLMGLLVVLNRFS
+1120 VPLLGMLILLNRFS
-1134 AIDSNKQLASI
+1134 AIAKNKQISEV

-1154 LLMTFGSVI
+1154 LLLAFGSVI
-1163 GILSLTDYGKGW
+1163 KNLENVDY
-1175 SAVAEVV
+1175 
-1182 VFLGAMTGML
+1182 
-1192 ILLNQF
+1192 
-1198 ASNYGNADL
+1198 
-1207 TEVPKQ
+1207 
-1213 IDAVS
+1213 
-1218 KILLAFA
+1218 
-1225 VVIGILSFVDTT
+1225 T
-1237 KGAIYVGLVTGFMAS
+1237 KGSIYVGLVTGFMAV

-1264 TYLGGGGIANDLTKQ
+1264 TYLGSGINNGLSNQ
-1279 LNVLI
+1279 LSALI
-1284 GVLMTFGGLIV
+1284 GILLI
-1295 ALSFVDYKA
+1295 F
-1304 GSIYAALMAG
+1304 
-1314 FLVIVVWV
+1314 
-1322 LNELNN
+1322 
-1328 IVKKTDGHS
+1328 
-1337 LKQVS
+1337 
-1342 LQLALLG
+1342 
-1349 GILAIFGGLVA
+1349 GILIKVLEK
-1360 ALSYTDY
+1360 TDY

-1373 TGLLVGFL
+1373 AGLIVAFL
-1381 YSITGVL
+1381 FAITGVL
-1388 AILNVIAKND
+1388 LALNSIEIKNSKNILV
-1398 YIYPSTLAIQ
+1398 Q
-1408 LGELAGLVTIFGT
+1408 LFG
-1421 FIYAMSF
+1421 I
-1428 VDYTSGAIYTALLI
+1428 
-1442 GFLYSITGVL
+1442 
-1452 AILNK
+1452 
-1457 IAKDDYTDL
+1457 
-1466 SSVSIQLG
+1466 
-1474 TLTALLTMFGTFVY
+1474 
-1488 AMSFIDYTSSAIYT
+1488 
-1502 GLLVGFLYSITGVL
+1502 
-1516 AILNKIDIQNGKDI
+1516 
-1530 LLQLS
+1530 
-1535 GVSLLLV
+1535 SLLLLSF
-1542 AFGMSMVTLATVPW
+1542 ARSMKMLTIVPW
-1556 QSILAA
+1556 QDILTA
-1562 TLGLTSVL
+1562 TLGLAAVL
-1570 LSVLGIEAGLTAVG
+1570 LSVLGLESVLAHIG
-1584 KSGIDIL
+1584 KTGTDVL
-1591 KDMAGISGGVLLL
+1591 KDMAGISGGLILL
-1604 SASLLILS
+1604 AGSLLILATS
-1612 AAFQAFSI
+1612 FQIFSNI
-1620 IRWDSIG
+1620 GWETIG
-1627 KAAVVVVGA
+1627 KGAVVVGGA
-1636 FMLLVATATL
+1636 LILLATIAAL
-1646 LKAANLT
+1646 LSRAKVET
-1653 PILLALSGSMVLV
+1653 TLLALSGSMVLV
-1666 GVGMLTAAM
+1666 GVGMLTAAI
-1675 AIQILVNVL
+1675 AIQVLVNAL
-1684 GTIAQMS
+1684 ATIAQMS
-1691 STSIQAVSENLN
+1691 TTSIQAASDNLN
-1703 TLAQVLSTALLVGLQ
+1703 ALAQVISTALLAGLQ
-1718 SLFDNLNTLLP
+1718 TLFNDLNTLLP
-1729 SMFETIS
+1729 SMFESISTIIDNVLSLLSEKGPIISQTLIS
-1736 IVIDGILS
+1736 IL
-1744 LISEKV
+1744 
-1750 PIIVETLLSI
+1750 
-1760 VDKFLVSLD
+1760 DKFLADLD

-1790 YNNAESISNKLVD
+1790 DNNAESISNKLVD

-1813 NRANDIIAGI
+1813 KRADDIIAGI
-1823 LSFAIDLIKGL
+1823 LSFAMDLIKGL

-1870 AKVLLILLSAALQI
+1870 AKVLLILLSAAIQI
-1884 VTASLGGLASLML
+1884 VTASLGGLASLIL
-1897 EFISAFLLILIH
+1897 DLISAFLLI
-1909 TVIGMQRI
+1909 VVQVVVGMAGTL
-1917 IYQTFK
+1917 YQVWR
-1923 TIVFNV
+1923 TIVFNW
-1929 IDILNTVLMD
+1929 ISILNRVLQD
-1939 VGPMLAV
+1939 FGPTLAV
-1946 MLKTGFNS
+1946 MLKTGFQS
-1954 LLAGILEAIAI
+1954 LIAGIIEMVAI
-1965 LIKDIPVVNLLY
+1965 LIKDIPVLNALY
-1977 DPIHN
+1977 KPIHD

-1987 KASVKNTMDE
+1987 KAGVEKTMDE
-1997 YADIMRGDNVISA
+1997 YADILNGNNVVSA
-2010 LKQANSNITS
+2010 LKEANTNIRN
-2020 TVKKSM
+2020 TVQKTM
-2026 SAIKDTTTDSMNDI
+2026 SVIKDTTTDSMNDI

-2072 GIDETKKTGVDLGDS
+2072 GIDETKKTGVDLGDA

-2229 DPQRSADEIDKALN
+2229 DPQRSADEIDKVLN
-2243 RQAVKARLARGAI
+2243 RQAIKARLARGAI

>member
-25 STESV
+25 STESI

-54 AFEVMTTTAL
+54 SFEIMTTTAL

-118 ASEKISVV
+118 VSERMSIV

-295 IEKYGDV
+295 IEKYGDT

-431 AREIGSNLKTLTKS
+431 AREIGSNLNTLTKS

-472 ILKFGIQVLKAIR
+472 ILKFGIQVLNAIR

-497 LISVVLNKIVGL
+497 LISVVLDKIVGL

-522 TAEKINDVITSIFE
+522 TAEKINNVITSIFD

-544 LGSIINLLKTL
+544 LGSIVNLLKTL
-555 VSAIGKIFKQ
+555 GSAIGKLFKQ

-578 ISDIIQKFINN
+578 ISDVIQKFINN

-638 ATFLDRIVELFDK
+638 ATFLDKIVELFDK
-651 FEEGLNTNGSIGNG
+651 FEQGLSTNGSIGDG

-739 AVVIGTAVSMAL
+739 AVVIGAAVSMAL

-757 VALKKPLVIIADSVS
+757 VALKKPLAIIADSVS

-791 ESILNISISLLILAG
+791 ESILNISISLLILSG
-806 IGSDVGKL
+806 INIGKL
-814 WSAVGVF
+814 WNAVGVF

-865 VMDEVKS
+865 VIDEVKS
-872 TVASFKQLADIS
+872 TIASFKQLAGIS
-884 IMSDLLRTFSTA
+884 MMSDLLRTFSTA

-903 FLIISKLEL
+903 FLIISKLET

-1021 MSVTLLSFS
+1021 MGVMLLSFS

-1057 LMGGLIALNKLGIVS
+1057 LIGMIIALNKLGLS
-1072 EKFKFNKIENQIAS
+1072 SKKYRFDKIEKQFSS
-1086 ISLLLLSFALAV
+1086 ISLLLLSFAFTI
-1098 KIIGD
+1098 KTISSIP
-1103 QEWDDAGRGVG
+1103 WDAAGRAVG
-1114 YILAFI
+1114 YTLLFLI
-1120 GPLMGLLVVLNRFS
+1120 PLMGMLILVNKFS
-1134 AIDSNKQLASI
+1134 SISKTKQLASV
-1145 TNQILSISV
+1145 TNQILAISV
-1154 LLMTFGSVI
+1154 LLVAFGSVI

-1192 ILLNQF
+1192 ILLNMY
-1198 ASNYGNADL
+1198 ASNYANADL

-1213 IDAVS
+1213 INAVS
-1218 KILLAFA
+1218 NILLAFA
-1225 VVIGILSFVDTT
+1225 VVIGILSLIDTK

-1279 LNVLI
+1279 LEVLV
-1284 GVLMTFGGLIV
+1284 GVLLIFAGIIAV
-1295 ALSFVDYKA
+1295 LSHVDYKA
-1304 GSIYAALMAG
+1304 GSIYAALVTG
-1314 FLVIVVWV
+1314 FLVVVAELLRRINTIEFKDSKNV
-1322 LNELNN
+1322 L
-1328 IVKKTDGHS
+1328 T
-1337 LKQVS
+1337 
-1342 LQLALLG
+1342 
-1349 GILAIFGGLVA
+1349 
-1360 ALSYTDY
+1360 
-1367 VAGSVY
+1367 
-1373 TGLLVGFL
+1373 
-1381 YSITGVL
+1381 
-1388 AILNVIAKND
+1388 
-1398 YIYPSTLAIQ
+1398 
-1408 LGELAGLVTIFGT
+1408 
-1421 FIYAMSF
+1421 
-1428 VDYTSGAIYTALLI
+1428 
-1442 GFLYSITGVL
+1442 
-1452 AILNK
+1452 
-1457 IAKDDYTDL
+1457 
-1466 SSVSIQLG
+1466 
-1474 TLTALLTMFGTFVY
+1474 
-1488 AMSFIDYTSSAIYT
+1488 
-1502 GLLVGFLYSITGVL
+1502 
-1516 AILNKIDIQNGKDI
+1516 
-1530 LLQLS
+1530 QLS
-1535 GVSLLLV
+1535 GVALLLV
-1542 AFGMSMVTLATVPW
+1542 TFGMSMAMLATVPW
-1556 QSILAA
+1556 QSILTA
-1562 TLGLTSVL
+1562 TLGLTAVF
-1570 LSVLGIEAGLTAVG
+1570 LSVLGLEAGLTAIG
-1584 KSGIDIL
+1584 KSGVDIL
-1591 KDMAGISGGVLLL
+1591 KDMAGISGGVILL
-1604 SASLLILS
+1604 AGSLLILATS
-1612 AAFQAFSI
+1612 FQIFSNI
-1620 IRWDSIG
+1620 GWETIG
-1627 KAAVVVVGA
+1627 KGAVVVGGA
-1636 FMLLVATATL
+1636 LILLATIAGL
-1646 LKAANLT
+1646 LSRSKVET
-1653 PILLALSGSMVLV
+1653 TLLALSGSMVLV
-1666 GVGMLTAAM
+1666 GVGMLTAAI
-1675 AIQILVNVL
+1675 AIQVLVNAL
-1684 GTIAQMS
+1684 ATIAQMS
-1691 STSIQAVSENLN
+1691 TTSIQAASDNLN
-1703 TLAQVLSTALLVGLQ
+1703 ALAQVISTALLAGLQ
-1718 SLFDNLNTLLP
+1718 TLFNDLNTLLP
-1729 SMFETIS
+1729 SMFESINTIIDNVLSLLSEKGPIISQTLIS
-1736 IVIDGILS
+1736 IL
-1744 LISEKV
+1744 
-1750 PIIVETLLSI
+1750 
-1760 VDKFLVSLD
+1760 DKFLADLD
-1769 EHAESIFNSIM
+1769 EHAESIFDSIM
-1780 SILNKLLTSL
+1780 SILNKLLISL
-1790 YNNAESISNKLVD
+1790 DNNAESISNKLVD

-1813 NRANDIIAGI
+1813 NRADDIIAGI
-1823 LSFAIDLIKGL
+1823 LSFATDLIKGL

-1897 EFISAFLLILIH
+1897 EFITTFLLVLVH

-1929 IDILNTVLMD
+1929 IDILNKVLMD

-1982 AAESM
+1982 AAENM
-1987 KASVKNTMDE
+1987 KAGVKNTMDE

-2010 LKQANSNITS
+2010 LKQANSNITN

-2026 SAIKDTTTDSMNDI
+2026 SAMKDTTTDVMNDI

-2052 DTLTDLAKQATN
+2052 DTMTDLAKQATN

-2072 GIDETKKTGVDLGDS
+2072 GIDEAKQTGVDLGNAT
-2087 VAEGVAS
+2087 AEGIAS
-2094 AESLDIHSPSRK
+2094 VKSLDIHSPSRK
-2106 MAKLGIYAIQ
+2106 MAKLGIYAVQ

-2229 DPQRSADEIDKALN
+2229 DPQRSADEIDKVLN
-2243 RQAVKARLARGAI
+2243 RQAIKARLARGAI

>member
-54 AFEVMTTTAL
+54 AFEIMTTTAL

-108 FKVAGREITD
+108 FKVAGQEITD
-118 ASEKISVV
+118 VSERMSIV

-181 ASTASRAMYQLA
+181 AATASRAMYQLA

-295 IEKYGDV
+295 IEKYGDT

-314 QEARTFADVLN
+314 QEARTFSDVLN

-401 YDAIINLKKLI
+401 YDAIVNLKKLI

-472 ILKFGIQVLKAIR
+472 ILKFGIQVLNAIR

-497 LISVVLNKIVGL
+497 LISVVLDKIVGL

-522 TAEKINDVITSIFE
+522 TAEKINDVITSIFD

-544 LGSIINLLKTL
+544 LGSIVNLLKTL
-555 VSAIGKIFKQ
+555 GSAIGKLFKQ

-578 ISDIIQKFINN
+578 ISDVIQKFINN

-651 FEEGLNTNGSIGNG
+651 FEQGLSTNRSIGDG

-716 NAIQGTLEIDKKVV
+716 NAIQGTLKIDKKVV
-730 ILLSILTPL
+730 ILLAILTPL
-739 AVVIGTAVSMAL
+739 AVVIGAAVSMAL

-757 VALKKPLVIIADSVS
+757 VALKKPLAIIADSVS

-806 IGSDVGKL
+806 INIGKL
-814 WSAVGVF
+814 WNAVGVF

-872 TVASFKQLADIS
+872 TVASFKQLAGIAM
-884 IMSDLLRTFSTA
+884 MSDLLRAFSTA

-903 FLIISKLEL
+903 FLIISKLEP

-923 AMLAEVYLLIK
+923 AMLAEVFLLIK

-949 IIQMLAFSMLLK
+949 VIQMLAFSMLLK

-970 KGFGDEDRVNVTI
+970 KGFKDEDRVNVTI
-983 AFVTILILITVIGA
+983 AFVMIMVLVTVIGA

-1030 KSMKIMSDIP
+1030 KSMKTMSDIP

-1057 LMGGLIALNKLGIVS
+1057 LMGGLIALNKLGVVS

-1175 SAVAEVV
+1175 SAVGEVV
-1182 VFLGAMTGML
+1182 AFLGAMTGML
-1192 ILLNQF
+1192 ILLNMY
-1198 ASNYGNADL
+1198 ASNSANADL

-1213 IDAVS
+1213 INAIS

-1225 VVIGILSFVDTT
+1225 VVIGILSLVDTK

-1279 LNVLI
+1279 LEVLI
-1284 GVLMTFGGLIV
+1284 RVLMIFGGLIV

-1304 GSIYAALMAG
+1304 GSVYAALMAG

-1388 AILNVIAKND
+1388 AILN
-1398 YIYPSTLAIQ
+1398 
-1408 LGELAGLVTIFGT
+1408 
-1421 FIYAMSF
+1421 
-1428 VDYTSGAIYTALLI
+1428 
-1442 GFLYSITGVL
+1442 
-1452 AILNK
+1452 
-1457 IAKDDYTDL
+1457 
-1466 SSVSIQLG
+1466 
-1474 TLTALLTMFGTFVY
+1474 
-1488 AMSFIDYTSSAIYT
+1488 
-1502 GLLVGFLYSITGVL
+1502 
-1516 AILNKIDIQNGKDI
+1516 KIDIQNGKDI

-1535 GVSLLLV
+1535 GVALLLV
-1542 AFGMSMVTLATVPW
+1542 AFGMSMATLATVPW
-1556 QSILAA
+1556 QSILTA

-1570 LSVLGIEAGLTAVG
+1570 LSVLGVEAGLTAVG

-1612 AAFQAFSI
+1612 AAFQAFSS
-1620 IRWDSIG
+1620 IRLDSIG
-1627 KAAVVVVGA
+1627 KAAVIVAGA
-1636 FMLLVATATL
+1636 FMLLIATATL

-1653 PILLALSGSMVLV
+1653 PILLALSSSMVLV

-1675 AIQILVNVL
+1675 AIQILVNLL
-1684 GTIAQMS
+1684 GAIAQMS

-1703 TLAQVLSTALLVGLQ
+1703 TLAQILSTALLVGLQ

-1744 LISEKV
+1744 LISEKG
-1750 PIIVETLLSI
+1750 PMIVETLLSI

-1790 YNNAESISNKLVD
+1790 DNNAESITNKLVD
-1803 ILLKIIKTAG
+1803 ILLKIIKTVG
-1813 NRANDIIAGI
+1813 NRAGDIIAGL
-1823 LSFAIDLIKGL
+1823 LSFALDLIKGL

-1884 VTASLGGLASLML
+1884 VIASLGGLASLML
-1897 EFISAFLLILIH
+1897 EFITAFLLVLVH

-1929 IDILNTVLMD
+1929 IDIVNTVLMD

-1977 DPIHN
+1977 DQIHN

-2020 TVKKSM
+2020 TVKQSM
-2026 SAIKDTTTDSMNDI
+2026 SAMKDTTTNAMNDI

-2052 DTLTDLAKQATN
+2052 DTMTDLAKQATN

-2072 GIDETKKTGVDLGDS
+2072 GIDEAKQTGVDLGEAA
-2087 VAEGVAS
+2087 AEGVAS

-2229 DPQRSADEIDKALN
+2229 DPQRSADEIDKVLN
-2243 RQAVKARLARGAI
+2243 RQAIKARLARGAI